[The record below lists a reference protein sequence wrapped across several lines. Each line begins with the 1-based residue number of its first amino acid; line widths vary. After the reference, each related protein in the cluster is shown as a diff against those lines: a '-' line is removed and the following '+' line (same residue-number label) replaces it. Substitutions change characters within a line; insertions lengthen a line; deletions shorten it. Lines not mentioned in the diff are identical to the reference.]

1 MKQRHF
7 ITTLC
12 LLMLFVASAWAQ
24 KNTLEIPDVTVA
36 QGKSISLPVNME
48 NSADI
53 VAVQFT
59 MTTADGVTFSYETA
73 RTTERAD
80 GHSLT
85 MKPIGE
91 NKYMVMIFSS
101 QNRAFIGR
109 TGSIMTVVL
118 NTSSSLKEGDK
129 IPITLS
135 DVVIGEKSGKNLATG
150 FTSGSVNIA
159 KSPDLEVSQ
168 VETKATNLLPYNK
181 ISVNWQVSNIGG
193 LSTEAGWSEQVFA
206 ESADGKFSKLLG
218 TIDYDQKLA
227 AGGTIS
233 RTAEFDTPM
242 ELGISDNARIRV
254 KVRPYSNTGEP
265 SWMLANNEA
274 TTSGTL
280 QTANMLFI
288 NPAAA
293 HIEEANAQNVRL
305 KLIRSGS
312 TAQAETF
319 KLAQTADARIELPA
333 EITIPQGQSAT
344 YFYAKVIANQ
354 KLDNDSIVTVN
365 IDGNNYMTGTT
376 AIKLTDDTKPQ
387 LTLSAK
393 QQDVTEGGKLTLTIT
408 AERQSATDKSI
419 SLSCD
424 LPSRFRIPANIILPA
439 RKTSVDV
446 EVEALEDDIPD
457 VEKVVTFA
465 ASADGYE
472 NGTLLSTLVDD
483 DIPTLQLE
491 LTPTAI
497 SEADGP
503 LSVSAKLSR
512 TDNIDKKVTV
522 KLSDNSEGN
531 LYYARQTI
539 EMAPGVKEVTLNMGP
554 IDNSLVD
561 GERTYQVTAAVFI
574 ASCSCNASVGTSG
587 GVVTVPLTIYD
598 NDGPALSLSASSSLL
613 KEGGEMTLTI
623 SRNTDSKS
631 RLDVNLSSNHDAA
644 IEYPKTVTIAEGE
657 TSATFTVKSKGND
670 TTGDD
675 LTATL
680 IAESEGFA
688 KSSVWFTI
696 SDQTLPDARIM
707 AISSQESKV
716 EAGGKTTL
724 SLSIANQGSYV
735 LPEQTKIGFYFD
747 SAATPADV
755 AYLQD
760 NLAAGESIT
769 MMREITLPS
778 TVGEHKL
785 YAVVNDGQG
794 VKELLYTNN
803 TSDVL
808 NIATVAPI
816 SMETKVAKAIYAP
829 GEKVVIS
836 GKAKGKDIAQKS
848 VEVYIVNGG
857 YRHTITTQTQDDGS
871 FEVSYEPYSG
881 QTGHFAVGACYPS
894 ANLSDEQA
902 SFDIYGIKRTSSD
915 AITCEASLGDV
926 YQGKLNISNP
936 GNLTL
941 TGLKVKVNSKPDNCT
956 VNATP
961 GNTTLKGGENTDIAF
976 SITPSGASEGSDW
989 EKIELSIESA
999 EGAILPATLYYYCR
1013 VKTGKIEASV
1023 ASIKT
1028 TMVKGESRDYPFTIT
1043 NVGKGETGKIS
1054 LALPSWISSVTPME
1068 MPSLAKDESMEI
1080 ILRMTPTDKMQLNV
1094 PVTGNIAINCANG
1107 EGMPLPFY
1115 IEPVST
1121 KEGKLTIDVCDE
1133 NTYYTKEAPHLA
1145 GAKVEIT
1152 HPTTGAVVAKGI
1164 TNEKGL
1170 FSADLTEGY
1179 YAVRVSADKHDSYS
1193 NNLLVDPGTE
1203 TKKVVNLSYEAINID
1218 WKVEET
1224 EIQDEYEIK
1233 TNVKFE
1239 TQVPMPVVVL
1249 SIPSSIPAKD
1259 LRDGESLIFNAV
1271 LTNKGLIAAKDVE
1284 LTLPTDLKTLTFEAL
1299 DHTEAFNL
1307 APQESVIIPVKVTKS
1322 TITAS
1327 ARAAKRQGH
1336 IDNDPCSDQVG
1347 TLYYWDCGLDRKWH
1361 RYGIALQLGSC
1372 KSNDPST
1379 WSGNGDG
1386 TGYGGGIGGGLG
1398 SLYGPGARPSIGGSG
1413 TYTGS
1418 SNQNPLV
1425 QVEDKGCEP
1434 CQNKFM
1440 LQLVDCGLQLIP
1452 VYKKLRTVFDCIKG
1466 IYDVIE
1472 EAKTLTN
1479 KEEVTSRDI
1488 ISLTLSTMSTTAT
1501 CMDIKSE
1508 GAGDKNKTREQKRAK
1523 LVDEIAKALT
1533 DISNS
1538 VEKGNLGWTKS
1549 ISDLAFEL
1557 AKYYGY
1563 DYDDFKELFCPLKL
1577 MEPCDLDSVPAENK
1591 PAALARSLKNS
1602 SEPSYIQEFRQN
1614 LTYGILKQM
1623 VVMGLQKELY
1633 GDVEWLNSDSRELGL
1648 FMTKFESLR
1657 DENDAFQQK
1666 DIDELIASKPENITK
1681 EQVKAFVQ
1689 RWNDTLDNKD
1699 TDNKVN
1705 IKNVFSYGELSQRVD
1720 SVVSSL
1726 GYTGIDECYE
1736 KAYEKCLAQAKEQQ
1750 SSVCSSIT
1758 LQFTQ
1763 KMVMTRQA
1771 FRGTLTV
1778 FNGNEQ
1784 EAMKDVKLTLTV
1796 TDEKGNIA
1804 MEDKFQVNPEKLEGF
1819 NGKLDFTDGWTLDA
1833 KQEGIAT
1840 VLFIPTKK
1848 AAPTVETRYA
1858 FGGTL
1863 SYVDPFT
1870 GLEVTRD
1877 LTPITLTVKPSPSL
1891 DLTYFM
1897 QRDIKGDDPLTKEVE
1912 PSEEAEFSLLIN
1924 NLGYGDATNV
1934 KMSTNQPE
1942 IVDNEKGLK
1951 VKFELMS
1958 SQLNGQEKTL
1968 ALGGSVSTDFGTIPA
1983 HSTSYA
1989 QWWIKSSLLGHF
2001 TDYDVTATHLTSYG
2015 NKDLSLLN
2023 DVTIH
2028 ELIRSIDVT
2037 KGDKTLKGFMTN
2049 DIVDADD
2056 TPDMLY
2062 LSDGEIEKVNVAAS
2076 SSITKTS
2083 DTEYTLTITPSEEGW
2098 NYGNLSDPTYGV
2110 SALKSVTRASD
2121 GKQISLRNFWQTD
2134 RTLRDGKDPLYEN
2147 RIHFADQ
2154 FDGKNAESYIL
2165 TFEATPSLML
2175 EVASIEGAPAEDE
2188 VATQPVNTL
2197 KVMFNK
2203 YIDPATFTSEDIQIN
2218 VQGKE
2223 QDSQLVKISTED
2235 NKNFVLDLTQLNASA
2250 GNGYY
2255 TLTVQTSGITDRE
2268 GFAGKTG
2275 KTASWTMFI
2284 NSQVKLITSVY
2295 PENAGE
2301 VIGRV
2306 AGNEVAYGTTIQLV
2320 AKAKEG
2326 YQFASWSLNGETIST
2341 NDTINQVALG
2351 DLTMVANFEKKT
2363 YQVNIEENCEGGSI
2377 TQTYTGV
2384 YHYGDQLVL
2393 KAEADEDYSFAHW
2406 TVNGKQ
2412 TEDAETL
2419 SLIVDK
2425 DLTVSASFKQE
2436 RYEQN
2441 ITLMR
2446 GWNWIASYLADPISA
2461 SDIASKSS
2469 QIISSSEEIEN
2480 LLPAQTY
2487 KVKASISFISKSKG
2501 RLFEASTT
2509 PVRIN
2514 AGWNWLGYP
2523 LRENQELA
2531 SAISNASE
2539 GDYIVGQTGFAQFY
2553 AGTWEGTLKQLI
2565 TNQGYLYKS
2574 VKQNNLEF
2582 AEATTPSQLSD
2593 EEQQDME
2600 VDIRQY
2606 PSTMNIIG
2614 KLTRKD
2620 ADMTGSDYRLYV
2632 MVGNECRGIS
2642 QLIDGKYYLTIYGE
2656 KDEKLNM
2663 VIENLQTQESILV
2676 QDALTF
2682 KEDVLGSRTSP
2693 YDFNIDTMTG
2703 IENILADGKE
2713 LRIYSIDGYLIDAHA
2728 TVKTLKKLVKGV
2740 YIINGK
2746 KYVVS
2751 E

>member
-59 MTTADGVTFSYETA
+59 MTTADGVTFSTETA

-85 MKPIGE
+85 MRPIGV

-129 IPITLS
+129 IPVTLS
-135 DVVIGEKSGKNLATG
+135 DVIIGEKSGKNLATG
-150 FTSGSVNIA
+150 FTSGSVSIA

-233 RTAEFDTPM
+233 KTAEFDTPM

-293 HIEEANAQNVRL
+293 HIEEASAQNVRL

-387 LTLSAK
+387 LTLSTK

-408 AERQSATDKSI
+408 AERQSATDKAI

-539 EMAPGVKEVTLNMGP
+539 EMAPSVKEVTLNMGP

-574 ASCSCNASVGTSG
+574 ASCSCNANVGTSG

-760 NLAAGESIT
+760 NLAAGESTT
-769 MMREITLPS
+769 MTREITLPA

-894 ANLSDEQA
+894 ANLSEEQA
-902 SFDIYGIKRTSSD
+902 SFDIYGIKRTSND

-961 GNTTLKGGENTDIAF
+961 GTTTLKGGESTDIAF

-999 EGAILPATLYYYCR
+999 EGAVLPATLYYYCR

-1023 ASIKT
+1023 TSIKT

-1068 MPSLAKDESMEI
+1068 MPSLAKDESTEI

-1152 HPTTGAVVAKGI
+1152 HPTTGAVVAEGI

-1170 FSADLTEGY
+1170 FSANLAEGY
-1179 YAVRVSADKHDSYS
+1179 YAVRVSAEKHDSYS

-1239 TQVPMPVVVL
+1239 TQVPVPVVELTVPDR
-1249 SIPSSIPAKD
+1249 IYTEN
-1259 LRDGESLIFNAV
+1259 LRKGESLIFNAT
-1271 LTNKGLIAAKDVE
+1271 LTNKGLIAAKDVH
-1284 LTLPTDLKTLTFEAL
+1284 LLLPENVTSWRFEPIGPGKAN
-1299 DHTEAFNL
+1299 EL
-1307 APQESVIIPVKVTKS
+1307 APGQSKEIPIRVTK
-1322 TITAS
+1322 
-1327 ARAAKRQGH
+1327 
-1336 IDNDPCSDQVG
+1336 DPGDDGDDGPCVVYIG
-1347 TLYYWDCGLDRKWH
+1347 TLYYWECGPDKKWH
-1361 RYGIALQLGSC
+1361 KYYKSIQITIC
-1372 KSNDPST
+1372 KGKTPVVVYPST
-1379 WSGNGDG
+1379 GSG
-1386 TGYGGGIGGGLG
+1386 
-1398 SLYGPGARPSIGGSG
+1398 GGSG
-1413 TYTGS
+1413 PGGGPGGGGGGGYGPS
-1418 SNQNPLV
+1418 SNIPTVTQKVDKSCNPCLNMYIQKITECGVNVGLSLLKNNPL
-1425 QVEDKGCEP
+1425 GCIVGLGF
-1434 CQNKFM
+1434 CARDLNKDFHSWRSWGGCVASAVGCIPGIGPVPA
-1440 LQLVDCGLQLIP
+1440 LVGCL
-1452 VYKKLRTVFDCIKG
+1452 
-1466 IYDVIE
+1466 
-1472 EAKTLTN
+1472 
-1479 KEEVTSRDI
+1479 
-1488 ISLTLSTMSTTAT
+1488 ISLT
-1501 CMDIKSE
+1501 
-1508 GAGDKNKTREQKRAK
+1508 
-1523 LVDEIAKALT
+1523 
-1533 DISNS
+1533 
-1538 VEKGNLGWTKS
+1538 
-1549 ISDLAFEL
+1549 
-1557 AKYYGY
+1557 
-1563 DYDDFKELFCPLKL
+1563 
-1577 MEPCDLDSVPAENK
+1577 EPCEANNASAK
-1591 PAALARSLKNS
+1591 MRAGNS
-1602 SEPSYIQEFRQN
+1602 SNYSEPSYITDFKNKLAIPLQES
-1614 LTYGILKQM
+1614 K
-1623 VVMGLQKELY
+1623 
-1633 GDVEWLNSDSRELGL
+1633 
-1648 FMTKFESLR
+1648 
-1657 DENDAFQQK
+1657 AFQNMLLEYFG
-1666 DIDELIASKPENITK
+1666 DEVWVNETNGEDLQDLMVMLQTSEEEVLTADNYIKYKPQNVTK
-1681 EQVKAFVQ
+1681 EQYYKFIERLNNTALAKTDDGNYIDLSKVAGYVNEINSANEQSVLMGYESTTDMLRKEYALLKG
-1689 RWNDTLDNKD
+1689 RLD
-1699 TDNKVN
+1699 
-1705 IKNVFSYGELSQRVD
+1705 E
-1720 SVVSSL
+1720 SS
-1726 GYTGIDECYE
+1726 
-1736 KAYEKCLAQAKEQQ
+1736 

-1796 TDEKGNIA
+1796 TDENGNIA
-1804 MEDKFQVNPEKLEGF
+1804 MKDKFQVNPEKLEGF

-1833 KQEGIAT
+1833 QKEGVAT

-1877 LTPITLTVKPSPSL
+1877 LTPITLTVKPSPNL

-1934 KMSTNQPE
+1934 KMTTNQPE

-1968 ALGGSVSTDFGTIPA
+1968 ALGGSVFTDFENIPA

-2001 TDYDVTATHLTSYG
+2001 TDYDVTATHLTSYD

-2083 DTEYTLTITPSEEGW
+2083 DTEYSLTITPSEEGW

-2255 TLTVQTSGITDRE
+2255 TLTVQTSGITDSE

-2275 KTASWTMFI
+2275 KTASWTLFV
-2284 NSQVKLITSVY
+2284 NSQVKLLTSVY

-2326 YQFASWSLNGETIST
+2326 YLFASWSLNGETIST
-2341 NDTINQVALG
+2341 NDTISQVALD

-2363 YQVNIEENCEGGSI
+2363 YQVNIAENCEGGSI

-2446 GWNWIASYLADPISA
+2446 GWNWIASYLVDPISA

-2487 KVKASISFISKSKG
+2487 KVKASTSFISKSKG

-2509 PVRIN
+2509 PVGIN

-2600 VDIRQY
+2600 VDIRKY

-2614 KLTRKD
+2614 KLTQKD

-2656 KDEKLNM
+2656 KDEKMNM
-2663 VIENLQTQESILV
+2663 VIENLHTQESILV

-2693 YDFNIDTMTG
+2693 YDFNIDIMTG

>member
-59 MTTADGVTFSYETA
+59 MTTADGVTFSTETA

-85 MKPIGE
+85 MRPIGV

-129 IPITLS
+129 IPVTLS
-135 DVVIGEKSGKNLATG
+135 DVIIGEKSGKNLATG
-150 FTSGSVNIA
+150 FTSGSVSIA

-305 KLIRSGS
+305 MLIRSGS

-387 LTLSAK
+387 LTLSTK

-408 AERQSATDKSI
+408 AERQSATDKAI

-531 LYYARQTI
+531 LYYTRQTI

-574 ASCSCNASVGTSG
+574 ASCSCNANVGTSG
-587 GVVTVPLTIYD
+587 GVVTVPLIIYD

-657 TSATFTVKSKGND
+657 TSTTFTVKSKGND

-707 AISSQESKV
+707 AISSQESQV

-747 SAATPADV
+747 GAATPADV

-760 NLAAGESIT
+760 NLAAGESTT
-769 MMREITLPS
+769 MMREITLPA

-836 GKAKGKDIAQKS
+836 GKAKGKDIAQKN

-894 ANLSDEQA
+894 ANLSEEQA
-902 SFDIYGIKRTSSD
+902 SFDIYGIKRTSND
-915 AITCEASLGDV
+915 AITCEAALGDV

-956 VNATP
+956 VNAIP
-961 GNTTLKGGENTDIAF
+961 GTTTLKGGESTDVAF

-999 EGAILPATLYYYCR
+999 EGAVLPTTLYYYCR

-1023 ASIKT
+1023 ARIKT

-1068 MPSLAKDESMEI
+1068 MPSLAKDESTEI

-1152 HPTTGAVVAKGI
+1152 HPTTGAVVAEGI

-1170 FSADLTEGY
+1170 FSANLAEGY
-1179 YAVRVSADKHDSYS
+1179 YAVRVSAEKHDSYR

-1239 TQVPMPVVVL
+1239 TQVPVPVVELTVPDR
-1249 SIPSSIPAKD
+1249 IYTEN
-1259 LRDGESLIFNAV
+1259 LRKGESLIFNAT
-1271 LTNKGLIAAKDVE
+1271 LTNKGLIAAKDVQ
-1284 LTLPTDLKTLTFEAL
+1284 LLLPENVTSWRFEPIGPGKAN
-1299 DHTEAFNL
+1299 EL
-1307 APQESVIIPVKVTKS
+1307 APGQSKEIPIRVTK
-1322 TITAS
+1322 
-1327 ARAAKRQGH
+1327 
-1336 IDNDPCSDQVG
+1336 DPGDDGDDGPCVVYIG
-1347 TLYYWDCGLDRKWH
+1347 TLYYWECGPDKKWH
-1361 RYGIALQLGSC
+1361 KYYKSIQITIC
-1372 KSNDPST
+1372 KGKTPVVVYPST
-1379 WSGNGDG
+1379 GSG
-1386 TGYGGGIGGGLG
+1386 
-1398 SLYGPGARPSIGGSG
+1398 GGSG
-1413 TYTGS
+1413 PGGGPGGGGGGGYGPS
-1418 SNQNPLV
+1418 SNIPTVTQKVDKSCNPCLNMYIQKITECGVNVGLSLLKNNPL
-1425 QVEDKGCEP
+1425 GCIVGLGF
-1434 CQNKFM
+1434 CARDLNKDFHSWRSWGGCVASAVGCIPGIGPVPA
-1440 LQLVDCGLQLIP
+1440 LVGCL
-1452 VYKKLRTVFDCIKG
+1452 
-1466 IYDVIE
+1466 
-1472 EAKTLTN
+1472 
-1479 KEEVTSRDI
+1479 
-1488 ISLTLSTMSTTAT
+1488 ISLT
-1501 CMDIKSE
+1501 
-1508 GAGDKNKTREQKRAK
+1508 
-1523 LVDEIAKALT
+1523 
-1533 DISNS
+1533 
-1538 VEKGNLGWTKS
+1538 
-1549 ISDLAFEL
+1549 
-1557 AKYYGY
+1557 
-1563 DYDDFKELFCPLKL
+1563 
-1577 MEPCDLDSVPAENK
+1577 EPCEANNASAK
-1591 PAALARSLKNS
+1591 MRAGNS
-1602 SEPSYIQEFRQN
+1602 SNYSEPSYITDFKNKLAIPLQES
-1614 LTYGILKQM
+1614 K
-1623 VVMGLQKELY
+1623 
-1633 GDVEWLNSDSRELGL
+1633 
-1648 FMTKFESLR
+1648 
-1657 DENDAFQQK
+1657 AFQNMLLEYFG
-1666 DIDELIASKPENITK
+1666 DEVWVNETNGEDLQDLMVMLQTSEEEVLTADNYIKYKPQNVTK
-1681 EQVKAFVQ
+1681 EQYYKFIERLNNTALAKTDDGNYIDLSKVAGYVNEINSANEQSVLMGYESTTDMLRKEYALLKG
-1689 RWNDTLDNKD
+1689 RLD
-1699 TDNKVN
+1699 
-1705 IKNVFSYGELSQRVD
+1705 E
-1720 SVVSSL
+1720 SS
-1726 GYTGIDECYE
+1726 
-1736 KAYEKCLAQAKEQQ
+1736 

-1771 FRGTLTV
+1771 FRGTIKV

-1804 MEDKFQVNPEKLEGF
+1804 MSDKFQVNPEKLEGF
-1819 NGKLDFTDGWTLDA
+1819 NGRLDFTDGWTLDA
-1833 KQEGIAT
+1833 QKEGVAT

-1877 LTPITLTVKPSPSL
+1877 LTPITLTVKPSPNL

-1924 NLGYGDATNV
+1924 NLGYGDATHV
-1934 KMSTNQPE
+1934 RMSTNQPE

-1968 ALGGSVSTDFGTIPA
+1968 ALGGSVFTDFENIPA

-2001 TDYDVTATHLTSYG
+2001 TDYDVTATHLTSYD

-2203 YIDPATFTSEDIQIN
+2203 YIDPATFTAEDIQIN

-2255 TLTVQTSGITDRE
+2255 TLTVQTSGITDSE

-2275 KTASWTMFI
+2275 KTASWTLFV
-2284 NSQVKLITSVY
+2284 NSQVKLLTSVY

-2341 NDTINQVALG
+2341 NDTISQVALG

-2363 YQVNIEENCEGGSI
+2363 YQVNIAENCEGGSI

-2487 KVKASISFISKSKG
+2487 KVKASTSFISKSKG

-2509 PVRIN
+2509 PVGIN

-2593 EEQQDME
+2593 EEQQDLE
-2600 VDIRQY
+2600 VDIRKY

-2614 KLTRKD
+2614 KLTQKD

-2656 KDEKLNM
+2656 KDEKMNM
-2663 VIENLQTQESILV
+2663 VIENLHTQESILV

-2693 YDFNIDTMTG
+2693 YDFNIDIMTG

-2728 TVKTLKKLVKGV
+2728 TVKTLRKLVKGV

>member
-59 MTTADGVTFSYETA
+59 MTTADGVTFSTETA

-85 MKPIGE
+85 MRSIGV

-118 NTSSSLKEGDK
+118 NTSSSLKEGEK

-135 DVVIGEKSGKNLATG
+135 DVIIGEKSGKNLATG

-293 HIEEANAQNVRL
+293 HIEEASAQNVRL
-305 KLIRSGS
+305 MLIRSGS

-319 KLAQTADARIELPA
+319 KLAQTADTRIELPA

-393 QQDVTEGGKLTLTIT
+393 QQDVTEGGKLTITIT
-408 AERQSATDKSI
+408 AERQSATDKAI

-439 RKTSVDV
+439 RQTSVDV

-531 LYYARQTI
+531 LYYAHQTI
-539 EMAPGVKEVTLNMGP
+539 EMAPGVKEITLNMGP

-574 ASCSCNASVGTSG
+574 ASCSCNANVGTSG

-598 NDGPALSLSASSSLL
+598 NDGPALCLSASSSLL

-631 RLDVNLSSNHDAA
+631 RLDVSLSSNHDAA

-657 TSATFTVKSKGND
+657 TLATFTVKSKGND

-696 SDQTLPDARIM
+696 SDQTLPDARIT

-760 NLAAGESIT
+760 NLAAGESTT
-769 MMREITLPS
+769 MTREITLPA

-902 SFDIYGIKRTSSD
+902 SFDIYGIKRTSND
-915 AITCEASLGDV
+915 AITCEASLGDI

-941 TGLKVKVNSKPDNCT
+941 TGLKVKVNSKPDNCM

-961 GNTTLKGGENTDIAF
+961 GSTTLKGGENTDIAF

-999 EGAILPATLYYYCR
+999 EGAVLPATLYYYCR

-1068 MPSLAKDESMEI
+1068 MPSLAKDESTEI

-1107 EGMPLPFY
+1107 EGMPLPFC

-1121 KEGKLTIDVCDE
+1121 KEGTLTIDVCDE

-1145 GAKVEIT
+1145 GAKVKIT
-1152 HPTTGAVVAKGI
+1152 HPTTGAVVAEGI

-1170 FSADLTEGY
+1170 FSANLAEGY
-1179 YAVRVSADKHDSYS
+1179 YAVSVSAEKHDSYS

-1239 TQVPMPVVVL
+1239 THVPVPVVELTVPER
-1249 SIPSSIPAKD
+1249 INTED
-1259 LRDGESLIFNAV
+1259 LREGESLIFNAT
-1271 LTNKGLIAAKDVE
+1271 LTNKGLIAAKDVQ
-1284 LTLPTDLKTLTFEAL
+1284 LLLPNDLKSLKFETIGT
-1299 DHTEAFNL
+1299 DEVINL
-1307 APQESVIIPVKVTKS
+1307 APKQSKSISVRVIRVAPIGV
-1322 TITAS
+1322 
-1327 ARAAKRQGH
+1327 
-1336 IDNDPCSDQVG
+1336 DPCVTYIG
-1347 TLYYWDCGLDRKWH
+1347 NLYYWECGPDKKWNK
-1361 RYGIALQLGSC
+1361 YYKSVQITICKNKTTVAVYPSPGS
-1372 KSNDPST
+1372 
-1379 WSGNGDG
+1379 G
-1386 TGYGGGIGGGLG
+1386 
-1398 SLYGPGARPSIGGSG
+1398 GGSG
-1413 TYTGS
+1413 PGGGPGGGGGGGYGPS
-1418 SNQNPLV
+1418 SNIPTVTQKVDKSCNPCLNMYI
-1425 QVEDKGCEP
+1425 QKIAE
-1434 CQNKFM
+1434 
-1440 LQLVDCGLQLIP
+1440 CGLSLITP
-1452 VYKKLRTVFDCIKG
+1452 APLSCALGLSFCARDLDKDSHNWRTWGGC
-1466 IYDVIE
+1466 
-1472 EAKTLTN
+1472 
-1479 KEEVTSRDI
+1479 VTSAVGCI
-1488 ISLTLSTMSTTAT
+1488 PGIGVVPTLVGCLISLT
-1501 CMDIKSE
+1501 
-1508 GAGDKNKTREQKRAK
+1508 
-1523 LVDEIAKALT
+1523 
-1533 DISNS
+1533 
-1538 VEKGNLGWTKS
+1538 
-1549 ISDLAFEL
+1549 
-1557 AKYYGY
+1557 
-1563 DYDDFKELFCPLKL
+1563 
-1577 MEPCDLDSVPAENK
+1577 EPCEAG
-1591 PAALARSLKNS
+1591 NS
-1602 SEPSYIQEFRQN
+1602 SSYSEPSYITDFKNKLAIPLQES
-1614 LTYGILKQM
+1614 K
-1623 VVMGLQKELY
+1623 
-1633 GDVEWLNSDSRELGL
+1633 
-1648 FMTKFESLR
+1648 
-1657 DENDAFQQK
+1657 AFQNMLLEYFG
-1666 DIDELIASKPENITK
+1666 DEVWVNETNGEDLQDLMVMLQTSEEEVLTADNYIKYKPQNVTK
-1681 EQVKAFVQ
+1681 EQYYKFIERLNNTALAKTDDGNYIDLSKVAGYVNEINSANEQSVLMGYESTTDMLRKEYALLKE
-1689 RWNDTLDNKD
+1689 RLD
-1699 TDNKVN
+1699 
-1705 IKNVFSYGELSQRVD
+1705 E
-1720 SVVSSL
+1720 SS
-1726 GYTGIDECYE
+1726 
-1736 KAYEKCLAQAKEQQ
+1736 

-1778 FNGNEQ
+1778 FNGSEQ
-1784 EAMKDVKLTLTV
+1784 EAMKDAKLTLTV

-1804 MEDKFQVNPEKLEGF
+1804 MSDKFQVNLENLKGF
-1819 NGKLDFTDGWTLDA
+1819 TGNKNFTDGWTLDA

-1877 LTPITLTVKPSPSL
+1877 LTPITLTVKPSPNL

-1934 KMSTNQPE
+1934 RMTTNQPE

-1968 ALGGSVSTDFGTIPA
+1968 ALGGSVSTDFGTILA

-2001 TDYDVTATHLTSYG
+2001 TDYDVKATHLTSYD

-2062 LSDGEIEKVNVAAS
+2062 LSDGEIEKVNVAAA

-2235 NKNFVLDLTQLNASA
+2235 NKTFVLDLTQLNASA

-2255 TLTVQTSGITDRE
+2255 TLTVQTSGITDSE

-2284 NSQVKLITSVY
+2284 NSQVKLLTSVY

-2363 YQVNIEENCEGGSI
+2363 YQVNIAENCEGGSI
-2377 TQTYTGV
+2377 TQSYTGV

-2446 GWNWIASYLADPISA
+2446 GWNWISSYLADPISA

-2487 KVKASISFISKSKG
+2487 KVKASTSFISKSKG

-2509 PVRIN
+2509 PVGIN

-2600 VDIRQY
+2600 VDIRKY

-2614 KLTRKD
+2614 KLTQKD

-2693 YDFNIDTMTG
+2693 YDFNIDIMTG

>member
-59 MTTADGVTFSYETA
+59 MTTADGVTFSTETA

-85 MKPIGE
+85 MRPIGV

-135 DVVIGEKSGKNLATG
+135 DVIIGEKSGKNLATG

-387 LTLSAK
+387 LTLSTK

-408 AERQSATDKSI
+408 AERQSATDKAI

-531 LYYARQTI
+531 LYYAHQTI

-574 ASCSCNASVGTSG
+574 ASCSCNANVGTSG

-707 AISSQESKV
+707 AISSQENQV

-760 NLAAGESIT
+760 DLAAGESTT
-769 MMREITLPS
+769 MMREITLPA

-829 GEKVVIS
+829 GEKVAIS

-894 ANLSDEQA
+894 ANLSEEQA
-902 SFDIYGIKRTSSD
+902 SFDIYGIKRTSND

-961 GNTTLKGGENTDIAF
+961 GTTTLKGGESTDIAF

-999 EGAILPATLYYYCR
+999 EGAVLPATLYYYCR

-1023 ASIKT
+1023 ANIKT

-1068 MPSLAKDESMEI
+1068 MPSLAKDESTEI

-1152 HPTTGAVVAKGI
+1152 HPTTGAVVAEGI

-1170 FSADLTEGY
+1170 FSANLAEGY
-1179 YAVRVSADKHDSYS
+1179 YAVRVSAEKHDSYS

-1239 TQVPMPVVVL
+1239 TQVPVPVVELTVPDR
-1249 SIPSSIPAKD
+1249 IYTEN
-1259 LRDGESLIFNAV
+1259 LRKGESLIFNAT
-1271 LTNKGLIAAKDVE
+1271 LTNKGLIAAKDVQ
-1284 LTLPTDLKTLTFEAL
+1284 LLLPENVTSWRFEPIGPGKAN
-1299 DHTEAFNL
+1299 EL
-1307 APQESVIIPVKVTKS
+1307 APGQSKEIPIRVTK
-1322 TITAS
+1322 
-1327 ARAAKRQGH
+1327 
-1336 IDNDPCSDQVG
+1336 DPGDDGDDGPCVVYIG
-1347 TLYYWDCGLDRKWH
+1347 TLYYWECGPDKKWH
-1361 RYGIALQLGSC
+1361 KYYKSIQITIC
-1372 KSNDPST
+1372 KGKTPVVVYPST
-1379 WSGNGDG
+1379 GSG
-1386 TGYGGGIGGGLG
+1386 
-1398 SLYGPGARPSIGGSG
+1398 GGSG
-1413 TYTGS
+1413 PGGGPGGGGGGGYGPS
-1418 SNQNPLV
+1418 SNIPTVTQKVDKSCNPCLNMYIQKITECGVNVGLSLLKNNPL
-1425 QVEDKGCEP
+1425 GCIVGLGF
-1434 CQNKFM
+1434 CARDLNKDFHSWRSWGGCVASAVGCIPGIGPVPA
-1440 LQLVDCGLQLIP
+1440 LVGCL
-1452 VYKKLRTVFDCIKG
+1452 
-1466 IYDVIE
+1466 
-1472 EAKTLTN
+1472 
-1479 KEEVTSRDI
+1479 
-1488 ISLTLSTMSTTAT
+1488 ISLT
-1501 CMDIKSE
+1501 
-1508 GAGDKNKTREQKRAK
+1508 
-1523 LVDEIAKALT
+1523 
-1533 DISNS
+1533 
-1538 VEKGNLGWTKS
+1538 
-1549 ISDLAFEL
+1549 
-1557 AKYYGY
+1557 
-1563 DYDDFKELFCPLKL
+1563 
-1577 MEPCDLDSVPAENK
+1577 EPCEANNASAK
-1591 PAALARSLKNS
+1591 MRAGNS
-1602 SEPSYIQEFRQN
+1602 SNYSEPSYITDFKNKLAIPLQES
-1614 LTYGILKQM
+1614 K
-1623 VVMGLQKELY
+1623 
-1633 GDVEWLNSDSRELGL
+1633 
-1648 FMTKFESLR
+1648 
-1657 DENDAFQQK
+1657 AFQNMLLEYFGDEVWVNETNGEDLQDLMVMLQTSEEEVLTADNYIK
-1666 DIDELIASKPENITK
+1666 YKPQNVTKVQYYKFIERLNNTALAKTDDGNYIDLSKVAGYVNEINSANEQSVLMGYESTTDMLRK
-1681 EQVKAFVQ
+1681 EYALLKG
-1689 RWNDTLDNKD
+1689 RLD
-1699 TDNKVN
+1699 
-1705 IKNVFSYGELSQRVD
+1705 E
-1720 SVVSSL
+1720 SS
-1726 GYTGIDECYE
+1726 
-1736 KAYEKCLAQAKEQQ
+1736 

-1804 MEDKFQVNPEKLEGF
+1804 MSDKFQVNPEKLEGF

-1833 KQEGIAT
+1833 QKEGVAT

-1877 LTPITLTVKPSPSL
+1877 LTPITLTVKPSPNL

-1934 KMSTNQPE
+1934 RMSTNQPE

-1968 ALGGSVSTDFGTIPA
+1968 ALGGSVSTDFGNIPA

-1989 QWWIKSSLLGHF
+1989 QWWLKSSLLGHF
-2001 TDYDVTATHLTSYG
+2001 TDYDVTATHLTSYD

-2235 NKNFVLDLTQLNASA
+2235 NKTFVLDLTQLNANA

-2255 TLTVQTSGITDRE
+2255 TLTVQTSGITDSE

-2275 KTASWTMFI
+2275 KTASWTQFV
-2284 NSQVKLITSVY
+2284 NNQVKLLTSVY

-2326 YQFASWSLNGETIST
+2326 YLFASWSLNGETIST
-2341 NDTINQVALG
+2341 NDTISQVALG

-2363 YQVNIEENCEGGSI
+2363 YQVNIAENCEGGSI

-2487 KVKASISFISKSKG
+2487 KVKASTSFISKSKG

-2509 PVRIN
+2509 PVGIN

-2614 KLTRKD
+2614 KLTQKD

-2693 YDFNIDTMTG
+2693 YDFNIDIMTG

-2728 TVKTLKKLVKGV
+2728 TVKTLRKLVKGV

>member
-24 KNTLEIPDVTVA
+24 KNTLEIPDVIMA
-36 QGKSISLPVNME
+36 QEKSISLPVNME

-59 MTTADGVTFSYETA
+59 ISTDIGVDFSCETA
-73 RTTERAD
+73 RTTERTD
-80 GHSLT
+80 GHSLV
-85 MKPIGE
+85 MKPIGGY
-91 NKYMVMIFSS
+91 KYMVMISSS
-101 QNRAFIGR
+101 QNRPIIGR
-109 TGSIMTVVL
+109 KGSIMTVQL
-118 NTSSSLKEGDK
+118 WTSNTFNLKEGAK

-135 DVVIGEKSGKNLATG
+135 DVVICDKTGKNLATG

-365 IDGNNYMTGTT
+365 IDGNNYIAGTT

-408 AERQSATDKSI
+408 AERQSATDKAI

-574 ASCSCNASVGTSG
+574 ASCSCNANVGTSG

-631 RLDVNLSSNHDAA
+631 RLDVNLSSNYDAA

-760 NLAAGESIT
+760 NLAAGESTT
-769 MMREITLPS
+769 MMREITLPT

-894 ANLSDEQA
+894 ANLSEEQA
-902 SFDIYGIKRTSSD
+902 SFDIYGIKRTSND

-961 GNTTLKGGENTDIAF
+961 GTTTLKGGESTDVAF

-999 EGAILPATLYYYCR
+999 EGAVLPATLYYYCR

-1068 MPSLAKDESMEI
+1068 MPSLAKDESTEI

-1170 FSADLTEGY
+1170 FSADLAEGY
-1179 YAVRVSADKHDSYS
+1179 YAVRVSAEKHDSYS

-1203 TKKVVNLSYEAINID
+1203 TKKVVNLSYTAININ

-1224 EIQDEYEIK
+1224 EVQDEYEIK
-1233 TNVKFE
+1233 TDVKFE
-1239 TQVPMPVVVL
+1239 TQVPVPVVIL
-1249 SIPSSIPAKD
+1249 SVPDRIYTED
-1259 LRDGESLIFNAV
+1259 LRNGESLIFNAT
-1271 LTNKGLIAAKDVE
+1271 LTNKGLITAEDVQ
-1284 LTLPTDLKTLTFEAL
+1284 LLLPTDHQTLKFEAL
-1299 DHTEAFNL
+1299 DHSEAFNL
-1307 APQESVIIPVKVTKS
+1307 APQESVSIPVRVTKVTTAFAAKGKEQVRRAAYKQCFIVIGKISYWKCGPDRKLHEHYVTIQTEVCKTDGPAIVDPVPPVKVLTPPSKPIKIITGGGDYECHQVPPIPNVDKS
-1322 TITAS
+1322 CNPCLNMYIQKIAECGVSVGLSFLKNNPLGCIVGLGFCARDLNKDFHSWRAWGGCVAS
-1327 ARAAKRQGH
+1327 A
-1336 IDNDPCSDQVG
+1336 VG
-1347 TLYYWDCGLDRKWH
+1347 C
-1361 RYGIALQLGSC
+1361 I
-1372 KSNDPST
+1372 P
-1379 WSGNGDG
+1379 
-1386 TGYGGGIGGGLG
+1386 GIG
-1398 SLYGPGARPSIGGSG
+1398 PVPA
-1413 TYTGS
+1413 
-1418 SNQNPLV
+1418 LV
-1425 QVEDKGCEP
+1425 GC
-1434 CQNKFM
+1434 
-1440 LQLVDCGLQLIP
+1440 L
-1452 VYKKLRTVFDCIKG
+1452 
-1466 IYDVIE
+1466 
-1472 EAKTLTN
+1472 
-1479 KEEVTSRDI
+1479 
-1488 ISLTLSTMSTTAT
+1488 ISLT
-1501 CMDIKSE
+1501 
-1508 GAGDKNKTREQKRAK
+1508 
-1523 LVDEIAKALT
+1523 
-1533 DISNS
+1533 
-1538 VEKGNLGWTKS
+1538 
-1549 ISDLAFEL
+1549 
-1557 AKYYGY
+1557 
-1563 DYDDFKELFCPLKL
+1563 
-1577 MEPCDLDSVPAENK
+1577 EPCEANNASAK
-1591 PAALARSLKNS
+1591 MRAGNS
-1602 SEPSYIQEFRQN
+1602 SSYSEPSYITDFKNKLAIPLQES
-1614 LTYGILKQM
+1614 K
-1623 VVMGLQKELY
+1623 
-1633 GDVEWLNSDSRELGL
+1633 
-1648 FMTKFESLR
+1648 
-1657 DENDAFQQK
+1657 AFQNMLLEYFG
-1666 DIDELIASKPENITK
+1666 DEVWVNETNGEALQDLMVMLQTSEEEVLTADNYIKYKPQNVTK
-1681 EQVKAFVQ
+1681 EQYYKFIERLNNTALAKTDDGNYIDLSKVAGYVNEINSANEQSVLMGYESTTDMLRKEYAQ
-1689 RWNDTLDNKD
+1689 LKGRLD
-1699 TDNKVN
+1699 
-1705 IKNVFSYGELSQRVD
+1705 E
-1720 SVVSSL
+1720 SS
-1726 GYTGIDECYE
+1726 
-1736 KAYEKCLAQAKEQQ
+1736 

-1833 KQEGIAT
+1833 QKEGVAT

-1877 LTPITLTVKPSPSL
+1877 LTPITLTVKPSPNL

-1934 KMSTNQPE
+1934 RMSTNQPE

-1968 ALGGSVSTDFGTIPA
+1968 ALGGSVFTDFGNIPA

-2147 RIHFADQ
+2147 RIHFADL

-2255 TLTVQTSGITDRE
+2255 TLTVQTSGITDSE

-2275 KTASWTMFI
+2275 KTASWTLFV
-2284 NSQVKLITSVY
+2284 NSQVKLLTSVY

-2326 YQFASWSLNGETIST
+2326 YQFASWSLNGENIST
-2341 NDTINQVALG
+2341 NDTISQVALS

-2363 YQVNIEENCEGGSI
+2363 YQMNIEENCEGGSI

-2446 GWNWIASYLADPISA
+2446 GWNWITSYLADPISA

-2487 KVKASISFISKSKG
+2487 KVKASTSFISKSKG

-2509 PVRIN
+2509 PVGIN

-2600 VDIRQY
+2600 VDIRKY

-2614 KLTRKD
+2614 KLTQKD
-2620 ADMTGSDYRLYV
+2620 ADITGSNYRLYV

-2693 YDFNIDTMTG
+2693 YDFNIDIMTG

-2728 TVKTLKKLVKGV
+2728 TVKTLRKLVKGV

>member
-12 LLMLFVASAWAQ
+12 LLMLFVTSAWAQ

-59 MTTADGVTFSYETA
+59 MTTADGITFSTETA

-85 MKPIGE
+85 MRPIGV

-129 IPITLS
+129 IPVTLS
-135 DVVIGEKSGKNLATG
+135 DVIIGEKSGKNLATG

-293 HIEEANAQNVRL
+293 HIEEASAQNVRL

-344 YFYAKVIANQ
+344 YFYAKIIANQ
-354 KLDNDSIVTVN
+354 ELDNDSIVTVN

-376 AIKLTDDTKPQ
+376 SIKLTDDTKPQ

-408 AERQSATDKSI
+408 AERQSATDKAI

-574 ASCSCNASVGTSG
+574 ASCSCNANVGTSG

-707 AISSQESKV
+707 AISSQESQV
-716 EAGGKTTL
+716 EAGGKATL

-747 SAATPADV
+747 GAATPADV

-760 NLAAGESIT
+760 NLAAGESTT
-769 MMREITLPS
+769 MMREITLPA

-808 NIATVAPI
+808 NITTVAPI

-836 GKAKGKDIAQKS
+836 GKAKGKDISQKN

-881 QTGHFAVGACYPS
+881 QTGHFTVGACYPS
-894 ANLSDEQA
+894 ANLSEEQA
-902 SFDIYGIKRTSSD
+902 SFDIYGIKRTSND

-961 GNTTLKGGENTDIAF
+961 GTTTLKGGESTDIAF

-989 EKIELSIESA
+989 EKIELCIESA
-999 EGAILPATLYYYCR
+999 EGAVLPATLYYYCR

-1068 MPSLAKDESMEI
+1068 MPSLAKDESTEI

-1107 EGMPLPFY
+1107 EGMPLPFC

-1152 HPTTGAVVAKGI
+1152 HPTTGAVVADGI

-1179 YAVRVSADKHDSYS
+1179 YAVRVSAEKHDSYR

-1239 TQVPMPVVVL
+1239 TQVPVPVVELTVPDR
-1249 SIPSSIPAKD
+1249 IYTEN
-1259 LRDGESLIFNAV
+1259 LRKGESLIFNAT
-1271 LTNKGLIAAKDVE
+1271 LTNKGLIAAKDVQ
-1284 LTLPTDLKTLTFEAL
+1284 LLLPENVTSWRFEPIGPGKAN
-1299 DHTEAFNL
+1299 EL
-1307 APQESVIIPVKVTKS
+1307 APGQSIEIPIRVTK
-1322 TITAS
+1322 
-1327 ARAAKRQGH
+1327 
-1336 IDNDPCSDQVG
+1336 DPGDDGPCVVYIG
-1347 TLYYWDCGLDRKWH
+1347 TLYYWECGPDKKWH
-1361 RYGIALQLGSC
+1361 KYYKSIQITIC
-1372 KSNDPST
+1372 KGKTPVVVYPST
-1379 WSGNGDG
+1379 GSG
-1386 TGYGGGIGGGLG
+1386 
-1398 SLYGPGARPSIGGSG
+1398 GGSG
-1413 TYTGS
+1413 PGGGPGGGGGGGYGPS
-1418 SNQNPLV
+1418 SNIPTVTQKVDKSCNPCLNMYIQKITECGVNVGLSLLKNNPL
-1425 QVEDKGCEP
+1425 GCIVGLGF
-1434 CQNKFM
+1434 CARDLNKDFHSWRSWGGCVASAVGCIPGIGPVPA
-1440 LQLVDCGLQLIP
+1440 LVGCL
-1452 VYKKLRTVFDCIKG
+1452 
-1466 IYDVIE
+1466 
-1472 EAKTLTN
+1472 
-1479 KEEVTSRDI
+1479 
-1488 ISLTLSTMSTTAT
+1488 ISLT
-1501 CMDIKSE
+1501 
-1508 GAGDKNKTREQKRAK
+1508 
-1523 LVDEIAKALT
+1523 
-1533 DISNS
+1533 
-1538 VEKGNLGWTKS
+1538 
-1549 ISDLAFEL
+1549 
-1557 AKYYGY
+1557 
-1563 DYDDFKELFCPLKL
+1563 
-1577 MEPCDLDSVPAENK
+1577 EPCEANNASAK
-1591 PAALARSLKNS
+1591 MRAGNS
-1602 SEPSYIQEFRQN
+1602 SSYSEPSYITDFKNKLAIPLQES
-1614 LTYGILKQM
+1614 K
-1623 VVMGLQKELY
+1623 
-1633 GDVEWLNSDSRELGL
+1633 
-1648 FMTKFESLR
+1648 
-1657 DENDAFQQK
+1657 AFQNMLLEYFG
-1666 DIDELIASKPENITK
+1666 DEVWVNETNGEALQDLMVMLQTSEEEVLTADNYIKYKPQNVTK
-1681 EQVKAFVQ
+1681 EQYYKFIERLNNTALAKTDDGNYIDLSKVAGYVNEINSANEQSVLMGYESTTDMLRKEYALLKG
-1689 RWNDTLDNKD
+1689 RLD
-1699 TDNKVN
+1699 
-1705 IKNVFSYGELSQRVD
+1705 E
-1720 SVVSSL
+1720 SS
-1726 GYTGIDECYE
+1726 
-1736 KAYEKCLAQAKEQQ
+1736 

-1804 MEDKFQVNPEKLEGF
+1804 MKDKFQVNPEKLEGF

-1833 KQEGIAT
+1833 QKEGVAT

-1877 LTPITLTVKPSPSL
+1877 LTPITLTVNPSPNL

-1989 QWWIKSSLLGHF
+1989 QWWLKSSLLGHF
-2001 TDYDVTATHLTSYG
+2001 TDYDVTATHLTSYD

-2147 RIHFADQ
+2147 RIHFADL

-2203 YIDPATFTSEDIQIN
+2203 YIDPATFTAEDIQIN

-2255 TLTVQTSGITDRE
+2255 TLTVQTSGITDSE

-2275 KTASWTMFI
+2275 KTASWTLFV
-2284 NSQVKLITSVY
+2284 NSQVKLLTSVY

-2341 NDTINQVALG
+2341 NDTISQVALS

-2363 YQVNIEENCEGGSI
+2363 YQVNIAENCEGGSI

-2487 KVKASISFISKSKG
+2487 KVKASTSFISKSKG

-2509 PVRIN
+2509 PVGIN

-2600 VDIRQY
+2600 VDIRKY

-2614 KLTRKD
+2614 KLTQKD

-2693 YDFNIDTMTG
+2693 YDFNIDIMTG

>member
-59 MTTADGVTFSYETA
+59 MTTAGGVTFSTETA

-85 MKPIGE
+85 MRPIGV

-135 DVVIGEKSGKNLATG
+135 DVIIGEKSGKNLATG

-218 TIDYDQKLA
+218 TIDCDQKLA
-227 AGGTIS
+227 VGGTIS

-293 HIEEANAQNVRL
+293 HIEEASAQNVRL

-408 AERQSATDKSI
+408 AERQSATDKAI

-439 RKTSVDV
+439 RQTSVDV

-574 ASCSCNASVGTSG
+574 ASCSCNANVGTSG

-707 AISSQESKV
+707 AISSQESQV
-716 EAGGKTTL
+716 EAGGKATL

-760 NLAAGESIT
+760 NLAAGESTT

-816 SMETKVAKAIYAP
+816 SMETKVAKAIYVP

-836 GKAKGKDIAQKS
+836 GKAKGKDIAKKS

-894 ANLSDEQA
+894 ANLSEEQA
-902 SFDIYGIKRTSSD
+902 SFDIYGIKRTSND

-961 GNTTLKGGENTDIAF
+961 GNTTLKGGESTDIAF

-999 EGAILPATLYYYCR
+999 EGAVLPATLYYYCR

-1068 MPSLAKDESMEI
+1068 MPSLAKDESTEI

-1107 EGMPLPFY
+1107 EGMPLPFC

-1152 HPTTGAVVAKGI
+1152 HPTTGAVVAEGI

-1170 FSADLTEGY
+1170 FSANLAEGY
-1179 YAVRVSADKHDSYS
+1179 YAVRVSAEKHDSYS

-1239 TQVPMPVVVL
+1239 TQVPVPVVELTVPDR
-1249 SIPSSIPAKD
+1249 IYTEN
-1259 LRDGESLIFNAV
+1259 LRKGESLIFNAT
-1271 LTNKGLIAAKDVE
+1271 LTNKGLITAKDVQ
-1284 LTLPTDLKTLTFEAL
+1284 LLLPENVTSWRFEPIGPGKAN
-1299 DHTEAFNL
+1299 EL
-1307 APQESVIIPVKVTKS
+1307 APGQSKEIPIRVTK
-1322 TITAS
+1322 
-1327 ARAAKRQGH
+1327 
-1336 IDNDPCSDQVG
+1336 DPGDDGDDGPCVVYIG
-1347 TLYYWDCGLDRKWH
+1347 TLYYWECGPDKKWH
-1361 RYGIALQLGSC
+1361 KYYKSIQITIC
-1372 KSNDPST
+1372 KGKTPVVVYPST
-1379 WSGNGDG
+1379 GSG
-1386 TGYGGGIGGGLG
+1386 
-1398 SLYGPGARPSIGGSG
+1398 GGSG
-1413 TYTGS
+1413 PGGGPGGGGGGGYGPS
-1418 SNQNPLV
+1418 SNIPTVTQKVDKSCNPCLNMYIQKITECGVNVGLSLLKNNPL
-1425 QVEDKGCEP
+1425 GCIVGLGF
-1434 CQNKFM
+1434 CARDLNKDFHSWRSWGGCVASAVGCIPGIGPVPA
-1440 LQLVDCGLQLIP
+1440 LVGCL
-1452 VYKKLRTVFDCIKG
+1452 
-1466 IYDVIE
+1466 
-1472 EAKTLTN
+1472 
-1479 KEEVTSRDI
+1479 
-1488 ISLTLSTMSTTAT
+1488 ISLT
-1501 CMDIKSE
+1501 
-1508 GAGDKNKTREQKRAK
+1508 
-1523 LVDEIAKALT
+1523 
-1533 DISNS
+1533 
-1538 VEKGNLGWTKS
+1538 
-1549 ISDLAFEL
+1549 
-1557 AKYYGY
+1557 
-1563 DYDDFKELFCPLKL
+1563 
-1577 MEPCDLDSVPAENK
+1577 EPCEANNASAK
-1591 PAALARSLKNS
+1591 MRAGNS
-1602 SEPSYIQEFRQN
+1602 SSYSEPSYITDFKNKLAIPLQES
-1614 LTYGILKQM
+1614 K
-1623 VVMGLQKELY
+1623 
-1633 GDVEWLNSDSRELGL
+1633 
-1648 FMTKFESLR
+1648 
-1657 DENDAFQQK
+1657 AFQNMLLEYFG
-1666 DIDELIASKPENITK
+1666 DEVWVNETNGEDLQGLMVMLQTSEEEVLTADNYIKYKPQNVTK
-1681 EQVKAFVQ
+1681 EQYNKFIERLNNTALAKTDDGNYIDLSKVAGYVNEINSANEQSVLMGYESTTDMLRKEYALLKE
-1689 RWNDTLDNKD
+1689 RLD
-1699 TDNKVN
+1699 
-1705 IKNVFSYGELSQRVD
+1705 E
-1720 SVVSSL
+1720 SS
-1726 GYTGIDECYE
+1726 
-1736 KAYEKCLAQAKEQQ
+1736 

-1784 EAMKDVKLTLTV
+1784 EAMKDAKLTLTV

-1804 MEDKFQVNPEKLEGF
+1804 MSDKFQVNLENLEGF
-1819 NGKLDFTDGWTLDA
+1819 AGNKNFTDGWTLDA
-1833 KQEGIAT
+1833 QKEGVAT

-1877 LTPITLTVKPSPSL
+1877 LTPITLTVKPSPNL

-1934 KMSTNQPE
+1934 RMSTNQPE

-2188 VATQPVNTL
+2188 VATKPVNTL

-2255 TLTVQTSGITDRE
+2255 TLTVQTSGITDSE

-2275 KTASWTMFI
+2275 KTASWTLFV
-2284 NSQVKLITSVY
+2284 NSQVKLLTSVY

-2301 VIGRV
+2301 VIGRI

-2341 NDTINQVALG
+2341 NDTISQVALG

-2363 YQVNIEENCEGGSI
+2363 YQVNIAENCEGGSI

-2487 KVKASISFISKSKG
+2487 KVKASTSFISKSKG

-2509 PVRIN
+2509 PVGIN

-2593 EEQQDME
+2593 DEQQDME
-2600 VDIRQY
+2600 VDIRKY

-2614 KLTRKD
+2614 KLTQKD

-2693 YDFNIDTMTG
+2693 YDFNIDIMTG

-2728 TVKTLKKLVKGV
+2728 TVKTLRKLVKGV

>member
-59 MTTADGVTFSYETA
+59 MTTADGVTFSTETA

-85 MKPIGE
+85 MRPIGV

-135 DVVIGEKSGKNLATG
+135 DVIIGEKSGKNLATG

-218 TIDYDQKLA
+218 TIDYNQKLA

-293 HIEEANAQNVRL
+293 HIEEASAQNVRL

-408 AERQSATDKSI
+408 AERQSATDKAI

-574 ASCSCNASVGTSG
+574 ASCSCNANVGTSG

-760 NLAAGESIT
+760 NLAAGESTT
-769 MMREITLPS
+769 MMREITLPA

-816 SMETKVAKAIYAP
+816 SMETKVTKAIYAP

-857 YRHTITTQTQDDGS
+857 YRHTITTQTQDDGC

-881 QTGHFAVGACYPS
+881 QTGHFTVGACYPS
-894 ANLSDEQA
+894 ANLSEEQA
-902 SFDIYGIKRTSSD
+902 SFDIYGIKRTSND

-961 GNTTLKGGENTDIAF
+961 GTTTLKGGESTDVAF

-999 EGAILPATLYYYCR
+999 EGAVLPATLYYYCR

-1023 ASIKT
+1023 TSIKT

-1068 MPSLAKDESMEI
+1068 MPSLAKDESTEI

-1152 HPTTGAVVAKGI
+1152 HPTTGAVVAEGI

-1170 FSADLTEGY
+1170 FSANLAEGY
-1179 YAVRVSADKHDSYS
+1179 YAVRVSAEKHDSYR

-1239 TQVPMPVVVL
+1239 TQVPVPVVELTVPDR
-1249 SIPSSIPAKD
+1249 IYTEN
-1259 LRDGESLIFNAV
+1259 LRKGESLIFNAT
-1271 LTNKGLIAAKDVE
+1271 LTNKGLIAAKDVQ
-1284 LTLPTDLKTLTFEAL
+1284 LLLPENVTSWRFEPIGPGKAN
-1299 DHTEAFNL
+1299 EL
-1307 APQESVIIPVKVTKS
+1307 APGQSIEIPIRVTK
-1322 TITAS
+1322 
-1327 ARAAKRQGH
+1327 
-1336 IDNDPCSDQVG
+1336 DPGDDGPCVVYIG
-1347 TLYYWDCGLDRKWH
+1347 TLYYWECGPDKKWH
-1361 RYGIALQLGSC
+1361 KYYKSIQITIC
-1372 KSNDPST
+1372 KGKTPVVVYPST
-1379 WSGNGDG
+1379 GSG
-1386 TGYGGGIGGGLG
+1386 
-1398 SLYGPGARPSIGGSG
+1398 GGSG
-1413 TYTGS
+1413 PGGGPGGGGGGGYGPS
-1418 SNQNPLV
+1418 SNIPTVTQKVDKSCNPCLNMYIQKITECGVNVGLSLLKNNPL
-1425 QVEDKGCEP
+1425 GCIVGLGF
-1434 CQNKFM
+1434 CARDLNKDFHSWRSWGGCVASAVGCIPGIGPVPA
-1440 LQLVDCGLQLIP
+1440 LVGCL
-1452 VYKKLRTVFDCIKG
+1452 
-1466 IYDVIE
+1466 
-1472 EAKTLTN
+1472 
-1479 KEEVTSRDI
+1479 
-1488 ISLTLSTMSTTAT
+1488 ISLT
-1501 CMDIKSE
+1501 
-1508 GAGDKNKTREQKRAK
+1508 
-1523 LVDEIAKALT
+1523 
-1533 DISNS
+1533 
-1538 VEKGNLGWTKS
+1538 
-1549 ISDLAFEL
+1549 
-1557 AKYYGY
+1557 
-1563 DYDDFKELFCPLKL
+1563 
-1577 MEPCDLDSVPAENK
+1577 EPCEANNASAK
-1591 PAALARSLKNS
+1591 MRAGNS
-1602 SEPSYIQEFRQN
+1602 SSYSEPSYITDFKNKLAIPLQES
-1614 LTYGILKQM
+1614 K
-1623 VVMGLQKELY
+1623 
-1633 GDVEWLNSDSRELGL
+1633 
-1648 FMTKFESLR
+1648 
-1657 DENDAFQQK
+1657 AFQNMLLEYFG
-1666 DIDELIASKPENITK
+1666 DEVWVNETNGEDLQGLMVMLQTSQEEVLTADNYIKYKPQNVTK
-1681 EQVKAFVQ
+1681 EQYYKFIERLNNTALAKTDDGNYIDLSKVAGYVNEINSANEQSVLMGYESTTDMLRKEYALLKG
-1689 RWNDTLDNKD
+1689 RLD
-1699 TDNKVN
+1699 
-1705 IKNVFSYGELSQRVD
+1705 E
-1720 SVVSSL
+1720 SS
-1726 GYTGIDECYE
+1726 
-1736 KAYEKCLAQAKEQQ
+1736 

-1771 FRGTLTV
+1771 FRGTLKV

-1804 MEDKFQVNPEKLEGF
+1804 MKDKFQVNPEKLEGF

-1833 KQEGIAT
+1833 QKEGVAT

-1877 LTPITLTVKPSPSL
+1877 LTPITLTVKPSPNL

-1934 KMSTNQPE
+1934 SMSTNQPE

-2001 TDYDVTATHLTSYG
+2001 TDYDVTATHLTSYD

-2110 SALKSVTRASD
+2110 SALKSVTCASD

-2203 YIDPATFTSEDIQIN
+2203 YIDPATFTAEDIQIN

-2255 TLTVQTSGITDRE
+2255 TLTVQTSGITDSE

-2275 KTASWTMFI
+2275 KTASWTQFV
-2284 NSQVKLITSVY
+2284 NNQVKLLTSVY

-2341 NDTINQVALG
+2341 NDTISQVALG

-2363 YQVNIEENCEGGSI
+2363 YQVNIAENCEGGSI

-2487 KVKASISFISKSKG
+2487 KVKASTSFISKSKG

-2509 PVRIN
+2509 PVGIN

-2600 VDIRQY
+2600 VDIRKY

-2614 KLTRKD
+2614 KLTQKD

-2693 YDFNIDTMTG
+2693 YDFNIDIMTG

>member
-1 MKQRHF
+1 
-7 ITTLC
+7 
-12 LLMLFVASAWAQ
+12 MLFVASAWAQ

-59 MTTADGVTFSYETA
+59 MTTADGVTFSTETA

-85 MKPIGE
+85 MRPIGV

-129 IPITLS
+129 IPVTLS
-135 DVVIGEKSGKNLATG
+135 DVIIGEKSGKNLATG

-168 VETKATNLLPYNK
+168 VETRATNLLPYNK

-293 HIEEANAQNVRL
+293 HIEEASAQNVRL
-305 KLIRSGS
+305 MLIRSGS

-387 LTLSAK
+387 LILSTK

-408 AERQSATDKSI
+408 AERQSATDKAI

-574 ASCSCNASVGTSG
+574 ASCSCNANVGTSG

-623 SRNTDSKS
+623 SRNTDSKG

-760 NLAAGESIT
+760 NLAAGESTT
-769 MMREITLPS
+769 MTREITLPA

-894 ANLSDEQA
+894 ANLSEEQA
-902 SFDIYGIKRTSSD
+902 SFDIYGIKRTSND

-961 GNTTLKGGENTDIAF
+961 GTTTLKGGESTDIAF

-999 EGAILPATLYYYCR
+999 EGAVLPATLYYYCR

-1023 ASIKT
+1023 ANIKT

-1068 MPSLAKDESMEI
+1068 MPSLAKDESTEI

-1107 EGMPLPFY
+1107 EGMPLPFC

-1152 HPTTGAVVAKGI
+1152 HPTTGAVVAEGI

-1170 FSADLTEGY
+1170 FSANLAEGY
-1179 YAVRVSADKHDSYS
+1179 YAVRVSAEKHDSYR

-1239 TQVPMPVVVL
+1239 TQVPVPVVELTVPDR
-1249 SIPSSIPAKD
+1249 IYTED
-1259 LRDGESLIFNAV
+1259 LREGESLIFNAT
-1271 LTNKGLIAAKDVE
+1271 LTNKGLITAKDVQ
-1284 LTLPTDLKTLTFEAL
+1284 LLLPNDLKSLKFETIGT
-1299 DHTEAFNL
+1299 DEAINL
-1307 APQESVIIPVKVTKS
+1307 APKQSKSISVRVIRVAPIGV
-1322 TITAS
+1322 
-1327 ARAAKRQGH
+1327 
-1336 IDNDPCSDQVG
+1336 DPCVTYIG
-1347 TLYYWDCGLDRKWH
+1347 NLYYWECGPDKKWRK
-1361 RYGIALQLGSC
+1361 YYKSVQITICKNKTSVAVYPSPGS
-1372 KSNDPST
+1372 
-1379 WSGNGDG
+1379 G
-1386 TGYGGGIGGGLG
+1386 
-1398 SLYGPGARPSIGGSG
+1398 GGSG
-1413 TYTGS
+1413 PGGGPGGGGGGSYGS
-1418 SNQNPLV
+1418 SSNIPTVTQKVDKSCNPCLNIYI
-1425 QVEDKGCEP
+1425 QKIAE
-1434 CQNKFM
+1434 
-1440 LQLVDCGLQLIP
+1440 CGLSLITP
-1452 VYKKLRTVFDCIKG
+1452 APLSCALGLSFCARDLDKDSHNWRTWGGC
-1466 IYDVIE
+1466 
-1472 EAKTLTN
+1472 
-1479 KEEVTSRDI
+1479 VTSAVGCI
-1488 ISLTLSTMSTTAT
+1488 PGIGVVPTLVGCLISLT
-1501 CMDIKSE
+1501 
-1508 GAGDKNKTREQKRAK
+1508 
-1523 LVDEIAKALT
+1523 
-1533 DISNS
+1533 
-1538 VEKGNLGWTKS
+1538 
-1549 ISDLAFEL
+1549 
-1557 AKYYGY
+1557 
-1563 DYDDFKELFCPLKL
+1563 
-1577 MEPCDLDSVPAENK
+1577 EPCEAG
-1591 PAALARSLKNS
+1591 NS
-1602 SEPSYIQEFRQN
+1602 SSYSEPSYITDFKNKLAIPLQES
-1614 LTYGILKQM
+1614 K
-1623 VVMGLQKELY
+1623 
-1633 GDVEWLNSDSRELGL
+1633 
-1648 FMTKFESLR
+1648 
-1657 DENDAFQQK
+1657 AFQNMLLEYFGDEVWVNETNGEDLQDLMVMLQTSEEEVLTADNYIK
-1666 DIDELIASKPENITK
+1666 YKPQNVTKVQYYKFIERLNNTALAKTDDGNYIDLSKVAGYVNEINSANEQSVLMGYESTTDMLRK
-1681 EQVKAFVQ
+1681 EYALLKG
-1689 RWNDTLDNKD
+1689 RL
-1699 TDNKVN
+1699 
-1705 IKNVFSYGELSQRVD
+1705 EE
-1720 SVVSSL
+1720 SS
-1726 GYTGIDECYE
+1726 
-1736 KAYEKCLAQAKEQQ
+1736 

-1804 MEDKFQVNPEKLEGF
+1804 MKDKFQVNPEKLEGF

-1833 KQEGIAT
+1833 QKEGVAT

-1877 LTPITLTVKPSPSL
+1877 LTPITLTVKPSPNL

-1934 KMSTNQPE
+1934 RMSTNQPE

-1968 ALGGSVSTDFGTIPA
+1968 ALGGSVSTDFGNIPA

-2001 TDYDVTATHLTSYG
+2001 TDYDVTATHLTSYD

-2255 TLTVQTSGITDRE
+2255 TLTVQTSGITDSE

-2275 KTASWTMFI
+2275 KTASWTQFV
-2284 NSQVKLITSVY
+2284 NNQVKLLTSVY

-2326 YQFASWSLNGETIST
+2326 YLFASWSLNGETIST
-2341 NDTINQVALG
+2341 NDTISQVALG

-2363 YQVNIEENCEGGSI
+2363 YQVNIAENCEGGSI

-2446 GWNWIASYLADPISA
+2446 GWNWIASYLVDPISA

-2487 KVKASISFISKSKG
+2487 KVKASTSFISKSKG

-2509 PVRIN
+2509 LVGIN

-2600 VDIRQY
+2600 VDIRKY

-2614 KLTRKD
+2614 KLTQKD

-2656 KDEKLNM
+2656 KDEKMNM
-2663 VIENLQTQESILV
+2663 VIENLHTQESILV

-2693 YDFNIDTMTG
+2693 YDFNIDIMTG

-2728 TVKTLKKLVKGV
+2728 TVKTLRKLVKGV

>member
-12 LLMLFVASAWAQ
+12 LLMLFVTSAWAQ

-59 MTTADGVTFSYETA
+59 MTTADGVTFSTETA

-85 MKPIGE
+85 MRPIGV

-129 IPITLS
+129 IPVTLS
-135 DVVIGEKSGKNLATG
+135 DVIIGEKSGKNLATG

-168 VETKATNLLPYNK
+168 VETRATNLLPYNK

-218 TIDYDQKLA
+218 TIDYNQKLA

-274 TTSGTL
+274 TTSRTL

-365 IDGNNYMTGTT
+365 IDGNNYIAGTT

-387 LTLSAK
+387 LTLSTK

-408 AERQSATDKSI
+408 AERQSATDKAI

-574 ASCSCNASVGTSG
+574 ASCSCNANVGTSG

-688 KSSVWFTI
+688 KSSVWFTV

-747 SAATPADV
+747 GAATPADV

-760 NLAAGESIT
+760 DLAAGESTT

-785 YAVVNDGQG
+785 YAVVNDGQC

-836 GKAKGKDIAQKS
+836 GKAKGKDIAQKN

-894 ANLSDEQA
+894 ANLSEEQA
-902 SFDIYGIKRTSSD
+902 SFDIYGIKRTSND

-961 GNTTLKGGENTDIAF
+961 GTTTLKGGESTDVAF

-999 EGAILPATLYYYCR
+999 EGAVLPTTLYYYCR

-1023 ASIKT
+1023 TSIKT

-1068 MPSLAKDESMEI
+1068 MPSLAKDESTEI

-1107 EGMPLPFY
+1107 EGMPLPFC

-1170 FSADLTEGY
+1170 FSADLPEGY
-1179 YAVRVSADKHDSYS
+1179 YAVRVSAEKHDSYR

-1239 TQVPMPVVVL
+1239 TQVPVPVVELTVPDR
-1249 SIPSSIPAKD
+1249 IYTEN
-1259 LRDGESLIFNAV
+1259 LRKGESLIFNAT
-1271 LTNKGLIAAKDVE
+1271 LTNKGLITAKDVQ
-1284 LTLPTDLKTLTFEAL
+1284 LLLPENVTSWRFEPIGPGKAN
-1299 DHTEAFNL
+1299 EL
-1307 APQESVIIPVKVTKS
+1307 APGQSIEIPIRVTK
-1322 TITAS
+1322 
-1327 ARAAKRQGH
+1327 
-1336 IDNDPCSDQVG
+1336 DPGDDGPCVVYIG
-1347 TLYYWDCGLDRKWH
+1347 TLYYWECGPDKKWH
-1361 RYGIALQLGSC
+1361 KYYKSIQITIC
-1372 KSNDPST
+1372 KGKTPVVVYPST
-1379 WSGNGDG
+1379 GSG
-1386 TGYGGGIGGGLG
+1386 
-1398 SLYGPGARPSIGGSG
+1398 GGSG
-1413 TYTGS
+1413 PGGGPGGGGGGGYGPS
-1418 SNQNPLV
+1418 SNIPTVAQKVDKSCNPCLNMYIQKITECGVNVGLSLLKNNPL
-1425 QVEDKGCEP
+1425 GCIVGLGF
-1434 CQNKFM
+1434 CARDLNKDFHSWRSWGGCVASAVGCIPGIGPVPA
-1440 LQLVDCGLQLIP
+1440 LVGCL
-1452 VYKKLRTVFDCIKG
+1452 
-1466 IYDVIE
+1466 
-1472 EAKTLTN
+1472 
-1479 KEEVTSRDI
+1479 
-1488 ISLTLSTMSTTAT
+1488 ISLT
-1501 CMDIKSE
+1501 
-1508 GAGDKNKTREQKRAK
+1508 
-1523 LVDEIAKALT
+1523 
-1533 DISNS
+1533 
-1538 VEKGNLGWTKS
+1538 
-1549 ISDLAFEL
+1549 
-1557 AKYYGY
+1557 
-1563 DYDDFKELFCPLKL
+1563 
-1577 MEPCDLDSVPAENK
+1577 EPCEANNASAK
-1591 PAALARSLKNS
+1591 MRAGNS
-1602 SEPSYIQEFRQN
+1602 SNYSEPSYITDFKNKLAIPLQES
-1614 LTYGILKQM
+1614 K
-1623 VVMGLQKELY
+1623 
-1633 GDVEWLNSDSRELGL
+1633 
-1648 FMTKFESLR
+1648 
-1657 DENDAFQQK
+1657 AFQNMLLEYFGDEVWVNETNGEDLQDLMVMLQTSEEEVLTADNYIK
-1666 DIDELIASKPENITK
+1666 YKPQNVTKVQYYKFIERLNNTALAKTDDGNYIDLSKVAGYVNEINSANEQSVLMGYESTTDMLRK
-1681 EQVKAFVQ
+1681 EYALLKG
-1689 RWNDTLDNKD
+1689 RL
-1699 TDNKVN
+1699 
-1705 IKNVFSYGELSQRVD
+1705 EE
-1720 SVVSSL
+1720 SS
-1726 GYTGIDECYE
+1726 
-1736 KAYEKCLAQAKEQQ
+1736 

-1804 MEDKFQVNPEKLEGF
+1804 MKDKFQVNPEKLEGF

-1833 KQEGIAT
+1833 QKEGVAT

-1877 LTPITLTVKPSPSL
+1877 LTPITLTVKPSPNL

-1924 NLGYGDATNV
+1924 NQGYGDATNV
-1934 KMSTNQPE
+1934 RMTTNQPE

-2001 TDYDVTATHLTSYG
+2001 TDYDVTATHLTSYD

-2098 NYGNLSDPTYGV
+2098 NYGNLSDPTYGI

-2165 TFEATPSLML
+2165 TFEAIPSLML

-2203 YIDPATFTSEDIQIN
+2203 YIDPATFTAEDIQIN

-2255 TLTVQTSGITDRE
+2255 TLTVQTSGITDSE

-2275 KTASWTMFI
+2275 KTASWTLFV
-2284 NSQVKLITSVY
+2284 NSQVKLLTSVY

-2301 VIGRV
+2301 VIGRI

-2341 NDTINQVALG
+2341 NDTISQVALS

-2363 YQVNIEENCEGGSI
+2363 YQVNIAENCEGGSI

-2487 KVKASISFISKSKG
+2487 KVKASTSFISKSKG

-2509 PVRIN
+2509 PVGIN

-2553 AGTWEGTLKQLI
+2553 AGTWEGTLRQLI

-2600 VDIRQY
+2600 VDIRKY

-2614 KLTRKD
+2614 KLTQKD

-2663 VIENLQTQESILV
+2663 VIENLQTLESILV

-2693 YDFNIDTMTG
+2693 YDFNIDIMTG

>member
-59 MTTADGVTFSYETA
+59 MTTADGVTFSTETA

-85 MKPIGE
+85 MRPIGV

-129 IPITLS
+129 IPVTLS
-135 DVVIGEKSGKNLATG
+135 DVIIGEKSGKNLATG

-218 TIDYDQKLA
+218 TIDYNQKLA

-293 HIEEANAQNVRL
+293 HIEEASAQNVRL
-305 KLIRSGS
+305 MLIRSGS

-393 QQDVTEGGKLTLTIT
+393 QQDVTEGGKLILTIT
-408 AERQSATDKSI
+408 AERQSATDKAI

-439 RKTSVDV
+439 RQTSVDV

-574 ASCSCNASVGTSG
+574 ASCSCNANVGTSG

-707 AISSQESKV
+707 AISSQESQV

-747 SAATPADV
+747 GAATPADV

-760 NLAAGESIT
+760 NLAAGESTT
-769 MMREITLPS
+769 MMREITLPA

-836 GKAKGKDIAQKS
+836 GKAKGKDIAQKN

-857 YRHTITTQTQDDGS
+857 YRHTITTKTQDDGS

-894 ANLSDEQA
+894 ANLSEEQA
-902 SFDIYGIKRTSSD
+902 SFDIYGIKRTSND

-961 GNTTLKGGENTDIAF
+961 GTTTLKGGESTDVAF

-999 EGAILPATLYYYCR
+999 EGAVLPATLYYYCR

-1068 MPSLAKDESMEI
+1068 MPSLAKDESTEI

-1152 HPTTGAVVAKGI
+1152 HPTTGAVVAEGI

-1170 FSADLTEGY
+1170 FSANLAEGY
-1179 YAVRVSADKHDSYS
+1179 YAVRVSAEKHDSYS

-1239 TQVPMPVVVL
+1239 TQVPVPVVELTVPDR
-1249 SIPSSIPAKD
+1249 IYTEN
-1259 LRDGESLIFNAV
+1259 LRKGESLIFNAT
-1271 LTNKGLIAAKDVE
+1271 LTNKGLITAKDVQ
-1284 LTLPTDLKTLTFEAL
+1284 LLLPENVTSWRFEPIGSGKAN
-1299 DHTEAFNL
+1299 EL
-1307 APQESVIIPVKVTKS
+1307 APGQSKEIPIRVTK
-1322 TITAS
+1322 
-1327 ARAAKRQGH
+1327 
-1336 IDNDPCSDQVG
+1336 DPGDDGDDGPCVVYIG
-1347 TLYYWDCGLDRKWH
+1347 TLYYWECGPDKKWH
-1361 RYGIALQLGSC
+1361 KYYKSIQITIC
-1372 KSNDPST
+1372 KGKTPVVVYPST
-1379 WSGNGDG
+1379 GSG
-1386 TGYGGGIGGGLG
+1386 
-1398 SLYGPGARPSIGGSG
+1398 GGSG
-1413 TYTGS
+1413 PGGGPGGGGGGGYGPS
-1418 SNQNPLV
+1418 SNIPTVTQKVDKSCNPCLNMYIQKITECGVNVGLSLLKNNPL
-1425 QVEDKGCEP
+1425 GCIVGLGF
-1434 CQNKFM
+1434 CARDLNKDFHSWRSWGGCVASAVGCIPGIGPVPA
-1440 LQLVDCGLQLIP
+1440 LVGCL
-1452 VYKKLRTVFDCIKG
+1452 
-1466 IYDVIE
+1466 
-1472 EAKTLTN
+1472 
-1479 KEEVTSRDI
+1479 
-1488 ISLTLSTMSTTAT
+1488 ISLT
-1501 CMDIKSE
+1501 
-1508 GAGDKNKTREQKRAK
+1508 
-1523 LVDEIAKALT
+1523 
-1533 DISNS
+1533 
-1538 VEKGNLGWTKS
+1538 
-1549 ISDLAFEL
+1549 
-1557 AKYYGY
+1557 
-1563 DYDDFKELFCPLKL
+1563 
-1577 MEPCDLDSVPAENK
+1577 EPCEANNASAK
-1591 PAALARSLKNS
+1591 MRAGNS
-1602 SEPSYIQEFRQN
+1602 SSYSEPSYITDFKNKLAIPLQES
-1614 LTYGILKQM
+1614 K
-1623 VVMGLQKELY
+1623 
-1633 GDVEWLNSDSRELGL
+1633 
-1648 FMTKFESLR
+1648 
-1657 DENDAFQQK
+1657 AFQNMLLEYFG
-1666 DIDELIASKPENITK
+1666 DEVWVNETNGEALQDLMVMLQTSEEEVLTADNYIKYKPQNVTK
-1681 EQVKAFVQ
+1681 EQYYKFIERLNNTALAKTDDGNYIDLSKVAGYVNEINSANEQSVLMGYESTTDMLRKEYALLKG
-1689 RWNDTLDNKD
+1689 RLD
-1699 TDNKVN
+1699 
-1705 IKNVFSYGELSQRVD
+1705 E
-1720 SVVSSL
+1720 SS
-1726 GYTGIDECYE
+1726 
-1736 KAYEKCLAQAKEQQ
+1736 

-1771 FRGTLTV
+1771 FRGTLKV

-1804 MEDKFQVNPEKLEGF
+1804 MSDKFQVNPEKLEGF

-1833 KQEGIAT
+1833 QKEGIAT

-1877 LTPITLTVKPSPSL
+1877 LTPITLTVKPSPNL

-1934 KMSTNQPE
+1934 KMTTNQPE

-2001 TDYDVTATHLTSYG
+2001 TDYDVTANHLTSYD

-2062 LSDGEIEKVNVAAS
+2062 LSDGEIEKVSVAAS

-2235 NKNFVLDLTQLNASA
+2235 NKTFVLDLTQLNASA

-2255 TLTVQTSGITDRE
+2255 TLTVQTSGITDSE

-2275 KTASWTMFI
+2275 KTASWTLFV
-2284 NSQVKLITSVY
+2284 NSQVKLLTSVY

-2341 NDTINQVALG
+2341 NDTISQVALG

-2363 YQVNIEENCEGGSI
+2363 YQVNIAENCEGGSI

-2446 GWNWIASYLADPISA
+2446 GWNWISSYLADPISA

-2487 KVKASISFISKSKG
+2487 KVKASTSFISKSKG

-2509 PVRIN
+2509 PVGIN

-2600 VDIRQY
+2600 VDIRKY

-2614 KLTRKD
+2614 KLTQKD

-2693 YDFNIDTMTG
+2693 YDFNIDIMTG

>member
-59 MTTADGVTFSYETA
+59 MTTADGVTFSTETA

-85 MKPIGE
+85 MRSIGV

-135 DVVIGEKSGKNLATG
+135 DVIIGEKSGKNLATG

-218 TIDYDQKLA
+218 TIDCDQKLA

-293 HIEEANAQNVRL
+293 HIEEASAQNVRL
-305 KLIRSGS
+305 MLIRSGS

-365 IDGNNYMTGTT
+365 IDGNNYITGTT

-408 AERQSATDKSI
+408 AERQSATDKAI

-439 RKTSVDV
+439 RQTSVDV

-574 ASCSCNASVGTSG
+574 ASCSCNANVGTSG

-716 EAGGKTTL
+716 EAGGKATL

-747 SAATPADV
+747 GAATPADV

-760 NLAAGESIT
+760 NLAAGESTT
-769 MMREITLPS
+769 MTREITLPT

-816 SMETKVAKAIYAP
+816 SMETKVAKAIYVP

-836 GKAKGKDIAQKS
+836 GKAKGKDIAKKS

-894 ANLSDEQA
+894 ANLSEEQA
-902 SFDIYGIKRTSSD
+902 SFDIYGIKRTSND

-961 GNTTLKGGENTDIAF
+961 GNTTLKGGESTDIAF

-1068 MPSLAKDESMEI
+1068 MPSLAKDESTEI

-1107 EGMPLPFY
+1107 EGMPLPFC

-1152 HPTTGAVVAKGI
+1152 HPTTGAVVAEGI
-1164 TNEKGL
+1164 TNEKGI
-1170 FSADLTEGY
+1170 FSADLAEGY
-1179 YAVRVSADKHDSYS
+1179 YAVRVSAEKHDSYS

-1239 TQVPMPVVVL
+1239 TQVPVPVVELTVPDR
-1249 SIPSSIPAKD
+1249 IYTEN
-1259 LRDGESLIFNAV
+1259 LRKGESLIFNAT
-1271 LTNKGLIAAKDVE
+1271 LTNKGLITAKDVQ
-1284 LTLPTDLKTLTFEAL
+1284 LLLPDTVTSWRFEPIGPGKAN
-1299 DHTEAFNL
+1299 EL
-1307 APQESVIIPVKVTKS
+1307 APGQSIEIPIRVIS
-1322 TITAS
+1322 
-1327 ARAAKRQGH
+1327 G
-1336 IDNDPCSDQVG
+1336 DGDDGDDGPCVVYIG
-1347 TLYYWDCGLDRKWH
+1347 TLYYWECGPDKKWH
-1361 RYGIALQLGSC
+1361 KYYKSMQITICKGRVTVAVYPSPGS
-1372 KSNDPST
+1372 
-1379 WSGNGDG
+1379 G
-1386 TGYGGGIGGGLG
+1386 
-1398 SLYGPGARPSIGGSG
+1398 GGSG
-1413 TYTGS
+1413 PGGGPGGGGGGGYGPS
-1418 SNQNPLV
+1418 SNIPTVTQKVDKSCNPCLNMYIQKITECGVNVGLSLLKNNPL
-1425 QVEDKGCEP
+1425 GCIVGLGF
-1434 CQNKFM
+1434 CARDLNKDFHSWRSWGGC
-1440 LQLVDCGLQLIP
+1440 VASAVGCIPGIGTVSTLIGC
-1452 VYKKLRTVFDCIKG
+1452 L
-1466 IYDVIE
+1466 
-1472 EAKTLTN
+1472 
-1479 KEEVTSRDI
+1479 
-1488 ISLTLSTMSTTAT
+1488 ISLT
-1501 CMDIKSE
+1501 
-1508 GAGDKNKTREQKRAK
+1508 
-1523 LVDEIAKALT
+1523 
-1533 DISNS
+1533 
-1538 VEKGNLGWTKS
+1538 
-1549 ISDLAFEL
+1549 
-1557 AKYYGY
+1557 
-1563 DYDDFKELFCPLKL
+1563 
-1577 MEPCDLDSVPAENK
+1577 EPCEANNASAK
-1591 PAALARSLKNS
+1591 MRAGNS
-1602 SEPSYIQEFRQN
+1602 SSYSEPSYITDFKNKLAIPLQES
-1614 LTYGILKQM
+1614 K
-1623 VVMGLQKELY
+1623 
-1633 GDVEWLNSDSRELGL
+1633 
-1648 FMTKFESLR
+1648 
-1657 DENDAFQQK
+1657 AFQNMLLEYFG
-1666 DIDELIASKPENITK
+1666 DEVWVNETNGEDLQGLMVMLQTSEEEVLTADNYIKYKPQNVTK
-1681 EQVKAFVQ
+1681 EQYYKFIERLNNTA
-1689 RWNDTLDNKD
+1689 LAK
-1699 TDNKVN
+1699 TDDGNYIDLSKVAGYVN
-1705 IKNVFSYGELSQRVD
+1705 EINSANEQ
-1720 SVVSSL
+1720 SVLMGYESTTDMLRKEYALLKGRLEESS
-1726 GYTGIDECYE
+1726 
-1736 KAYEKCLAQAKEQQ
+1736 

-1804 MEDKFQVNPEKLEGF
+1804 MSDKFQVNPEKLEGF

-1833 KQEGIAT
+1833 QKEGVAT

-1877 LTPITLTVKPSPSL
+1877 LTPITLTVKPSPNL

-2147 RIHFADQ
+2147 RIHFADL

-2255 TLTVQTSGITDRE
+2255 TLTVQTSGITDSE

-2275 KTASWTMFI
+2275 KTASWTLFV
-2284 NSQVKLITSVY
+2284 NSQVKLLTSVY

-2306 AGNEVAYGTTIQLV
+2306 AGNEVAYGTTVQLV

-2341 NDTINQVALG
+2341 NDTISQVALG

-2363 YQVNIEENCEGGSI
+2363 YQVNIAENCEGGSI

-2480 LLPAQTY
+2480 LLPAHTY
-2487 KVKASISFISKSKG
+2487 KVKASTSFISKSKG

-2509 PVRIN
+2509 PVGIN

-2600 VDIRQY
+2600 VDIRKY

-2614 KLTRKD
+2614 KLTQKD

-2693 YDFNIDTMTG
+2693 YDFNIDIMTG

>member
-59 MTTADGVTFSYETA
+59 MTTADGITFSTETA

-85 MKPIGE
+85 MRPIGV

-129 IPITLS
+129 IPVTLS
-135 DVVIGEKSGKNLATG
+135 DVIISEKSGKNLATG

-293 HIEEANAQNVRL
+293 HIEEASAQNVRL
-305 KLIRSGS
+305 MLIRSGS

-408 AERQSATDKSI
+408 AERQSATDKAI

-439 RKTSVDV
+439 RQTSVDV

-574 ASCSCNASVGTSG
+574 ASCSCNANVGTSG

-613 KEGGEMTLTI
+613 KEGGEMTLTV

-631 RLDVNLSSNHDAA
+631 RLNVSLSSNHDAA

-716 EAGGKTTL
+716 EAGGKATL

-760 NLAAGESIT
+760 NLAAGESTT
-769 MMREITLPS
+769 MMREITLPA

-836 GKAKGKDIAQKS
+836 GKAKGKDIAKKN

-894 ANLSDEQA
+894 ANLSEEQA
-902 SFDIYGIKRTSSD
+902 SFDIYGIKRTSND

-961 GNTTLKGGENTDIAF
+961 GTTTLKGGENTDIAF

-999 EGAILPATLYYYCR
+999 EGAVLPATLYYYCR

-1023 ASIKT
+1023 ARIKT

-1068 MPSLAKDESMEI
+1068 MPSLAKDESTEI

-1152 HPTTGAVVAKGI
+1152 HPTTGAVVAEGI

-1170 FSADLTEGY
+1170 FSANLAEGY
-1179 YAVRVSADKHDSYS
+1179 YAVRVSAEKHDSYS

-1322 TITAS
+1322 TKTAS
-1327 ARAAKRQGH
+1327 ARAAKRLGN

-1361 RYGIALQLGSC
+1361 KYGIALQLGSC

-1425 QVEDKGCEP
+1425 KVEDKGCEP
-1434 CQNKFM
+1434 CQNGVLIAGLKCAGHFVGEAVET
-1440 LQLVDCGLQLIP
+1440 LQTLLGLDDNIDTNNKYKDKKDKDLDEILDKCENYSDLLLDIASSFDGCVNGKHDIDQVLDCYETASKAIDAVFDGLVETAFGPYVKPELIKK
-1452 VYKKLRTVFDCIKG
+1452 YKKLGKQILKYKKLLDRVAECARDFAHACDHIKNDESAKARMTGKSTKTVTEKAIEGMGKYAEYVEGFVTLNNVLFGSEPAWDEMSLEEMSG
-1466 IYDVIE
+1466 ILNLDYHTISFE
-1472 EAKTLTN
+1472 EALKYKPKDVSETLFRKFFDKQKKWAN
-1479 KEEVTSRDI
+1479 KDYSNITEEESGNI
-1488 ISLTLSTMSTTAT
+1488 TTAVSNIHNAFKYFE
-1501 CMDIKSE
+1501 DE
-1508 GAGDKNKTREQKRAK
+1508 GYLN
-1523 LVDEIAKALT
+1523 
-1533 DISNS
+1533 
-1538 VEKGNLGWTKS
+1538 
-1549 ISDLAFEL
+1549 
-1557 AKYYGY
+1557 
-1563 DYDDFKELFCPLKL
+1563 
-1577 MEPCDLDSVPAENK
+1577 PCDFLNTTFKD
-1591 PAALARSLKNS
+1591 ALILANTS
-1602 SEPSYIQEFRQN
+1602 S
-1614 LTYGILKQM
+1614 
-1623 VVMGLQKELY
+1623 
-1633 GDVEWLNSDSRELGL
+1633 
-1648 FMTKFESLR
+1648 
-1657 DENDAFQQK
+1657 
-1666 DIDELIASKPENITK
+1666 
-1681 EQVKAFVQ
+1681 
-1689 RWNDTLDNKD
+1689 
-1699 TDNKVN
+1699 
-1705 IKNVFSYGELSQRVD
+1705 
-1720 SVVSSL
+1720 
-1726 GYTGIDECYE
+1726 
-1736 KAYEKCLAQAKEQQ
+1736 

-1804 MEDKFQVNPEKLEGF
+1804 MKDKFQVNPEKLEGF

-1833 KQEGIAT
+1833 QKEGVAT

-1877 LTPITLTVKPSPSL
+1877 LTPITLTVKPSPNL

-1934 KMSTNQPE
+1934 RMSTNQPE

-1968 ALGGSVSTDFGTIPA
+1968 ALGGSVSTDFGNIPA

-2147 RIHFADQ
+2147 RIHFADL
-2154 FDGKNAESYIL
+2154 FDSKNAESYIL

-2255 TLTVQTSGITDRE
+2255 TLTVQTSGITDSE

-2275 KTASWTMFI
+2275 KTASWTQFV
-2284 NSQVKLITSVY
+2284 NNQVKLLTSVY

-2326 YQFASWSLNGETIST
+2326 YQFASWSLNGEIIST
-2341 NDTINQVALG
+2341 NDTISQVALS

-2363 YQVNIEENCEGGSI
+2363 YQVNIAENCEGGSI

-2487 KVKASISFISKSKG
+2487 KVKASTSFISKSKG

-2509 PVRIN
+2509 PVGIN

-2553 AGTWEGTLKQLI
+2553 AGTWEGTLRQLI

-2582 AEATTPSQLSD
+2582 AEATTPSQFSD

-2600 VDIRQY
+2600 VDIRKY

-2614 KLTRKD
+2614 KLTQKD

-2693 YDFNIDTMTG
+2693 YDFNIDIMTG

>member
-59 MTTADGVTFSYETA
+59 MTTADGITFSTETA

-85 MKPIGE
+85 MRPIGV

-129 IPITLS
+129 IPVTLS
-135 DVVIGEKSGKNLATG
+135 DVIISEKSGKNLATG

-293 HIEEANAQNVRL
+293 HIEEASAQNVRL
-305 KLIRSGS
+305 MLIRSGS

-408 AERQSATDKSI
+408 AERQSATDKAI

-457 VEKVVTFA
+457 VEKVGTFA

-574 ASCSCNASVGTSG
+574 ASCSCNANVGTSG

-631 RLDVNLSSNHDAA
+631 RLNVSLSSNHDAA

-716 EAGGKTTL
+716 EAGGKATL

-760 NLAAGESIT
+760 NLAAGESTT
-769 MMREITLPS
+769 MMREITLPA

-836 GKAKGKDIAQKS
+836 GKAKGKDIAKKS

-894 ANLSDEQA
+894 ANLSEEQA
-902 SFDIYGIKRTSSD
+902 SFDIYGIKRTSND

-961 GNTTLKGGENTDIAF
+961 GTTTLKGGENTDIAF

-999 EGAILPATLYYYCR
+999 EGAVLPATLYYYCR

-1023 ASIKT
+1023 ARIKT

-1068 MPSLAKDESMEI
+1068 MPSLAKDESTEI

-1152 HPTTGAVVAKGI
+1152 HPTTGAVVAEGI

-1170 FSADLTEGY
+1170 FSANLAEGY
-1179 YAVRVSADKHDSYS
+1179 YAVRVSAEKHDSYR

-1322 TITAS
+1322 TKTAS
-1327 ARAAKRQGH
+1327 ARAAKRLGN

-1361 RYGIALQLGSC
+1361 KYGIALQLGSC

-1425 QVEDKGCEP
+1425 KVEDKGCEP
-1434 CQNKFM
+1434 CQNGVLIAGLKCAGHFVGEAVET
-1440 LQLVDCGLQLIP
+1440 LQTLLGLDDNIDTNNKDKDKKDKDLDEILDKCENYSDLLLDIASSFDGCVNGKHDIDQVLDCYETASKAIDAVFDGLVETAFGPYVKPELIKK
-1452 VYKKLRTVFDCIKG
+1452 YKKLGKQILKYKKLLDRVAECARDFAHACDHIKNDESAKARMTGKSTKTVTEKAIEGMGKYAEYVEGFVTLNNVLFGSEPAWDEMSLEEMSG
-1466 IYDVIE
+1466 ILNLDYHTISFE
-1472 EAKTLTN
+1472 EALKYKPKDVSETLFRKFFDKQKKWAN
-1479 KEEVTSRDI
+1479 KDYSNITEEESGNI
-1488 ISLTLSTMSTTAT
+1488 TTAVSNIHNAFKYFE
-1501 CMDIKSE
+1501 DE
-1508 GAGDKNKTREQKRAK
+1508 GYLN
-1523 LVDEIAKALT
+1523 
-1533 DISNS
+1533 
-1538 VEKGNLGWTKS
+1538 
-1549 ISDLAFEL
+1549 
-1557 AKYYGY
+1557 
-1563 DYDDFKELFCPLKL
+1563 
-1577 MEPCDLDSVPAENK
+1577 PCDFLNTTFKD
-1591 PAALARSLKNS
+1591 ALILANTS
-1602 SEPSYIQEFRQN
+1602 S
-1614 LTYGILKQM
+1614 
-1623 VVMGLQKELY
+1623 
-1633 GDVEWLNSDSRELGL
+1633 
-1648 FMTKFESLR
+1648 
-1657 DENDAFQQK
+1657 
-1666 DIDELIASKPENITK
+1666 
-1681 EQVKAFVQ
+1681 
-1689 RWNDTLDNKD
+1689 
-1699 TDNKVN
+1699 
-1705 IKNVFSYGELSQRVD
+1705 
-1720 SVVSSL
+1720 
-1726 GYTGIDECYE
+1726 
-1736 KAYEKCLAQAKEQQ
+1736 

-1771 FRGTLTV
+1771 FRGTLKV

-1804 MEDKFQVNPEKLEGF
+1804 MKDKFQVNPEKLEGF

-1833 KQEGIAT
+1833 QKEGVAT

-1848 AAPTVETRYA
+1848 AAPTMETRYA

-1877 LTPITLTVKPSPSL
+1877 LTPITLTVNPSPNL

-1934 KMSTNQPE
+1934 RMSTNQPE

-1968 ALGGSVSTDFGTIPA
+1968 ALGGSVSTDFGNIPA

-1989 QWWIKSSLLGHF
+1989 QWWLKSSLLGHF

-2255 TLTVQTSGITDRE
+2255 TLTVQTSGITDSE

-2275 KTASWTMFI
+2275 KTASWTQFV
-2284 NSQVKLITSVY
+2284 NNQVKLLTSVY

-2326 YQFASWSLNGETIST
+2326 YQFASWSLNGEIIST
-2341 NDTINQVALG
+2341 NDTISQVALS

-2363 YQVNIEENCEGGSI
+2363 YQVNIAENCEGGSI

-2487 KVKASISFISKSKG
+2487 KVKASTSFISKSKG

-2509 PVRIN
+2509 PVGIN

-2582 AEATTPSQLSD
+2582 AEATTPSQFSD

-2600 VDIRQY
+2600 VDIRKY

-2614 KLTRKD
+2614 KLTQKD

-2693 YDFNIDTMTG
+2693 YDFNIDIMTG

>member
-59 MTTADGVTFSYETA
+59 MTTADGVTFSTETA

-85 MKPIGE
+85 MRPIGV

-129 IPITLS
+129 IPVTLS
-135 DVVIGEKSGKNLATG
+135 DVIIGEKSGKNLATG
-150 FTSGSVNIA
+150 FTSGSVSIA

-218 TIDYDQKLA
+218 TIDYNQKLA

-408 AERQSATDKSI
+408 AERQPATDKAI

-574 ASCSCNASVGTSG
+574 ASCSCNANVGTSG

-760 NLAAGESIT
+760 NLAAGESTT
-769 MMREITLPS
+769 MTREITLPA

-894 ANLSDEQA
+894 ANLSEEQA
-902 SFDIYGIKRTSSD
+902 SFDIYGIRRTSND

-961 GNTTLKGGENTDIAF
+961 GTTMLKGGESTDVAF

-999 EGAILPATLYYYCR
+999 EGAVLPATLYYYCR

-1023 ASIKT
+1023 TSIKT

-1068 MPSLAKDESMEI
+1068 MPSLAKDESTEI

-1152 HPTTGAVVAKGI
+1152 HPTTGAVVAEGI

-1170 FSADLTEGY
+1170 FSANLAEGY
-1179 YAVRVSADKHDSYS
+1179 YAVRVSAEKHDSYR

-1239 TQVPMPVVVL
+1239 TQVPVPVVELTVPDR
-1249 SIPSSIPAKD
+1249 IYTEN
-1259 LRDGESLIFNAV
+1259 LRKGESLIFNAT
-1271 LTNKGLIAAKDVE
+1271 LTNKGLIAAKDVQ
-1284 LTLPTDLKTLTFEAL
+1284 LLLPENVTSWRFEPIGPGKAN
-1299 DHTEAFNL
+1299 EL
-1307 APQESVIIPVKVTKS
+1307 APGQSKEIPIRVTK
-1322 TITAS
+1322 
-1327 ARAAKRQGH
+1327 
-1336 IDNDPCSDQVG
+1336 DPGDDGDDGPCVVYIG
-1347 TLYYWDCGLDRKWH
+1347 TLYYWECGPDKKWH
-1361 RYGIALQLGSC
+1361 KYYKSIQITIC
-1372 KSNDPST
+1372 KGKTPVVVYPST
-1379 WSGNGDG
+1379 GSG
-1386 TGYGGGIGGGLG
+1386 
-1398 SLYGPGARPSIGGSG
+1398 GGSG
-1413 TYTGS
+1413 PGGGPGGGGGGGYGPS
-1418 SNQNPLV
+1418 SNIPTVTQKVDKSCNPCLNMYIQKITECGVNVGLSLLKNNPL
-1425 QVEDKGCEP
+1425 GCIVGLGF
-1434 CQNKFM
+1434 CARDLNKDFHSWRSWGGCVASAVGCIPGIGPVPA
-1440 LQLVDCGLQLIP
+1440 LVGCL
-1452 VYKKLRTVFDCIKG
+1452 
-1466 IYDVIE
+1466 
-1472 EAKTLTN
+1472 
-1479 KEEVTSRDI
+1479 
-1488 ISLTLSTMSTTAT
+1488 ISLT
-1501 CMDIKSE
+1501 
-1508 GAGDKNKTREQKRAK
+1508 
-1523 LVDEIAKALT
+1523 
-1533 DISNS
+1533 
-1538 VEKGNLGWTKS
+1538 
-1549 ISDLAFEL
+1549 
-1557 AKYYGY
+1557 
-1563 DYDDFKELFCPLKL
+1563 
-1577 MEPCDLDSVPAENK
+1577 EPCEANNASAK
-1591 PAALARSLKNS
+1591 MRAGNS
-1602 SEPSYIQEFRQN
+1602 SNYSEPSYITDFKNKLAIPLQES
-1614 LTYGILKQM
+1614 K
-1623 VVMGLQKELY
+1623 
-1633 GDVEWLNSDSRELGL
+1633 
-1648 FMTKFESLR
+1648 
-1657 DENDAFQQK
+1657 AFQNMLLEYFG
-1666 DIDELIASKPENITK
+1666 DEVWVNETNGEDLQDLMVMLQTSEEEVLTADNYIKYKPQNVTK
-1681 EQVKAFVQ
+1681 EQYYKFIERLNNTA
-1689 RWNDTLDNKD
+1689 LAK
-1699 TDNKVN
+1699 TDDGNYIDLSKVAGYVN
-1705 IKNVFSYGELSQRVD
+1705 EINSANEQ
-1720 SVVSSL
+1720 SVLMGYESTTDMLRKEYALLKGRLEESS
-1726 GYTGIDECYE
+1726 
-1736 KAYEKCLAQAKEQQ
+1736 

-1804 MEDKFQVNPEKLEGF
+1804 MSDKFQVNPEKLEGF
-1819 NGKLDFTDGWTLDA
+1819 NGRLDFTDGWTLDA
-1833 KQEGIAT
+1833 QKEGVAT

-1877 LTPITLTVKPSPSL
+1877 LTPITLTVKPSPNL

-1934 KMSTNQPE
+1934 SMSTNQPE

-1968 ALGGSVSTDFGTIPA
+1968 ALGGSVSTDFGNIPA

-2001 TDYDVTATHLTSYG
+2001 TDYDVTATHLTSYD

-2175 EVASIEGAPAEDE
+2175 EVASIEGAPVEDE

-2255 TLTVQTSGITDRE
+2255 TLTVQTSGITDSE

-2275 KTASWTMFI
+2275 KTASWTLFV
-2284 NSQVKLITSVY
+2284 NSQVKLLTSVY

-2341 NDTINQVALG
+2341 NDTISQVALG

-2363 YQVNIEENCEGGSI
+2363 YQVNIAENCEGGSI

-2487 KVKASISFISKSKG
+2487 KVKASTSFISKSKG

-2509 PVRIN
+2509 PVGIN

-2600 VDIRQY
+2600 VDIRKY

-2614 KLTRKD
+2614 KLTQKD

-2693 YDFNIDTMTG
+2693 YDFNIDIMTG

>member
-59 MTTADGVTFSYETA
+59 MTTADGVTFSTETA

-85 MKPIGE
+85 MRPIGV

-101 QNRAFIGR
+101 QNRPFIGR

-118 NTSSSLKEGDK
+118 NTSSSLKEGEK
-129 IPITLS
+129 IPVTLS
-135 DVVIGEKSGKNLATG
+135 DVIIGEKSGKNLATG

-280 QTANMLFI
+280 PTANMLFI

-293 HIEEANAQNVRL
+293 HIEEASAQNVRL
-305 KLIRSGS
+305 MLIRSGS

-344 YFYAKVIANQ
+344 YFYANVIANQ

-408 AERQSATDKSI
+408 AERQSATDKTI

-439 RKTSVDV
+439 QQTSVDV

-574 ASCSCNASVGTSG
+574 ASCSCNANVGTSG

-696 SDQTLPDARIM
+696 SDQTLPDARIT

-760 NLAAGESIT
+760 NLAAGESTT
-769 MMREITLPS
+769 MTREITLPT

-894 ANLSDEQA
+894 ANLSEEQA
-902 SFDIYGIKRTSSD
+902 SFDIYGIKRTSND

-989 EKIELSIESA
+989 EKIELCIESA

-1068 MPSLAKDESMEI
+1068 MPSLAKDESTEI

-1107 EGMPLPFY
+1107 EGMPLPFC

-1145 GAKVEIT
+1145 GAKVKIT
-1152 HPTTGAVVAKGI
+1152 HPTTGAVVAEGI

-1170 FSADLTEGY
+1170 FSANLAEGY
-1179 YAVRVSADKHDSYS
+1179 YAVSVSAEKHDSYS

-1239 TQVPMPVVVL
+1239 TQVPVPVVELTVPDR
-1249 SIPSSIPAKD
+1249 IYTEN
-1259 LRDGESLIFNAV
+1259 LRKGESLIFNAT
-1271 LTNKGLIAAKDVE
+1271 LTNKGLIAAKDVQ
-1284 LTLPTDLKTLTFEAL
+1284 LLLPNDLKSLKFETIGT
-1299 DHTEAFNL
+1299 DEVINL
-1307 APQESVIIPVKVTKS
+1307 APKQSKSISVRVIRVAPIGV
-1322 TITAS
+1322 
-1327 ARAAKRQGH
+1327 
-1336 IDNDPCSDQVG
+1336 DPCVTYIG
-1347 TLYYWDCGLDRKWH
+1347 NLYYWECGPDKKWRK
-1361 RYGIALQLGSC
+1361 YYKSVQITICKNKTSVAVYPSPGS
-1372 KSNDPST
+1372 
-1379 WSGNGDG
+1379 G
-1386 TGYGGGIGGGLG
+1386 
-1398 SLYGPGARPSIGGSG
+1398 GGSG
-1413 TYTGS
+1413 PGGGPGGGGGGGYGPS
-1418 SNQNPLV
+1418 SNIPTVTQKVDKSCNPCLNMYI
-1425 QVEDKGCEP
+1425 QKIAE
-1434 CQNKFM
+1434 
-1440 LQLVDCGLQLIP
+1440 CGLSIGASAVKSSIP
-1452 VYKKLRTVFDCIKG
+1452 IGCIVGFGFSARDYFKG
-1466 IYDVIE
+1466 DRSWRMWGGSIASAIGCIPGIGPVPS
-1472 EAKTLTN
+1472 
-1479 KEEVTSRDI
+1479 VVGCF
-1488 ISLTLSTMSTTAT
+1488 ISLT
-1501 CMDIKSE
+1501 
-1508 GAGDKNKTREQKRAK
+1508 
-1523 LVDEIAKALT
+1523 
-1533 DISNS
+1533 
-1538 VEKGNLGWTKS
+1538 
-1549 ISDLAFEL
+1549 
-1557 AKYYGY
+1557 
-1563 DYDDFKELFCPLKL
+1563 
-1577 MEPCDLDSVPAENK
+1577 EPCEAG
-1591 PAALARSLKNS
+1591 NS
-1602 SEPSYIQEFRQN
+1602 SSYSEPSYITDFKNKLAIPLQES
-1614 LTYGILKQM
+1614 K
-1623 VVMGLQKELY
+1623 
-1633 GDVEWLNSDSRELGL
+1633 
-1648 FMTKFESLR
+1648 
-1657 DENDAFQQK
+1657 AFQNILLEYFGDEVWVNETNGEDLQDLMVMLQTSEEEVLTADNYIK
-1666 DIDELIASKPENITK
+1666 YKPQNVTKVQYYKFIERLNNTALAKTDDGNYIDLSKVAGYVNEINSANEQSVLMGYESTTDMLRK
-1681 EQVKAFVQ
+1681 EYALLKG
-1689 RWNDTLDNKD
+1689 RLD
-1699 TDNKVN
+1699 
-1705 IKNVFSYGELSQRVD
+1705 E
-1720 SVVSSL
+1720 SS
-1726 GYTGIDECYE
+1726 
-1736 KAYEKCLAQAKEQQ
+1736 

-1784 EAMKDVKLTLTV
+1784 EAMKDAKLTLTV

-1804 MEDKFQVNPEKLEGF
+1804 MSDKFQVNLENLKGF
-1819 NGKLDFTDGWTLDA
+1819 TGNKNFTDGWTLDA

-1877 LTPITLTVKPSPSL
+1877 LTPITLTVKPSPNL

-1934 KMSTNQPE
+1934 RMSTNQPE

-1968 ALGGSVSTDFGTIPA
+1968 ALGGSVFTDFGTIPA

-2001 TDYDVTATHLTSYG
+2001 TDYDVKATHLTSYD

-2175 EVASIEGAPAEDE
+2175 EVASIEGTPAEDE

-2235 NKNFVLDLTQLNASA
+2235 NKTFVLDLTQLNASA

-2275 KTASWTMFI
+2275 KTASWTQFV
-2284 NSQVKLITSVY
+2284 NSQVKLLTSVY

-2341 NDTINQVALG
+2341 NDTISQVALG

-2363 YQVNIEENCEGGSI
+2363 YQVNIAENCEGGSI

-2487 KVKASISFISKSKG
+2487 KVKASTSFISKSKG

-2509 PVRIN
+2509 PVGIN

-2693 YDFNIDTMTG
+2693 YDFNIDIMTG

>member
-59 MTTADGVTFSYETA
+59 MTTADGVTFSTETA

-85 MKPIGE
+85 MRPIGV

-101 QNRAFIGR
+101 QNRPFIGR

-129 IPITLS
+129 IPVTLS
-135 DVVIGEKSGKNLATG
+135 DVIIGEKSGKNLATG

-159 KSPDLEVSQ
+159 KSPDLKVSQ

-218 TIDYDQKLA
+218 TIDYNQKLA

-280 QTANMLFI
+280 QTANMLFV

-408 AERQSATDKSI
+408 AERQSATDKAI

-439 RKTSVDV
+439 QKTSVDV

-491 LTPTAI
+491 LTPTTI

-574 ASCSCNASVGTSG
+574 ASCSCNANVGTSG

-760 NLAAGESIT
+760 NLAAGESTT
-769 MMREITLPS
+769 MMREITLPA

-785 YAVVNDGQG
+785 YAVVNDGLG

-894 ANLSDEQA
+894 ANLSEEQA
-902 SFDIYGIKRTSSD
+902 SFDIYGIKRTSND

-961 GNTTLKGGENTDIAF
+961 GNTTLKGGESTDVAF

-999 EGAILPATLYYYCR
+999 EGAVLPATLYYYCR

-1023 ASIKT
+1023 TSIKT

-1068 MPSLAKDESMEI
+1068 MPSLAKDESTEI

-1107 EGMPLPFY
+1107 EGMPLPFC

-1145 GAKVEIT
+1145 GAKVKIT
-1152 HPTTGAVVAKGI
+1152 HPTTGAVVAEGT

-1170 FSADLTEGY
+1170 FSANLAEGY
-1179 YAVRVSADKHDSYS
+1179 YAVRVSAEKHDSYS

-1239 TQVPMPVVVL
+1239 THVPVPVVELTVPDR
-1249 SIPSSIPAKD
+1249 INTED
-1259 LRDGESLIFNAV
+1259 LRKGESLIFNAT
-1271 LTNKGLIAAKDVE
+1271 LTNKGLIAAKDVQ
-1284 LTLPTDLKTLTFEAL
+1284 LLLPENVTSWRFEPIGPGKAN
-1299 DHTEAFNL
+1299 EL
-1307 APQESVIIPVKVTKS
+1307 APGQSKEIPIRVTK
-1322 TITAS
+1322 
-1327 ARAAKRQGH
+1327 
-1336 IDNDPCSDQVG
+1336 DPGDDGDDGPCVVYIG
-1347 TLYYWDCGLDRKWH
+1347 TLYYWECGPDKKWH
-1361 RYGIALQLGSC
+1361 KYYKSIQITIC
-1372 KSNDPST
+1372 KGKTPVVVYPST
-1379 WSGNGDG
+1379 GSG
-1386 TGYGGGIGGGLG
+1386 
-1398 SLYGPGARPSIGGSG
+1398 GGSG
-1413 TYTGS
+1413 PGGGPGGGGGGSYGPS
-1418 SNQNPLV
+1418 SNIPTVTQKVDKSCNPCLNMYIQKITECGVNVGLSLLKNNPL
-1425 QVEDKGCEP
+1425 GCIVGLGF
-1434 CQNKFM
+1434 CARDLNKDFHSWRSWGGCVASAVGCIPGIGPVPA
-1440 LQLVDCGLQLIP
+1440 LVGCL
-1452 VYKKLRTVFDCIKG
+1452 
-1466 IYDVIE
+1466 
-1472 EAKTLTN
+1472 
-1479 KEEVTSRDI
+1479 
-1488 ISLTLSTMSTTAT
+1488 ISLT
-1501 CMDIKSE
+1501 
-1508 GAGDKNKTREQKRAK
+1508 
-1523 LVDEIAKALT
+1523 
-1533 DISNS
+1533 
-1538 VEKGNLGWTKS
+1538 
-1549 ISDLAFEL
+1549 
-1557 AKYYGY
+1557 
-1563 DYDDFKELFCPLKL
+1563 
-1577 MEPCDLDSVPAENK
+1577 EPCEANNASAK
-1591 PAALARSLKNS
+1591 MRAGNS
-1602 SEPSYIQEFRQN
+1602 SSYSEPSYITDFKNKLAIPLQESKAFQN
-1614 LTYGILKQM
+1614 LLLEYFGDEVWVNETNGEDLQDLM
-1623 VVMGLQKELY
+1623 VMLQTSEEEVLTADNYIKY
-1633 GDVEWLNSDSRELGL
+1633 
-1648 FMTKFESLR
+1648 
-1657 DENDAFQQK
+1657 
-1666 DIDELIASKPENITK
+1666 KPQNVTK
-1681 EQVKAFVQ
+1681 EQYYKFIERLNNTALAKT
-1689 RWNDTLDNKD
+1689 NDGNYIDLSKVAGYVNEINSANEQSVLMGYEST
-1699 TDNKVN
+1699 TDMLRKEYALL
-1705 IKNVFSYGELSQRVD
+1705 KGRLEE
-1720 SVVSSL
+1720 SS
-1726 GYTGIDECYE
+1726 
-1736 KAYEKCLAQAKEQQ
+1736 

-1804 MEDKFQVNPEKLEGF
+1804 MSDKFQVNLENLKEFAG
-1819 NGKLDFTDGWTLDA
+1819 NKNFTDGWTLDA
-1833 KQEGIAT
+1833 QKEGVAT

-1863 SYVDPFT
+1863 SYIDPFT

-1877 LTPITLTVKPSPSL
+1877 LTPITLTVKPSPNL

-1934 KMSTNQPE
+1934 RMTTNQPE

-1989 QWWIKSSLLGHF
+1989 QWWMKSSLLGHF
-2001 TDYDVTATHLTSYG
+2001 TDYDVTATHLTSYD

-2175 EVASIEGAPAEDE
+2175 EVASIEGDPAEDE

-2203 YIDPATFTSEDIQIN
+2203 YIDPATFTAEDIQIN

-2255 TLTVQTSGITDRE
+2255 TLTVQTSGITDSE

-2341 NDTINQVALG
+2341 NDTISQVALG

-2425 DLTVSASFKQE
+2425 NLTVSASFKQE

-2487 KVKASISFISKSKG
+2487 KVKASTSFISKSKG

-2509 PVRIN
+2509 PVGIN
-2514 AGWNWLGYP
+2514 TGWNWLGYP

-2600 VDIRQY
+2600 VDIRKY

-2614 KLTRKD
+2614 KLTQKD

-2693 YDFNIDTMTG
+2693 YDFNIDIMTG

>member
-59 MTTADGVTFSYETA
+59 MTTADGVTFSTETA

-85 MKPIGE
+85 MRPIGV

-129 IPITLS
+129 IPVTLS
-135 DVVIGEKSGKNLATG
+135 DVIIGEKSGKNLATG

-305 KLIRSGS
+305 MLIRSGS

-387 LTLSAK
+387 LTLSTK

-408 AERQSATDKSI
+408 AERQSATDKAI

-574 ASCSCNASVGTSG
+574 ASCSCNANVGTSG

-747 SAATPADV
+747 GAATPADV

-760 NLAAGESIT
+760 NLAAGESTT
-769 MMREITLPS
+769 MMREITLPA

-836 GKAKGKDIAQKS
+836 GKAKGKDIAQKN

-894 ANLSDEQA
+894 ANLSEEQA
-902 SFDIYGIKRTSSD
+902 SFDIYGIKRTSND

-961 GNTTLKGGENTDIAF
+961 GNTTLKGGESTDIAF

-999 EGAILPATLYYYCR
+999 EGAVLPATLYYYCR

-1023 ASIKT
+1023 TSIKT

-1068 MPSLAKDESMEI
+1068 MPSLAKDESTEI

-1152 HPTTGAVVAKGI
+1152 HPTTGAVVAEGI

-1170 FSADLTEGY
+1170 FSANLAEGY
-1179 YAVRVSADKHDSYS
+1179 YAVRVSAEKHDSYS

-1239 TQVPMPVVVL
+1239 TQVPVPVVELTVPDR
-1249 SIPSSIPAKD
+1249 IYTEN
-1259 LRDGESLIFNAV
+1259 LRKGESLIFNAT
-1271 LTNKGLIAAKDVE
+1271 LTNKGLIAAKDVQ
-1284 LTLPTDLKTLTFEAL
+1284 LLLPENVTSWRFEPIGPGKAN
-1299 DHTEAFNL
+1299 EL
-1307 APQESVIIPVKVTKS
+1307 APGQSKEIPIRVTK
-1322 TITAS
+1322 
-1327 ARAAKRQGH
+1327 
-1336 IDNDPCSDQVG
+1336 DPGDDGDDGPCVVYIG
-1347 TLYYWDCGLDRKWH
+1347 TLYYWECGPDKKWH
-1361 RYGIALQLGSC
+1361 KYYKSIQITIC
-1372 KSNDPST
+1372 KGKTPVVVYPST
-1379 WSGNGDG
+1379 GSG
-1386 TGYGGGIGGGLG
+1386 
-1398 SLYGPGARPSIGGSG
+1398 GGSG
-1413 TYTGS
+1413 PGGGPGGGGGGGYGPS
-1418 SNQNPLV
+1418 SNIPTVTQKVDKSCNPCLNMYIQKITECGVNVGLSLLKNNPL
-1425 QVEDKGCEP
+1425 GCIVGLGF
-1434 CQNKFM
+1434 CARDLNKDFHSWRSWGGCVASAVGCIPGIGPVPA
-1440 LQLVDCGLQLIP
+1440 LVGCL
-1452 VYKKLRTVFDCIKG
+1452 
-1466 IYDVIE
+1466 
-1472 EAKTLTN
+1472 
-1479 KEEVTSRDI
+1479 
-1488 ISLTLSTMSTTAT
+1488 ISLT
-1501 CMDIKSE
+1501 
-1508 GAGDKNKTREQKRAK
+1508 
-1523 LVDEIAKALT
+1523 
-1533 DISNS
+1533 
-1538 VEKGNLGWTKS
+1538 
-1549 ISDLAFEL
+1549 
-1557 AKYYGY
+1557 
-1563 DYDDFKELFCPLKL
+1563 
-1577 MEPCDLDSVPAENK
+1577 EPCEANNASAK
-1591 PAALARSLKNS
+1591 MRAGNS
-1602 SEPSYIQEFRQN
+1602 SNYSEPSYITDFKNKLAIPLQES
-1614 LTYGILKQM
+1614 K
-1623 VVMGLQKELY
+1623 
-1633 GDVEWLNSDSRELGL
+1633 
-1648 FMTKFESLR
+1648 
-1657 DENDAFQQK
+1657 AFQNMLLEYFG
-1666 DIDELIASKPENITK
+1666 DEVWVNETNGEDLQDLMVMLQTSEEEVLTADNYIKYKPQNVTK
-1681 EQVKAFVQ
+1681 EQYYKFIERLNNTA
-1689 RWNDTLDNKD
+1689 LAK
-1699 TDNKVN
+1699 TDDGNYIDLSKVAGYVN
-1705 IKNVFSYGELSQRVD
+1705 EINSANEQ
-1720 SVVSSL
+1720 SVLMGYESTTDMLRKEYALLKGRLEESS
-1726 GYTGIDECYE
+1726 
-1736 KAYEKCLAQAKEQQ
+1736 

-1804 MEDKFQVNPEKLEGF
+1804 MKDKFQVNPEKLEGF
-1819 NGKLDFTDGWTLDA
+1819 NGKLDFTYGWTLDA
-1833 KQEGIAT
+1833 QKEGVAT

-1877 LTPITLTVKPSPSL
+1877 LTPITLTVKPSPNL

-1934 KMSTNQPE
+1934 KMTTNQPE

-1968 ALGGSVSTDFGTIPA
+1968 ALGGSVSTDFGNIPA

-2147 RIHFADQ
+2147 RIHFADL

-2203 YIDPATFTSEDIQIN
+2203 YIDPATFTAEDIQIN

-2255 TLTVQTSGITDRE
+2255 TLTVQTSGITDSE

-2275 KTASWTMFI
+2275 KTASWTLFV
-2284 NSQVKLITSVY
+2284 NSQVKLLTSVY

-2341 NDTINQVALG
+2341 NDTISQVALG

-2363 YQVNIEENCEGGSI
+2363 YQVNIAENCEGGSI

-2487 KVKASISFISKSKG
+2487 KVKASTSFISKSKG

-2509 PVRIN
+2509 PVGIN

-2553 AGTWEGTLKQLI
+2553 AGTWEGTLRQLI

-2600 VDIRQY
+2600 VDIRKY

-2614 KLTRKD
+2614 KLTQKD

-2656 KDEKLNM
+2656 KDEKMNM
-2663 VIENLQTQESILV
+2663 VIENLHTQESILV

-2693 YDFNIDTMTG
+2693 YDFNIDIMTG

>member
-85 MKPIGE
+85 MRPIGV

-101 QNRAFIGR
+101 QNRPFIGR

-118 NTSSSLKEGDK
+118 NTSSSLKEGEK
-129 IPITLS
+129 IPVTLS
-135 DVVIGEKSGKNLATG
+135 DVIIGEKSGKNLATG

-293 HIEEANAQNVRL
+293 HIEEASAQNVRL
-305 KLIRSGS
+305 MLIRSGS

-354 KLDNDSIVTVN
+354 KLDNDSVITVN
-365 IDGNNYMTGTT
+365 IDGNNYITGTT

-408 AERQSATDKSI
+408 AERQSATDKAI

-472 NGTLLSTLVDD
+472 NGTLLTTLVDD

-598 NDGPALSLSASSSLL
+598 NDGPALSLNASSSLL

-631 RLDVNLSSNHDAA
+631 RLDVSLSSNHDAA

-760 NLAAGESIT
+760 NLAAGESTT
-769 MMREITLPS
+769 MMREITLPT

-816 SMETKVAKAIYAP
+816 SMETKVAKTIYAP

-894 ANLSDEQA
+894 ANLSEEQA
-902 SFDIYGIKRTSSD
+902 SFDIYGIKRTSND
-915 AITCEASLGDV
+915 AITCEASLGDI

-961 GNTTLKGGENTDIAF
+961 GNTTLKGGESTDIAF

-1023 ASIKT
+1023 ASINT

-1068 MPSLAKDESMEI
+1068 MPSLAKDESTEI

-1107 EGMPLPFY
+1107 EGMPLPFC

-1121 KEGKLTIDVCDE
+1121 KEGTLTIDVCDE

-1152 HPTTGAVVAKGI
+1152 HPTTGAVVAEGI

-1170 FSADLTEGY
+1170 FSADLPEGY
-1179 YAVRVSADKHDSYS
+1179 YAVRVSAEKHDSYS

-1239 TQVPMPVVVL
+1239 THVPVPVVELTVPER
-1249 SIPSSIPAKD
+1249 INTED
-1259 LRDGESLIFNAV
+1259 LREGESLIFNAI
-1271 LTNKGLIAAKDVE
+1271 LTNKGLIAAKDVQ
-1284 LTLPTDLKTLTFEAL
+1284 LLLPNDLKSLKFETIGT
-1299 DHTEAFNL
+1299 DEAIDL
-1307 APQESVIIPVKVTKS
+1307 APKQSKSISVRVIRVAPIGV
-1322 TITAS
+1322 
-1327 ARAAKRQGH
+1327 
-1336 IDNDPCSDQVG
+1336 DPCVTYIG
-1347 TLYYWDCGLDRKWH
+1347 NLYYWECGPDKKWNK
-1361 RYGIALQLGSC
+1361 YYKSVQITICKNKTTVAVYPSPGS
-1372 KSNDPST
+1372 
-1379 WSGNGDG
+1379 G
-1386 TGYGGGIGGGLG
+1386 
-1398 SLYGPGARPSIGGSG
+1398 GGSG
-1413 TYTGS
+1413 PGGGPGGGGGGGYGS
-1418 SNQNPLV
+1418 SSNIPTVTQKVDKSCNPCLNMYI
-1425 QVEDKGCEP
+1425 QKIAE
-1434 CQNKFM
+1434 
-1440 LQLVDCGLQLIP
+1440 CGLSLITP
-1452 VYKKLRTVFDCIKG
+1452 APLSCALGLSFCARDLDKDSHNWRTWGGC
-1466 IYDVIE
+1466 
-1472 EAKTLTN
+1472 
-1479 KEEVTSRDI
+1479 VTSAI
-1488 ISLTLSTMSTTAT
+1488 GCIPGIGVVPTLVGCLISLT
-1501 CMDIKSE
+1501 
-1508 GAGDKNKTREQKRAK
+1508 
-1523 LVDEIAKALT
+1523 
-1533 DISNS
+1533 
-1538 VEKGNLGWTKS
+1538 
-1549 ISDLAFEL
+1549 
-1557 AKYYGY
+1557 
-1563 DYDDFKELFCPLKL
+1563 
-1577 MEPCDLDSVPAENK
+1577 EPCEAG
-1591 PAALARSLKNS
+1591 NS
-1602 SEPSYIQEFRQN
+1602 SSYSEPSYITDFKNKLAIPLQES
-1614 LTYGILKQM
+1614 K
-1623 VVMGLQKELY
+1623 
-1633 GDVEWLNSDSRELGL
+1633 
-1648 FMTKFESLR
+1648 
-1657 DENDAFQQK
+1657 AFQNMLLEYFG
-1666 DIDELIASKPENITK
+1666 DEVWVNETNGEDLQDLMVMLQTSEEEVLTADNYIKYKPQNVTK
-1681 EQVKAFVQ
+1681 EQYNKFIERLNNTALAK
-1689 RWNDTLDNKD
+1689 NDDGNYIDLSKVAGYVNEINSANEQSVLMGYEST
-1699 TDNKVN
+1699 TDMLRKEYALL
-1705 IKNVFSYGELSQRVD
+1705 KERLEE
-1720 SVVSSL
+1720 SS
-1726 GYTGIDECYE
+1726 
-1736 KAYEKCLAQAKEQQ
+1736 

-1778 FNGNEQ
+1778 FNGSEQ
-1784 EAMKDVKLTLTV
+1784 EAMKDAKLTLTV

-1804 MEDKFQVNPEKLEGF
+1804 MSDKFQVNLENLKGF
-1819 NGKLDFTDGWTLDA
+1819 AGNKNFTDGWTLDA

-1877 LTPITLTVKPSPSL
+1877 LTPITLTVKPSPNL

-1934 KMSTNQPE
+1934 RMTTNQPE

-2001 TDYDVTATHLTSYG
+2001 TDYDVKATHLTSYD

-2154 FDGKNAESYIL
+2154 FEGKNAESYIL

-2235 NKNFVLDLTQLNASA
+2235 NKTFVLDLTQLNASA

-2255 TLTVQTSGITDRE
+2255 TLTVQTSGITDSE

-2412 TEDAETL
+2412 TEDAEAL

-2487 KVKASISFISKSKG
+2487 KVKASTSFISKSKG

-2509 PVRIN
+2509 PVGIN

-2553 AGTWEGTLKQLI
+2553 AGTWEGTLRQLI
-2565 TNQGYLYKS
+2565 ANQGYLYKS

-2614 KLTRKD
+2614 KLTQKD

-2656 KDEKLNM
+2656 KDEKLNL
-2663 VIENLQTQESILV
+2663 VIENQQTQESILV

-2693 YDFNIDTMTG
+2693 YDFNIDIMTG

>member
-59 MTTADGVTFSYETA
+59 MTTADGVTFSTETA

-85 MKPIGE
+85 MRPIGV

-129 IPITLS
+129 IPVTLS
-135 DVVIGEKSGKNLATG
+135 DVIIGEKSGKNLATG

-393 QQDVTEGGKLTLTIT
+393 QQDVTEGGKLTITIT
-408 AERQSATDKSI
+408 AERQSATDKAI

-574 ASCSCNASVGTSG
+574 ASCSCNANVGTSG

-760 NLAAGESIT
+760 NLAAGESTT
-769 MMREITLPS
+769 MMREITLPA

-894 ANLSDEQA
+894 ANLSEEQA
-902 SFDIYGIKRTSSD
+902 SFDIYGIKRTSND

-961 GNTTLKGGENTDIAF
+961 GNTTLKGGESTDVAF

-1068 MPSLAKDESMEI
+1068 MPSLAKDESTEI

-1107 EGMPLPFY
+1107 EGMPLPFC

-1152 HPTTGAVVAKGI
+1152 HPTTGAVVAEGI

-1170 FSADLTEGY
+1170 FSANLAEGY
-1179 YAVRVSADKHDSYS
+1179 YAVRVSAEKHDSYS

-1327 ARAAKRQGH
+1327 ARATKLQGN

-1361 RYGIALQLGSC
+1361 KYGIVLQLGSC

-1425 QVEDKGCEP
+1425 KVEDKGCEP
-1434 CQNKFM
+1434 CQNGVLIAGLKCAGHFVGEAVET
-1440 LQLVDCGLQLIP
+1440 LQTLLGLDDNIDTNSKDKDKKDKDLDEILDKCENYSDLLLDIASSFDGCVNGKHDIDQVLDCYETASKAIDAVFDGLVETAFGPYVKPELIKK
-1452 VYKKLRTVFDCIKG
+1452 YKKLGKQILKYKKLLDRVAECARDFAHACDHIKNDESAKARMTGKSTKTVTEKAIEGMGKYAEYVEGFVTLNNVLFGSEPAWDEMSLEEMSG
-1466 IYDVIE
+1466 ILNLDYHTISFE
-1472 EAKTLTN
+1472 EALKYKPKDVSETLFRKFFDKQKKWAN
-1479 KEEVTSRDI
+1479 KDYSNITEEESGNI
-1488 ISLTLSTMSTTAT
+1488 TTAVSNIHNAFKYFE
-1501 CMDIKSE
+1501 DE
-1508 GAGDKNKTREQKRAK
+1508 GYLN
-1523 LVDEIAKALT
+1523 
-1533 DISNS
+1533 
-1538 VEKGNLGWTKS
+1538 
-1549 ISDLAFEL
+1549 
-1557 AKYYGY
+1557 
-1563 DYDDFKELFCPLKL
+1563 
-1577 MEPCDLDSVPAENK
+1577 PCDFLNTTFKDAII
-1591 PAALARSLKNS
+1591 LANTS
-1602 SEPSYIQEFRQN
+1602 S
-1614 LTYGILKQM
+1614 
-1623 VVMGLQKELY
+1623 
-1633 GDVEWLNSDSRELGL
+1633 
-1648 FMTKFESLR
+1648 
-1657 DENDAFQQK
+1657 
-1666 DIDELIASKPENITK
+1666 
-1681 EQVKAFVQ
+1681 
-1689 RWNDTLDNKD
+1689 
-1699 TDNKVN
+1699 
-1705 IKNVFSYGELSQRVD
+1705 
-1720 SVVSSL
+1720 
-1726 GYTGIDECYE
+1726 
-1736 KAYEKCLAQAKEQQ
+1736 

-1771 FRGTLTV
+1771 FRGTLKV

-1804 MEDKFQVNPEKLEGF
+1804 MSDKFQVNPEKLEGF

-1833 KQEGIAT
+1833 QKEGVAT

-1877 LTPITLTVKPSPSL
+1877 LTPITLTVKPSPNL

-1924 NLGYGDATNV
+1924 NLGYGDATHV
-1934 KMSTNQPE
+1934 MMTTNQPE

-1968 ALGGSVSTDFGTIPA
+1968 ALGGSVSTDFGNIPA

-2110 SALKSVTRASD
+2110 SALKSVTRTSD

-2147 RIHFADQ
+2147 RIHFADL

-2188 VATQPVNTL
+2188 VATKPVNTL

-2255 TLTVQTSGITDRE
+2255 TLTVQTSGITDSE

-2275 KTASWTMFI
+2275 KTASWTLFV
-2284 NSQVKLITSVY
+2284 NSQVKLLTSVY

-2341 NDTINQVALG
+2341 NDTISQVALG

-2363 YQVNIEENCEGGSI
+2363 YQVNIAENCEGGSI
-2377 TQTYTGV
+2377 NQSYTGV

-2487 KVKASISFISKSKG
+2487 KVKASTSFISKSKG

-2509 PVRIN
+2509 PVGIN

-2582 AEATTPSQLSD
+2582 TEATTPSQLSD
-2593 EEQQDME
+2593 DEQQDLE
-2600 VDIRQY
+2600 VDIRKY

-2614 KLTRKD
+2614 KLTQKD

-2693 YDFNIDTMTG
+2693 YDFNIDIMTG

-2728 TVKTLKKLVKGV
+2728 TVKTLRKLVKGV

>member
-59 MTTADGVTFSYETA
+59 MTTADGVTFSTETA

-85 MKPIGE
+85 MRPIGV

-101 QNRAFIGR
+101 QNRPFIGR

-129 IPITLS
+129 IPVTLS
-135 DVVIGEKSGKNLATG
+135 DVIIGEKSGKNLATG

-293 HIEEANAQNVRL
+293 HIEEASAQNVRL
-305 KLIRSGS
+305 MLIRSGS

-408 AERQSATDKSI
+408 AERQSATDKTI

-424 LPSRFRIPANIILPA
+424 LPSRFRIPADIILPA

-472 NGTLLSTLVDD
+472 NGTLLTTLVDD

-760 NLAAGESIT
+760 NLAAGESTT

-894 ANLSDEQA
+894 ANLSEEQA

-999 EGAILPATLYYYCR
+999 EGAVLPATLYYYCR

-1068 MPSLAKDESMEI
+1068 MPSLAKDESTEI

-1107 EGMPLPFY
+1107 EGMPLPFC

-1121 KEGKLTIDVCDE
+1121 KEGTLTIDVCDE

-1145 GAKVEIT
+1145 GAKVKIT
-1152 HPTTGAVVAKGI
+1152 HPTTGAVVAEGI

-1170 FSADLTEGY
+1170 FSANLAEGY
-1179 YAVRVSADKHDSYS
+1179 YAVSVSAEKHDSYS

-1239 TQVPMPVVVL
+1239 TQVPVPVVELTVPDR
-1249 SIPSSIPAKD
+1249 INTED
-1259 LRDGESLIFNAV
+1259 LRKGESLIFNAT
-1271 LTNKGLIAAKDVE
+1271 LTNKGLIAAKDVQ
-1284 LTLPTDLKTLTFEAL
+1284 LLLPENVTSWRFEPIDPDKAN
-1299 DHTEAFNL
+1299 EL
-1307 APQESVIIPVKVTKS
+1307 APGQSKEIPIRLTK
-1322 TITAS
+1322 
-1327 ARAAKRQGH
+1327 
-1336 IDNDPCSDQVG
+1336 DPGDDGDDGPCVVYIG
-1347 TLYYWDCGLDRKWH
+1347 TLYYWECGPDKKWH
-1361 RYGIALQLGSC
+1361 KYYKSIQITIC
-1372 KSNDPST
+1372 KGRTPVVVYPST
-1379 WSGNGDG
+1379 GSG
-1386 TGYGGGIGGGLG
+1386 
-1398 SLYGPGARPSIGGSG
+1398 GGSG
-1413 TYTGS
+1413 PGGGPGGGGGGGYGPS
-1418 SNQNPLV
+1418 SNIPTVTQKVDKSCNPCLNMYLQKITECGVNVGLSLLKNNPL
-1425 QVEDKGCEP
+1425 GCIVGLGF
-1434 CQNKFM
+1434 CARDLNKDFHSWRSWGGCVASAVGCIPGIGPVPA
-1440 LQLVDCGLQLIP
+1440 LVGCL
-1452 VYKKLRTVFDCIKG
+1452 
-1466 IYDVIE
+1466 
-1472 EAKTLTN
+1472 
-1479 KEEVTSRDI
+1479 
-1488 ISLTLSTMSTTAT
+1488 ISLT
-1501 CMDIKSE
+1501 
-1508 GAGDKNKTREQKRAK
+1508 
-1523 LVDEIAKALT
+1523 
-1533 DISNS
+1533 
-1538 VEKGNLGWTKS
+1538 
-1549 ISDLAFEL
+1549 
-1557 AKYYGY
+1557 
-1563 DYDDFKELFCPLKL
+1563 
-1577 MEPCDLDSVPAENK
+1577 EPCEANNASAK
-1591 PAALARSLKNS
+1591 MRAGNS
-1602 SEPSYIQEFRQN
+1602 SSYSEPSYITDFKNKLAIPLQES
-1614 LTYGILKQM
+1614 K
-1623 VVMGLQKELY
+1623 
-1633 GDVEWLNSDSRELGL
+1633 
-1648 FMTKFESLR
+1648 
-1657 DENDAFQQK
+1657 AFQNMLLEYFGDEVWVNETNGEDLQDLMVMLQTSEEEVLTADNYIK
-1666 DIDELIASKPENITK
+1666 YKPQNVTKVQYYKFIERLNNTALAKTDDGNYIDLSKVAGYVNEINSANEQSVLMGYESTTDMLRK
-1681 EQVKAFVQ
+1681 EYALLKG
-1689 RWNDTLDNKD
+1689 RLD
-1699 TDNKVN
+1699 
-1705 IKNVFSYGELSQRVD
+1705 E
-1720 SVVSSL
+1720 SS
-1726 GYTGIDECYE
+1726 
-1736 KAYEKCLAQAKEQQ
+1736 

-1778 FNGNEQ
+1778 FNGSEQ

-1804 MEDKFQVNPEKLEGF
+1804 MSDKFEVKPEKIKGFTGFEGF
-1819 NGKLDFTDGWTLDA
+1819 DGKIDLTKGWTLDA
-1833 KQEGIAT
+1833 KQEGVAT

-1877 LTPITLTVKPSPSL
+1877 LTPITLTVKPSPNL

-1934 KMSTNQPE
+1934 KMTTNQPE

-2001 TDYDVTATHLTSYG
+2001 TDYDVTATHLTSYD

-2147 RIHFADQ
+2147 RIHFADL

-2175 EVASIEGAPAEDE
+2175 EVASIEGTPAEDE

-2203 YIDPATFTSEDIQIN
+2203 YINPATFTSEDIQIN

-2255 TLTVQTSGITDRE
+2255 TLTVQTSGITDSE

-2275 KTASWTMFI
+2275 KTASWTLFV
-2284 NSQVKLITSVY
+2284 NSQVKLLTSVY

-2301 VIGRV
+2301 VIGRI

-2341 NDTINQVALG
+2341 NDTISQVALG

-2363 YQVNIEENCEGGSI
+2363 YQVNIAENCEGGSI

-2412 TEDAETL
+2412 TEDAENL

-2487 KVKASISFISKSKG
+2487 KVKASTSFISKSKG

-2509 PVRIN
+2509 PVGIN

-2553 AGTWEGTLKQLI
+2553 AGTWEGTLRQLI

-2593 EEQQDME
+2593 DEQQDME

-2656 KDEKLNM
+2656 KDEKLSM
-2663 VIENLQTQESILV
+2663 VIENQQTQESILV

-2693 YDFNIDTMTG
+2693 YDFNIDIMTG

>member
-24 KNTLEIPDVTVA
+24 KNTLEVPDVTVA

-48 NSADI
+48 NSTDI

-59 MTTADGVTFSYETA
+59 MTTADGVTFSTETA

-85 MKPIGE
+85 MRSIGV

-129 IPITLS
+129 IPVTLS
-135 DVVIGEKSGKNLATG
+135 DVIIGEKSGKNLATG

-206 ESADGKFSKLLG
+206 ESVDGKFSKLLG

-293 HIEEANAQNVRL
+293 HIEEASAQNVRL
-305 KLIRSGS
+305 MLIRSGS

-408 AERQSATDKSI
+408 AERQSATDKAI

-439 RKTSVDV
+439 RQTSVDV

-574 ASCSCNASVGTSG
+574 ASCSCNANVGTSG

-760 NLAAGESIT
+760 NLAAGESTT

-881 QTGHFAVGACYPS
+881 QTGHFTVGACYPS
-894 ANLSDEQA
+894 ANLSEEQA
-902 SFDIYGIKRTSSD
+902 SFDIYGIKRTSND

-961 GNTTLKGGENTDIAF
+961 GNTTLKGGESTDIAF

-1068 MPSLAKDESMEI
+1068 MPSLAKDESTEI

-1107 EGMPLPFY
+1107 EGMPLPFC

-1152 HPTTGAVVAKGI
+1152 HPTTGAVVADGI

-1170 FSADLTEGY
+1170 FSANLAEGY
-1179 YAVRVSADKHDSYS
+1179 YAVRVSAEKHDSYS

-1239 TQVPMPVVVL
+1239 TQVPVPVVELTVPDR
-1249 SIPSSIPAKD
+1249 IYTEN
-1259 LRDGESLIFNAV
+1259 LRKGESLIFNAT
-1271 LTNKGLIAAKDVE
+1271 LTNKGLITAKDVQ
-1284 LTLPTDLKTLTFEAL
+1284 LLLPDTVTSWRFEPIGPGKAN
-1299 DHTEAFNL
+1299 EL
-1307 APQESVIIPVKVTKS
+1307 APGQSIEIPIRVIS
-1322 TITAS
+1322 
-1327 ARAAKRQGH
+1327 G
-1336 IDNDPCSDQVG
+1336 DGDDGDDGPCVVYIG
-1347 TLYYWDCGLDRKWH
+1347 TLYYWECGPDKKWH
-1361 RYGIALQLGSC
+1361 KYYKSMQITICKGKVTVAVYPSPGS
-1372 KSNDPST
+1372 
-1379 WSGNGDG
+1379 G
-1386 TGYGGGIGGGLG
+1386 
-1398 SLYGPGARPSIGGSG
+1398 GGSG
-1413 TYTGS
+1413 PGGGPGGGGGGGYGPS
-1418 SNQNPLV
+1418 SNIPTVTQKVDKSCNPCLNMYIQKITECGVNVGLSLLKNNPL
-1425 QVEDKGCEP
+1425 GCIVGLGF
-1434 CQNKFM
+1434 CARDLNKDFHSWRSWGGCVASAVGCIPGIGPVPA
-1440 LQLVDCGLQLIP
+1440 LVGCL
-1452 VYKKLRTVFDCIKG
+1452 
-1466 IYDVIE
+1466 
-1472 EAKTLTN
+1472 
-1479 KEEVTSRDI
+1479 
-1488 ISLTLSTMSTTAT
+1488 ISLT
-1501 CMDIKSE
+1501 
-1508 GAGDKNKTREQKRAK
+1508 
-1523 LVDEIAKALT
+1523 
-1533 DISNS
+1533 
-1538 VEKGNLGWTKS
+1538 
-1549 ISDLAFEL
+1549 
-1557 AKYYGY
+1557 
-1563 DYDDFKELFCPLKL
+1563 
-1577 MEPCDLDSVPAENK
+1577 EPCEANNAPAK
-1591 PAALARSLKNS
+1591 MRAGNS
-1602 SEPSYIQEFRQN
+1602 SSYSEPSYITDFKNKLAIPLQES
-1614 LTYGILKQM
+1614 K
-1623 VVMGLQKELY
+1623 
-1633 GDVEWLNSDSRELGL
+1633 
-1648 FMTKFESLR
+1648 
-1657 DENDAFQQK
+1657 AFQNMLLEYFG
-1666 DIDELIASKPENITK
+1666 DEVWVNETNGEDLQGLMVMLQTSEEEVLTADNYIKYKPQNVTK
-1681 EQVKAFVQ
+1681 EQYYKFIERLNNTALAKTDDGNYIDLSKVAGYVNEINSANEQSVLMGYESTTDMLRKEYALLKG
-1689 RWNDTLDNKD
+1689 RLD
-1699 TDNKVN
+1699 
-1705 IKNVFSYGELSQRVD
+1705 E
-1720 SVVSSL
+1720 SS
-1726 GYTGIDECYE
+1726 
-1736 KAYEKCLAQAKEQQ
+1736 

-1804 MEDKFQVNPEKLEGF
+1804 MSDKFQVNPEKLEGF

-1833 KQEGIAT
+1833 QKEGVAT

-1877 LTPITLTVKPSPSL
+1877 LTPITLTVKPSPNL

-1934 KMSTNQPE
+1934 RMSTNQPE

-1968 ALGGSVSTDFGTIPA
+1968 ALGGSVFTDFGTIPA

-2203 YIDPATFTSEDIQIN
+2203 YIDPATFTSEDIQIH

-2255 TLTVQTSGITDRE
+2255 TLTVQTSGITDSE

-2275 KTASWTMFI
+2275 KTASWTQFI
-2284 NSQVKLITSVY
+2284 NSQVKLLTSVY

-2326 YQFASWSLNGETIST
+2326 YQFASWTLNGETIST
-2341 NDTINQVALG
+2341 NDTISQVALG

-2363 YQVNIEENCEGGSI
+2363 YQVNIAENCEGGSI

-2480 LLPAQTY
+2480 LLPAHTY
-2487 KVKASISFISKSKG
+2487 KVKASTSFISKSKG

-2509 PVRIN
+2509 PVGIN

-2593 EEQQDME
+2593 DEQQDME
-2600 VDIRQY
+2600 VDIRKY

-2614 KLTRKD
+2614 KLTQKD

-2693 YDFNIDTMTG
+2693 YDFNIDIMTG

>member
-59 MTTADGVTFSYETA
+59 MTTADGITFSTETA

-85 MKPIGE
+85 MRPIGV

-135 DVVIGEKSGKNLATG
+135 DVIIGEKSGKNLATG

-293 HIEEANAQNVRL
+293 HIEEASAQNVRL
-305 KLIRSGS
+305 MLIRSGS

-408 AERQSATDKSI
+408 AERQSATDKAI

-574 ASCSCNASVGTSG
+574 ASCSCNANVGTSG

-631 RLDVNLSSNHDAA
+631 RLNVSLSSNHDAA

-696 SDQTLPDARIM
+696 SDQTLPDARIL

-716 EAGGKTTL
+716 EAGGKATL

-760 NLAAGESIT
+760 NLAAGESTT
-769 MMREITLPS
+769 MMREITLPA

-836 GKAKGKDIAQKS
+836 GKAKGKDIAKKS

-894 ANLSDEQA
+894 ANLSEEQA
-902 SFDIYGIKRTSSD
+902 SFDIYGIKRTSND

-961 GNTTLKGGENTDIAF
+961 GTTTLKGGENTDIAF

-999 EGAILPATLYYYCR
+999 EGAVLPATLYYYCR

-1023 ASIKT
+1023 ARIKT

-1068 MPSLAKDESMEI
+1068 MPSLAKDESTEI

-1152 HPTTGAVVAKGI
+1152 HPTTGAVVAEGI

-1170 FSADLTEGY
+1170 FSANLAEGY
-1179 YAVRVSADKHDSYS
+1179 YAVRVSAEKHDSYR

-1322 TITAS
+1322 TKTAS
-1327 ARAAKRQGH
+1327 ARAAKRLGN

-1361 RYGIALQLGSC
+1361 KYGIALQLGSC

-1425 QVEDKGCEP
+1425 KVEDKGCEP
-1434 CQNKFM
+1434 CQNGVLIAGLKCAGHFVGEAVET
-1440 LQLVDCGLQLIP
+1440 LQTLLGLDDNIDTNNKDKDKKDKDLDEILDKCENYSDLLLDIASSFDGCVNGKHDIDQVLDCYETASKAIDAVFDGLVETAFGPYVKPELIKK
-1452 VYKKLRTVFDCIKG
+1452 YKKLGKQILKYKKLLDRVAECARDFAHACDHIKNDESAKARMTGKSTKTVTEKAIEGMGKYAEYVEGFVTLNNVLFGSEPAWDEMSLEEMSG
-1466 IYDVIE
+1466 ILNLDYHTISFE
-1472 EAKTLTN
+1472 EALKYKPKDVSETLFRKFFDKQKKWAN
-1479 KEEVTSRDI
+1479 KDYSNITEEESGNI
-1488 ISLTLSTMSTTAT
+1488 TTAVSNIHNAFKYFE
-1501 CMDIKSE
+1501 DE
-1508 GAGDKNKTREQKRAK
+1508 GYLN
-1523 LVDEIAKALT
+1523 
-1533 DISNS
+1533 
-1538 VEKGNLGWTKS
+1538 
-1549 ISDLAFEL
+1549 
-1557 AKYYGY
+1557 
-1563 DYDDFKELFCPLKL
+1563 
-1577 MEPCDLDSVPAENK
+1577 PCDFLNTTFKD
-1591 PAALARSLKNS
+1591 ALILANTS
-1602 SEPSYIQEFRQN
+1602 S
-1614 LTYGILKQM
+1614 
-1623 VVMGLQKELY
+1623 
-1633 GDVEWLNSDSRELGL
+1633 
-1648 FMTKFESLR
+1648 
-1657 DENDAFQQK
+1657 
-1666 DIDELIASKPENITK
+1666 
-1681 EQVKAFVQ
+1681 
-1689 RWNDTLDNKD
+1689 
-1699 TDNKVN
+1699 
-1705 IKNVFSYGELSQRVD
+1705 
-1720 SVVSSL
+1720 
-1726 GYTGIDECYE
+1726 
-1736 KAYEKCLAQAKEQQ
+1736 

-1804 MEDKFQVNPEKLEGF
+1804 MKDKFQVNPEKLEGF

-1833 KQEGIAT
+1833 QKEGVAT

-1848 AAPTVETRYA
+1848 AAPTMETRYA

-1877 LTPITLTVKPSPSL
+1877 LTPITLTVKPSPNL

-1934 KMSTNQPE
+1934 RMSTNQPE

-1968 ALGGSVSTDFGTIPA
+1968 ALGGSVSTDFGNIPA

-1989 QWWIKSSLLGHF
+1989 QWWLKSSLLGHF

-2255 TLTVQTSGITDRE
+2255 TLTVQTSGITDSE

-2275 KTASWTMFI
+2275 KTASWTQFV
-2284 NSQVKLITSVY
+2284 NNQVKLLTSVY

-2326 YQFASWSLNGETIST
+2326 YQFASWSLNGEIIST
-2341 NDTINQVALG
+2341 NDTISQVALS

-2363 YQVNIEENCEGGSI
+2363 YQVNIAENCEGGSI

-2487 KVKASISFISKSKG
+2487 KVKASTSFISKSKG

-2509 PVRIN
+2509 PVGIN

-2593 EEQQDME
+2593 DEQQDME
-2600 VDIRQY
+2600 VDIRKY

-2614 KLTRKD
+2614 KLTQKD

-2693 YDFNIDTMTG
+2693 YDFNIDIMTG

>member
-59 MTTADGVTFSYETA
+59 MTTADGVTFSTETA

-85 MKPIGE
+85 MRPIGV

-101 QNRAFIGR
+101 QNRPFIGR

-129 IPITLS
+129 IPVTLS
-135 DVVIGEKSGKNLATG
+135 DVIIGEKSGKNLATG

-293 HIEEANAQNVRL
+293 HIEEASAQNVRL
-305 KLIRSGS
+305 MLIRSGS

-408 AERQSATDKSI
+408 AERQSATDKTI

-424 LPSRFRIPANIILPA
+424 LPSRFRIPADIILPA

-472 NGTLLSTLVDD
+472 NGTLLTTLVDD

-760 NLAAGESIT
+760 NLAAGESTT

-894 ANLSDEQA
+894 ANLSEEQA

-999 EGAILPATLYYYCR
+999 EGAVLPATLYYYCR

-1068 MPSLAKDESMEI
+1068 MPSLAKDESTEI

-1107 EGMPLPFY
+1107 EGMPLPFC

-1121 KEGKLTIDVCDE
+1121 KEGTLTIDVCDE

-1145 GAKVEIT
+1145 GAKVKIT
-1152 HPTTGAVVAKGI
+1152 HPTTGAVVAEGI

-1170 FSADLTEGY
+1170 FSANLAEGY
-1179 YAVRVSADKHDSYS
+1179 YAVSVSAEKHDSYS

-1239 TQVPMPVVVL
+1239 TQVPVPVVELTVPDR
-1249 SIPSSIPAKD
+1249 INTED
-1259 LRDGESLIFNAV
+1259 LRKGESLIFNAT
-1271 LTNKGLIAAKDVE
+1271 LTNKGLIAAKDVQ
-1284 LTLPTDLKTLTFEAL
+1284 LLLPENVTSWRFEPIDPDKAN
-1299 DHTEAFNL
+1299 EL
-1307 APQESVIIPVKVTKS
+1307 APGQSKEIPIRLTK
-1322 TITAS
+1322 
-1327 ARAAKRQGH
+1327 
-1336 IDNDPCSDQVG
+1336 DPGDDGDDGPCVVYIG
-1347 TLYYWDCGLDRKWH
+1347 TLYYWECGPDKKWH
-1361 RYGIALQLGSC
+1361 KYYKSIQITIC
-1372 KSNDPST
+1372 KGRTPVVVYPST
-1379 WSGNGDG
+1379 GSG
-1386 TGYGGGIGGGLG
+1386 
-1398 SLYGPGARPSIGGSG
+1398 GGSG
-1413 TYTGS
+1413 PGGGPGGGGGGGYGPS
-1418 SNQNPLV
+1418 SNIPTVTQKVDKSCNPCLNMYLQKITECGVNVGLSLLKNNPL
-1425 QVEDKGCEP
+1425 GCIVGLGF
-1434 CQNKFM
+1434 CARDLNKDFHSWRSWGGCVASAVGCIPGIGPVPA
-1440 LQLVDCGLQLIP
+1440 LVGCL
-1452 VYKKLRTVFDCIKG
+1452 
-1466 IYDVIE
+1466 
-1472 EAKTLTN
+1472 
-1479 KEEVTSRDI
+1479 
-1488 ISLTLSTMSTTAT
+1488 ISLT
-1501 CMDIKSE
+1501 
-1508 GAGDKNKTREQKRAK
+1508 
-1523 LVDEIAKALT
+1523 
-1533 DISNS
+1533 
-1538 VEKGNLGWTKS
+1538 
-1549 ISDLAFEL
+1549 
-1557 AKYYGY
+1557 
-1563 DYDDFKELFCPLKL
+1563 
-1577 MEPCDLDSVPAENK
+1577 EPCEANNASAK
-1591 PAALARSLKNS
+1591 MRAGNS
-1602 SEPSYIQEFRQN
+1602 SSYSEPSYITDFKNKLAIPLQES
-1614 LTYGILKQM
+1614 K
-1623 VVMGLQKELY
+1623 
-1633 GDVEWLNSDSRELGL
+1633 
-1648 FMTKFESLR
+1648 
-1657 DENDAFQQK
+1657 AFQNMLLEYFGDEVWVNETNGEDLQDLMVMLQTSEEEVLTADNYIK
-1666 DIDELIASKPENITK
+1666 YKPQNVTKVQYYKFIERLNNTALAKTDDGNYIDLSKVAGYVNEINSANEQSVLMGYESTTDMLRK
-1681 EQVKAFVQ
+1681 EYALLKG
-1689 RWNDTLDNKD
+1689 RLD
-1699 TDNKVN
+1699 
-1705 IKNVFSYGELSQRVD
+1705 E
-1720 SVVSSL
+1720 SS
-1726 GYTGIDECYE
+1726 
-1736 KAYEKCLAQAKEQQ
+1736 

-1778 FNGNEQ
+1778 FNGSEQ

-1804 MEDKFQVNPEKLEGF
+1804 MSDKFEVKPEKIKGFTGFEGF
-1819 NGKLDFTDGWTLDA
+1819 DGKIDLTKGWTLDA
-1833 KQEGIAT
+1833 KQEGVAT

-1877 LTPITLTVKPSPSL
+1877 LTPITLTVKPSPNL

-1934 KMSTNQPE
+1934 KMTTNQPE

-2001 TDYDVTATHLTSYG
+2001 TDYDVTATHLTSYD

-2175 EVASIEGAPAEDE
+2175 EVASIEGTPAEDE

-2203 YIDPATFTSEDIQIN
+2203 YINPATFTSEDIQIN

-2255 TLTVQTSGITDRE
+2255 TLTVQTSGITDSE

-2275 KTASWTMFI
+2275 KTASWTLFV
-2284 NSQVKLITSVY
+2284 NSQVKLLTSVY

-2301 VIGRV
+2301 VIGRI

-2341 NDTINQVALG
+2341 NDTISQVALG

-2363 YQVNIEENCEGGSI
+2363 YQVNIAENCEGGSI

-2412 TEDAETL
+2412 TEDAENL

-2487 KVKASISFISKSKG
+2487 KVKASTSFISKSKG

-2620 ADMTGSDYRLYV
+2620 ADMTGSDNRLYV

-2656 KDEKLNM
+2656 KDEKLSM
-2663 VIENLQTQESILV
+2663 VIENQQTQESILV

>member
-206 ESADGKFSKLLG
+206 ESVDGKFSKLLG

-387 LTLSAK
+387 LTLSTK

-408 AERQSATDKSI
+408 AERQSATDKAI

-497 SEADGP
+497 SEAYGP

-539 EMAPGVKEVTLNMGP
+539 EMDPGVKEVTLNMGP

-613 KEGGEMTLTI
+613 KEGGEMTLTV

-644 IEYPKTVTIAEGE
+644 IEFPKTVTIAEGE

-707 AISSQESKV
+707 AISSQENKI

-724 SLSIANQGSYV
+724 SLNIANQGSYV

-747 SAATPADV
+747 NAATPADV

-760 NLAAGESIT
+760 NLAAGESTT

-785 YAVVNDGQG
+785 YAVVNDGQD

-894 ANLSDEQA
+894 ANLSEEQA
-902 SFDIYGIKRTSSD
+902 SFDIYGIKRTSND

-961 GNTTLKGGENTDIAF
+961 GITTLKGGESTDVAF

-1023 ASIKT
+1023 ASINT

-1068 MPSLAKDESMEI
+1068 MPSLAKDESTEI

-1107 EGMPLPFY
+1107 EGMPLPFC

-1133 NTYYTKEAPHLA
+1133 NTYYTKEAPHLT
-1145 GAKVEIT
+1145 GAKVKIT
-1152 HPTTGAVVAKGI
+1152 HPTTGAVVAEGI

-1179 YAVRVSADKHDSYS
+1179 YAVSVSAEKHDSYS

-1239 TQVPMPVVVL
+1239 TQVPVPVVELKVPHR
-1249 SIPSSIPAKD
+1249 IYTEN
-1259 LRDGESLIFNAV
+1259 LRKGESLIFNAT
-1271 LTNKGLIAAKDVE
+1271 LTNKGLITAKDVQ
-1284 LTLPTDLKTLTFEAL
+1284 LLLPDTVTSWRFEPIDPGKAN
-1299 DHTEAFNL
+1299 EL
-1307 APQESVIIPVKVTKS
+1307 APGQSIEIPIRVS
-1322 TITAS
+1322 E
-1327 ARAAKRQGH
+1327 GPG
-1336 IDNDPCSDQVG
+1336 DDGPCVVYIG
-1347 TLYYWDCGLDRKWH
+1347 TLYYWECGPDKKWH
-1361 RYGIALQLGSC
+1361 KYYKSMQITIC
-1372 KSNDPST
+1372 KGRVTVVEYPST
-1379 WSGNGDG
+1379 GSG
-1386 TGYGGGIGGGLG
+1386 
-1398 SLYGPGARPSIGGSG
+1398 GGSG
-1413 TYTGS
+1413 PGGGPGGGGGGYGPS
-1418 SNQNPLV
+1418 SNIPTVTQKVDKSCNPCLNMYSQKITECGVNVGLSLLKNNPL
-1425 QVEDKGCEP
+1425 GCIVGLGF
-1434 CQNKFM
+1434 CARDLNKDFHSWRSWGGCVASAVGCIPGIGPVPT
-1440 LQLVDCGLQLIP
+1440 LVGCL
-1452 VYKKLRTVFDCIKG
+1452 
-1466 IYDVIE
+1466 
-1472 EAKTLTN
+1472 
-1479 KEEVTSRDI
+1479 
-1488 ISLTLSTMSTTAT
+1488 ISLT
-1501 CMDIKSE
+1501 
-1508 GAGDKNKTREQKRAK
+1508 
-1523 LVDEIAKALT
+1523 
-1533 DISNS
+1533 
-1538 VEKGNLGWTKS
+1538 
-1549 ISDLAFEL
+1549 
-1557 AKYYGY
+1557 
-1563 DYDDFKELFCPLKL
+1563 
-1577 MEPCDLDSVPAENK
+1577 EPCKLNNASAK
-1591 PAALARSLKNS
+1591 MRAGNS
-1602 SEPSYIQEFRQN
+1602 SSYSEPSYITDFKNKLAIPLQES
-1614 LTYGILKQM
+1614 K
-1623 VVMGLQKELY
+1623 
-1633 GDVEWLNSDSRELGL
+1633 
-1648 FMTKFESLR
+1648 
-1657 DENDAFQQK
+1657 AFQN
-1666 DIDELIASKPENITK
+1666 ILLEYFGDEVWVNETNGEDLQDLMVMLQTSEEEVLTADNYIKYKPQNVTK
-1681 EQVKAFVQ
+1681 EQYNKFIERLNNTALANTDDGNYIDLSKVAGYVNEINSANEQSVLMGYESTTDMLRKEYALLKG
-1689 RWNDTLDNKD
+1689 RLD
-1699 TDNKVN
+1699 
-1705 IKNVFSYGELSQRVD
+1705 E
-1720 SVVSSL
+1720 SS
-1726 GYTGIDECYE
+1726 
-1736 KAYEKCLAQAKEQQ
+1736 

-1833 KQEGIAT
+1833 QKEGVAT

-1877 LTPITLTVKPSPSL
+1877 LTPITLTVKPSPNL

-1934 KMSTNQPE
+1934 KMTTNQPE

-2001 TDYDVTATHLTSYG
+2001 TDYDVTATHLTSYD

-2235 NKNFVLDLTQLNASA
+2235 NKTFVLDLTQLNASA

-2284 NSQVKLITSVY
+2284 NSQVKLLTSVY

-2326 YQFASWSLNGETIST
+2326 YQFASWSQNGETIST

-2461 SDIASKSS
+2461 SDIASKCS

-2487 KVKASISFISKSKG
+2487 KVKASTSFISKSKG

-2509 PVRIN
+2509 PVGIN

-2593 EEQQDME
+2593 DEQQDME
-2600 VDIRQY
+2600 VDIRKY

-2614 KLTRKD
+2614 KLTQKD
-2620 ADMTGSDYRLYV
+2620 ADITGSNYRLYV

-2693 YDFNIDTMTG
+2693 YDFNIDIMTG

-2728 TVKTLKKLVKGV
+2728 TVKTLRKLVKGV

>member
-59 MTTADGVTFSYETA
+59 MTTADGVTFSTETA

-85 MKPIGE
+85 MRPIGV

-129 IPITLS
+129 IPVTLS
-135 DVVIGEKSGKNLATG
+135 DVIIGEKSGKNLATG
-150 FTSGSVNIA
+150 FTSGSVSIA

-218 TIDYDQKLA
+218 TIDYNQKLA

-408 AERQSATDKSI
+408 AERQSATDKAI

-472 NGTLLSTLVDD
+472 NGTLLTTLVDD

-574 ASCSCNASVGTSG
+574 ASCSCNANVGTSG

-716 EAGGKTTL
+716 EAGGKATL

-747 SAATPADV
+747 GAATPADV

-760 NLAAGESIT
+760 NLAAGESTT
-769 MMREITLPS
+769 MMREITLPA

-808 NIATVAPI
+808 NISTVAPI

-894 ANLSDEQA
+894 ANLSEEQA
-902 SFDIYGIKRTSSD
+902 SFDIYGIKRTSND

-961 GNTTLKGGENTDIAF
+961 GTTTLKGGESTDIAF

-1068 MPSLAKDESMEI
+1068 MPSLAKDESTEI
-1080 ILRMTPTDKMQLNV
+1080 ILRMTPTDKMQINV

-1107 EGMPLPFY
+1107 EGMPLPFC

-1152 HPTTGAVVAKGI
+1152 HPTTGAVVAEGI

-1170 FSADLTEGY
+1170 FSADLAEGY
-1179 YAVRVSADKHDSYS
+1179 YAVRVSAEKHDSYS

-1239 TQVPMPVVVL
+1239 TQVPVPVVELTVPDR
-1249 SIPSSIPAKD
+1249 IYTEN
-1259 LRDGESLIFNAV
+1259 LRKGESLTFNAT
-1271 LTNKGLIAAKDVE
+1271 LTNKGLITAKDVQ
-1284 LTLPTDLKTLTFEAL
+1284 LLLPDTVTSWRFEPIGPGKAN
-1299 DHTEAFNL
+1299 EL
-1307 APQESVIIPVKVTKS
+1307 APGQSIEIPIRVS
-1322 TITAS
+1322 E
-1327 ARAAKRQGH
+1327 GPG
-1336 IDNDPCSDQVG
+1336 DDGPCVVYIG
-1347 TLYYWDCGLDRKWH
+1347 TLYYWECGPDKKWH
-1361 RYGIALQLGSC
+1361 KYYKSMQITIC
-1372 KSNDPST
+1372 KGRVTVVEYPST
-1379 WSGNGDG
+1379 GSG
-1386 TGYGGGIGGGLG
+1386 
-1398 SLYGPGARPSIGGSG
+1398 GGSG
-1413 TYTGS
+1413 PGGGPGGGGGGS
-1418 SNQNPLV
+1418 YGPSSDIPTVTQKVDKSCNPCLNMYIQKITECGVNVGLSLLKNNPL
-1425 QVEDKGCEP
+1425 GCIVGLGF
-1434 CQNKFM
+1434 CARDLNKDFHSWRSWGGCVASAVGCIPGIGPVPA
-1440 LQLVDCGLQLIP
+1440 LVGCL
-1452 VYKKLRTVFDCIKG
+1452 
-1466 IYDVIE
+1466 
-1472 EAKTLTN
+1472 
-1479 KEEVTSRDI
+1479 
-1488 ISLTLSTMSTTAT
+1488 ISLT
-1501 CMDIKSE
+1501 
-1508 GAGDKNKTREQKRAK
+1508 
-1523 LVDEIAKALT
+1523 
-1533 DISNS
+1533 
-1538 VEKGNLGWTKS
+1538 
-1549 ISDLAFEL
+1549 
-1557 AKYYGY
+1557 
-1563 DYDDFKELFCPLKL
+1563 
-1577 MEPCDLDSVPAENK
+1577 EPCEANNASAK
-1591 PAALARSLKNS
+1591 MRAGNS
-1602 SEPSYIQEFRQN
+1602 SNYSEPSYITDFKNKLAIPLQES
-1614 LTYGILKQM
+1614 K
-1623 VVMGLQKELY
+1623 
-1633 GDVEWLNSDSRELGL
+1633 
-1648 FMTKFESLR
+1648 
-1657 DENDAFQQK
+1657 AFQNMLLEYFG
-1666 DIDELIASKPENITK
+1666 DEVWVNETNGEDLQDLMVMLQTSEEEVLTADNYIKYKPQNVTK
-1681 EQVKAFVQ
+1681 EQYYKFIERLNNTA
-1689 RWNDTLDNKD
+1689 LAK
-1699 TDNKVN
+1699 TDDGNYIDLSKVAGYVN
-1705 IKNVFSYGELSQRVD
+1705 EINSANEQ
-1720 SVVSSL
+1720 SVLMGYESTTDMLRKEYALLKGRLEESS
-1726 GYTGIDECYE
+1726 
-1736 KAYEKCLAQAKEQQ
+1736 

-1804 MEDKFQVNPEKLEGF
+1804 MSDKFQVNLENLEGF
-1819 NGKLDFTDGWTLDA
+1819 AGNKNFTDGWTLDA
-1833 KQEGIAT
+1833 QKEGVAT

-1877 LTPITLTVKPSPSL
+1877 LTPITLTVKPSPNL

-1934 KMSTNQPE
+1934 RMSTNQPE

-1968 ALGGSVSTDFGTIPA
+1968 ALGGSVSTDFGNIPA

-2235 NKNFVLDLTQLNASA
+2235 NKTFVLDLTQLNASA

-2255 TLTVQTSGITDRE
+2255 TLTVQTSGITDSE

-2275 KTASWTMFI
+2275 KTASWTLFV
-2284 NSQVKLITSVY
+2284 NRQVKLLTSVY

-2341 NDTINQVALG
+2341 NDTISQVALS

-2363 YQVNIEENCEGGSI
+2363 YQVNIAENCEGGSI

-2487 KVKASISFISKSKG
+2487 KVKASTSFISKSKG

-2509 PVRIN
+2509 PVGIN

-2600 VDIRQY
+2600 VDIRKY

-2614 KLTRKD
+2614 KLTQKD

-2663 VIENLQTQESILV
+2663 VIENQQTQESILV

-2693 YDFNIDTMTG
+2693 YDFNIDIMTG

>member
-59 MTTADGVTFSYETA
+59 MTMADGVTFSTETA

-85 MKPIGE
+85 MRPIGV

-129 IPITLS
+129 IPVTLS
-135 DVVIGEKSGKNLATG
+135 DVIIGEKSGKNLATG

-365 IDGNNYMTGTT
+365 IDGNNYIAGTT

-408 AERQSATDKSI
+408 AERQSATDKAI

-574 ASCSCNASVGTSG
+574 ASCSCNANVGTSG

-707 AISSQESKV
+707 AISSQESQV

-747 SAATPADV
+747 GAATPADV

-760 NLAAGESIT
+760 NLAAGESTT

-816 SMETKVAKAIYAP
+816 SMETKVAKAIYSP

-894 ANLSDEQA
+894 ANLSEEQA
-902 SFDIYGIKRTSSD
+902 SFDIYGIKRTSND

-941 TGLKVKVNSKPDNCT
+941 TDLKVKVNSKPDNCT

-961 GNTTLKGGENTDIAF
+961 GTTTLKGGESTDVAF

-999 EGAILPATLYYYCR
+999 EGAVLPATLYYYCR

-1023 ASIKT
+1023 ARIKT

-1068 MPSLAKDESMEI
+1068 MPSLAKDESTEI
-1080 ILRMTPTDKMQLNV
+1080 ILRMTPTDKMRLNV

-1152 HPTTGAVVAKGI
+1152 HPTTGAVVAEGI

-1170 FSADLTEGY
+1170 FSANLAEGY
-1179 YAVRVSADKHDSYS
+1179 YAVRVSAEKHDSYR

-1239 TQVPMPVVVL
+1239 TQVPVPVVELTVPDR
-1249 SIPSSIPAKD
+1249 IYTEN
-1259 LRDGESLIFNAV
+1259 LRKGESLIFNAT
-1271 LTNKGLIAAKDVE
+1271 LTNKGLIAAKDVQ
-1284 LTLPTDLKTLTFEAL
+1284 LLLPENVTSWRFEPIGPGKAN
-1299 DHTEAFNL
+1299 EL
-1307 APQESVIIPVKVTKS
+1307 APGQSKEIPIRVTK
-1322 TITAS
+1322 
-1327 ARAAKRQGH
+1327 
-1336 IDNDPCSDQVG
+1336 DPGDDGDDGPCVVYIG
-1347 TLYYWDCGLDRKWH
+1347 TLYYWECGPDKKWH
-1361 RYGIALQLGSC
+1361 KYYKSIQITIC
-1372 KSNDPST
+1372 KGKTPVVVYPST
-1379 WSGNGDG
+1379 GSG
-1386 TGYGGGIGGGLG
+1386 
-1398 SLYGPGARPSIGGSG
+1398 GGSG
-1413 TYTGS
+1413 PGGGPGGGGGGGYGPS
-1418 SNQNPLV
+1418 SNIPTVTQKVDKSCNPCLNMYIQKITECGVNVGLSLLKNNPL
-1425 QVEDKGCEP
+1425 GCIVGLGF
-1434 CQNKFM
+1434 CARDLNKDFHSWRSWGGCVASAVGCIPGIGPVPA
-1440 LQLVDCGLQLIP
+1440 LVGCL
-1452 VYKKLRTVFDCIKG
+1452 
-1466 IYDVIE
+1466 
-1472 EAKTLTN
+1472 
-1479 KEEVTSRDI
+1479 
-1488 ISLTLSTMSTTAT
+1488 ISLT
-1501 CMDIKSE
+1501 
-1508 GAGDKNKTREQKRAK
+1508 
-1523 LVDEIAKALT
+1523 
-1533 DISNS
+1533 
-1538 VEKGNLGWTKS
+1538 
-1549 ISDLAFEL
+1549 
-1557 AKYYGY
+1557 
-1563 DYDDFKELFCPLKL
+1563 
-1577 MEPCDLDSVPAENK
+1577 EPCEANNASAK
-1591 PAALARSLKNS
+1591 MRAGNS
-1602 SEPSYIQEFRQN
+1602 SNYSEPSYITDFKNKLAIPLQES
-1614 LTYGILKQM
+1614 K
-1623 VVMGLQKELY
+1623 
-1633 GDVEWLNSDSRELGL
+1633 
-1648 FMTKFESLR
+1648 
-1657 DENDAFQQK
+1657 AFQNMLLEYFG
-1666 DIDELIASKPENITK
+1666 DEVWVNETNGEDLQDLMVMLQTSEEEVLTADNYIKYKPQNVTK
-1681 EQVKAFVQ
+1681 EQYYKFIERLNNTA
-1689 RWNDTLDNKD
+1689 LAK
-1699 TDNKVN
+1699 TDDGNYIDLSKVAGYVN
-1705 IKNVFSYGELSQRVD
+1705 EINSANEQ
-1720 SVVSSL
+1720 SVLMGYESTTDMLRKEYALLKGRLEESS
-1726 GYTGIDECYE
+1726 
-1736 KAYEKCLAQAKEQQ
+1736 

-1771 FRGTLTV
+1771 FRGTLKV

-1804 MEDKFQVNPEKLEGF
+1804 MSDKFQVNPEKLEGF

-1833 KQEGIAT
+1833 QKEGIAT

-1877 LTPITLTVKPSPSL
+1877 LTPITLTVKPSPNL

-1934 KMSTNQPE
+1934 RMSTNQPE

-1968 ALGGSVSTDFGTIPA
+1968 ALGGSVSTDFGNIPA

-2062 LSDGEIEKVNVAAS
+2062 LSDGEIEKVSVAAS

-2147 RIHFADQ
+2147 RIHFADL

-2203 YIDPATFTSEDIQIN
+2203 YIDPATFTAEDIQIN

-2255 TLTVQTSGITDRE
+2255 TLTVQTSGITDSE

-2275 KTASWTMFI
+2275 KTASWTLFV
-2284 NSQVKLITSVY
+2284 NSQVKLLTSVY

-2301 VIGRV
+2301 VIGRI

-2341 NDTINQVALG
+2341 NDTISQVALG

-2363 YQVNIEENCEGGSI
+2363 YQVNIAENCEGGSI

-2487 KVKASISFISKSKG
+2487 KVKASTSFISKSKG

-2509 PVRIN
+2509 PVGIN

-2600 VDIRQY
+2600 VDIRKY

-2614 KLTRKD
+2614 KLTQKD

-2693 YDFNIDTMTG
+2693 YDFNIDIMTG

>member
-59 MTTADGVTFSYETA
+59 MTTADGVTFSTETA

-85 MKPIGE
+85 MRPIGV

-135 DVVIGEKSGKNLATG
+135 DVIIGEKSGKNLATG
-150 FTSGSVNIA
+150 FTSGSVSIA

-218 TIDYDQKLA
+218 TIDYNQKLA

-365 IDGNNYMTGTT
+365 IDGNNYIAGTT

-408 AERQSATDKSI
+408 AERQSATDKAI

-522 KLSDNSEGN
+522 KLNDNSEGN

-574 ASCSCNASVGTSG
+574 ASCSCNANVGTSG

-760 NLAAGESIT
+760 NLAAGESTT
-769 MMREITLPS
+769 MTREITLPA

-894 ANLSDEQA
+894 ANLSEEQA
-902 SFDIYGIKRTSSD
+902 SFDIYGIKRTSND

-961 GNTTLKGGENTDIAF
+961 GTTTLKGGESTDIAF

-999 EGAILPATLYYYCR
+999 EGAVLPATLYYYCR

-1023 ASIKT
+1023 TSIKT

-1068 MPSLAKDESMEI
+1068 MPSLAKDESTEI

-1152 HPTTGAVVAKGI
+1152 HPTTGAVVAEGI

-1170 FSADLTEGY
+1170 FSANLAEGY
-1179 YAVRVSADKHDSYS
+1179 YAVRVSAEKHDSYS

-1239 TQVPMPVVVL
+1239 TQVPVPVVELTVPDR
-1249 SIPSSIPAKD
+1249 IYTEN
-1259 LRDGESLIFNAV
+1259 LRKGESLIFNAT
-1271 LTNKGLIAAKDVE
+1271 LTNKGLIAAKDVQ
-1284 LTLPTDLKTLTFEAL
+1284 LLLPNDLKSLKFETIGT
-1299 DHTEAFNL
+1299 DEAINL
-1307 APQESVIIPVKVTKS
+1307 APKQSKSISVRVIRVAPIGV
-1322 TITAS
+1322 
-1327 ARAAKRQGH
+1327 
-1336 IDNDPCSDQVG
+1336 DPCVTYIG
-1347 TLYYWDCGLDRKWH
+1347 NLYYWECGPDKKWRK
-1361 RYGIALQLGSC
+1361 YYKSVQITICKNKTSVAVYPSPGS
-1372 KSNDPST
+1372 
-1379 WSGNGDG
+1379 G
-1386 TGYGGGIGGGLG
+1386 
-1398 SLYGPGARPSIGGSG
+1398 GGSG
-1413 TYTGS
+1413 PGGGPGGGGGGSYGS
-1418 SNQNPLV
+1418 SSNIPTVTQKVDKSCNPCLNIYI
-1425 QVEDKGCEP
+1425 QKIAE
-1434 CQNKFM
+1434 
-1440 LQLVDCGLQLIP
+1440 CGLSLITP
-1452 VYKKLRTVFDCIKG
+1452 APLSCALGLSFCARDLDKDSHNWRTWGGC
-1466 IYDVIE
+1466 
-1472 EAKTLTN
+1472 
-1479 KEEVTSRDI
+1479 VTSAVGCI
-1488 ISLTLSTMSTTAT
+1488 PGIGVVPTLVGCLISLT
-1501 CMDIKSE
+1501 
-1508 GAGDKNKTREQKRAK
+1508 
-1523 LVDEIAKALT
+1523 
-1533 DISNS
+1533 
-1538 VEKGNLGWTKS
+1538 
-1549 ISDLAFEL
+1549 
-1557 AKYYGY
+1557 
-1563 DYDDFKELFCPLKL
+1563 
-1577 MEPCDLDSVPAENK
+1577 EPCEAG
-1591 PAALARSLKNS
+1591 NS
-1602 SEPSYIQEFRQN
+1602 SSYSEPSYITDFKNKLAIPLQES
-1614 LTYGILKQM
+1614 K
-1623 VVMGLQKELY
+1623 
-1633 GDVEWLNSDSRELGL
+1633 
-1648 FMTKFESLR
+1648 
-1657 DENDAFQQK
+1657 AFQNMLLEYFG
-1666 DIDELIASKPENITK
+1666 DEVWVNETNGEDLQDLMVMLQTSEEEVLTADNYIKYKPQNVTK
-1681 EQVKAFVQ
+1681 EQYYKFIERLNNTALAKTDDGNYIDLSKVAGYVNEINSANEQSVLMGYESTTDMLRKEYALLKG
-1689 RWNDTLDNKD
+1689 RLD
-1699 TDNKVN
+1699 
-1705 IKNVFSYGELSQRVD
+1705 E
-1720 SVVSSL
+1720 SS
-1726 GYTGIDECYE
+1726 
-1736 KAYEKCLAQAKEQQ
+1736 

-1804 MEDKFQVNPEKLEGF
+1804 MKDKFQVNPEKLEGF

-1833 KQEGIAT
+1833 QKEGVAT

-1877 LTPITLTVKPSPSL
+1877 LTPITLTVKPSPNL

-1934 KMSTNQPE
+1934 RMSTNQPE

-1968 ALGGSVSTDFGTIPA
+1968 ALGGSVSTDFGNIPA

-2037 KGDKTLKGFMTN
+2037 KGDKILKGFMTN

-2255 TLTVQTSGITDRE
+2255 TLTVQTSGITDSE

-2275 KTASWTMFI
+2275 KTASWTLFV
-2284 NSQVKLITSVY
+2284 NSQVKLLTSVY

-2341 NDTINQVALG
+2341 NDTISQVALG

-2363 YQVNIEENCEGGSI
+2363 YQVNIAENCEGGSI

-2487 KVKASISFISKSKG
+2487 KVKASTSFISKSKG

-2509 PVRIN
+2509 PVGIN

-2565 TNQGYLYKS
+2565 TNHGYLYKS

-2593 EEQQDME
+2593 EQQQDME

-2614 KLTRKD
+2614 KLTQKD

-2693 YDFNIDTMTG
+2693 YDFNIDIMTG

>member
-59 MTTADGVTFSYETA
+59 MTTADGVTFSTETA

-85 MKPIGE
+85 MRSIGV

-129 IPITLS
+129 IPVTLS
-135 DVVIGEKSGKNLATG
+135 DVIIGEKSGKNLATG

-305 KLIRSGS
+305 MLIRSGS

-319 KLAQTADARIELPA
+319 KLTQTADARIELPA

-408 AERQSATDKSI
+408 AERQSATDKAI

-439 RKTSVDV
+439 RQTSVDV

-574 ASCSCNASVGTSG
+574 ASCSCNANVGTSG

-760 NLAAGESIT
+760 NLAAGESTT

-816 SMETKVAKAIYAP
+816 SMETKVAKVIYAP

-836 GKAKGKDIAQKS
+836 GKAKGKDIAKKS

-894 ANLSDEQA
+894 ANLSEEQA
-902 SFDIYGIKRTSSD
+902 SFDIYGIKRTSND

-936 GNLTL
+936 GKLTL

-999 EGAILPATLYYYCR
+999 EGAVLPATLYYYCR

-1068 MPSLAKDESMEI
+1068 MPSLAKDESTEI

-1152 HPTTGAVVAKGI
+1152 HPTTGAVVAEGI

-1170 FSADLTEGY
+1170 FSANLAEGY
-1179 YAVRVSADKHDSYS
+1179 YAVRVSAEKHDSYS

-1239 TQVPMPVVVL
+1239 TQVPVPVVELTVPDR
-1249 SIPSSIPAKD
+1249 IYTEN
-1259 LRDGESLIFNAV
+1259 LRKGESLIFNAT
-1271 LTNKGLIAAKDVE
+1271 LTNKGLITAKDVQ
-1284 LTLPTDLKTLTFEAL
+1284 LLLPDTVTSWRFEPIGPGKAN
-1299 DHTEAFNL
+1299 EL
-1307 APQESVIIPVKVTKS
+1307 APGQSIEIPIRVS
-1322 TITAS
+1322 E
-1327 ARAAKRQGH
+1327 GPG
-1336 IDNDPCSDQVG
+1336 DDGPCVVYIG
-1347 TLYYWDCGLDRKWH
+1347 TLYYWECGPDKKWH
-1361 RYGIALQLGSC
+1361 KYYKSMQITIC
-1372 KSNDPST
+1372 KGRVTVVEYPST
-1379 WSGNGDG
+1379 GSG
-1386 TGYGGGIGGGLG
+1386 
-1398 SLYGPGARPSIGGSG
+1398 GGSG
-1413 TYTGS
+1413 PGGGPGGGGGGS
-1418 SNQNPLV
+1418 YGPSSDIPTVTQKVDKSCNPCLNMYIQKITECGVNVGLSLLKNNPL
-1425 QVEDKGCEP
+1425 GCIVGLGF
-1434 CQNKFM
+1434 CARDLNKDFHSWRSWGGCVASAVGCIPGIGPVPT
-1440 LQLVDCGLQLIP
+1440 LVGCL
-1452 VYKKLRTVFDCIKG
+1452 
-1466 IYDVIE
+1466 
-1472 EAKTLTN
+1472 
-1479 KEEVTSRDI
+1479 
-1488 ISLTLSTMSTTAT
+1488 ISLT
-1501 CMDIKSE
+1501 
-1508 GAGDKNKTREQKRAK
+1508 
-1523 LVDEIAKALT
+1523 
-1533 DISNS
+1533 
-1538 VEKGNLGWTKS
+1538 
-1549 ISDLAFEL
+1549 
-1557 AKYYGY
+1557 
-1563 DYDDFKELFCPLKL
+1563 
-1577 MEPCDLDSVPAENK
+1577 EPCEANNASAK
-1591 PAALARSLKNS
+1591 MRAGNS
-1602 SEPSYIQEFRQN
+1602 SSYSEPSYITDFKNKLAIPLQES
-1614 LTYGILKQM
+1614 K
-1623 VVMGLQKELY
+1623 
-1633 GDVEWLNSDSRELGL
+1633 
-1648 FMTKFESLR
+1648 
-1657 DENDAFQQK
+1657 AFQNMLLEYFG
-1666 DIDELIASKPENITK
+1666 DEVWVNETNGEDLQDLMVMLQTSEEEVLTADNYIKYKPQNVTK
-1681 EQVKAFVQ
+1681 EQYYKFIERLNNTA
-1689 RWNDTLDNKD
+1689 LAK
-1699 TDNKVN
+1699 TDDGNYIDLSKVAGYVN
-1705 IKNVFSYGELSQRVD
+1705 EINSANEQ
-1720 SVVSSL
+1720 SVLMGYESTTDMLRKEYALLKGRLEESS
-1726 GYTGIDECYE
+1726 
-1736 KAYEKCLAQAKEQQ
+1736 

-1804 MEDKFQVNPEKLEGF
+1804 MSDKFQVNPEKLEGF

-1833 KQEGIAT
+1833 QKEGVAT

-1877 LTPITLTVKPSPSL
+1877 LTPITLTVKPSPNL

-1968 ALGGSVSTDFGTIPA
+1968 ALGGSVFTDFGTIPA

-2255 TLTVQTSGITDRE
+2255 TLTVQTSGITDSE

-2275 KTASWTMFI
+2275 KTASWTLFV
-2284 NSQVKLITSVY
+2284 NSQVKLLTSVY

-2306 AGNEVAYGTTIQLV
+2306 AGNEVAYGTTVQLV

-2341 NDTINQVALG
+2341 NDTISQVALG

-2363 YQVNIEENCEGGSI
+2363 YQVNIAENCEGGSI
-2377 TQTYTGV
+2377 TQSYTGV

-2480 LLPAQTY
+2480 LLPAHTY
-2487 KVKASISFISKSKG
+2487 KVKASTSFISKSKG

-2509 PVRIN
+2509 PVGIN

-2600 VDIRQY
+2600 VDIRKY

-2614 KLTRKD
+2614 KLTQKD

-2693 YDFNIDTMTG
+2693 YDFNIDIMTG

>member
-85 MKPIGE
+85 MRPIGV

-101 QNRAFIGR
+101 QNRPFIGR

-129 IPITLS
+129 IPVTLS
-135 DVVIGEKSGKNLATG
+135 DVIIGEKSGKNLATG

-293 HIEEANAQNVRL
+293 HIEEASAQNVRL
-305 KLIRSGS
+305 MLIRSGS

-365 IDGNNYMTGTT
+365 IDGNNYITGTT

-439 RKTSVDV
+439 RQTSVDV

-472 NGTLLSTLVDD
+472 NGTLLTTLVDD

-760 NLAAGESIT
+760 NLAAGESTT
-769 MMREITLPS
+769 MTREITLPA

-915 AITCEASLGDV
+915 AITCEASLGDI

-999 EGAILPATLYYYCR
+999 EGAILPTTLYYYCR

-1068 MPSLAKDESMEI
+1068 MPSLAKDESTEI

-1107 EGMPLPFY
+1107 EGMPLPFC

-1121 KEGKLTIDVCDE
+1121 KEGTLTIDVCDE

-1145 GAKVEIT
+1145 GAKVKIT
-1152 HPTTGAVVAKGI
+1152 HPTTGAVVAEG
-1164 TNEKGL
+1164 TTDEKGL
-1170 FSADLTEGY
+1170 FSANLAEGY
-1179 YAVRVSADKHDSYS
+1179 YAVSVSAEKHDSYS

-1239 TQVPMPVVVL
+1239 TQVPVPVVELTVPDR
-1249 SIPSSIPAKD
+1249 INTED
-1259 LRDGESLIFNAV
+1259 LRKGESLIFNAT
-1271 LTNKGLIAAKDVE
+1271 LTNKGLIAAKDVQ
-1284 LTLPTDLKTLTFEAL
+1284 LLLPENVTSWRFEPI
-1299 DHTEAFNL
+1299 DPGEANEL
-1307 APQESVIIPVKVTKS
+1307 APGQSKQIPIRVTK
-1322 TITAS
+1322 
-1327 ARAAKRQGH
+1327 
-1336 IDNDPCSDQVG
+1336 DPGDDGDDGPCVVYIG
-1347 TLYYWDCGLDRKWH
+1347 TLYYWECGPDKKWH
-1361 RYGIALQLGSC
+1361 KYYKSIQITIC
-1372 KSNDPST
+1372 KGKTPVVVYPST
-1379 WSGNGDG
+1379 GSG
-1386 TGYGGGIGGGLG
+1386 
-1398 SLYGPGARPSIGGSG
+1398 GGSG
-1413 TYTGS
+1413 PGGGPGGGGGGSYGPS
-1418 SNQNPLV
+1418 SNIPTVTQKVDKSCNPCLNMYLQKITECGVNVGLSLLKNNPL
-1425 QVEDKGCEP
+1425 GCIVGLGF
-1434 CQNKFM
+1434 CARDLNKDFHSWRSWGGCVASAVGCIPGIGPVPA
-1440 LQLVDCGLQLIP
+1440 LVGCL
-1452 VYKKLRTVFDCIKG
+1452 
-1466 IYDVIE
+1466 
-1472 EAKTLTN
+1472 
-1479 KEEVTSRDI
+1479 
-1488 ISLTLSTMSTTAT
+1488 ISLT
-1501 CMDIKSE
+1501 
-1508 GAGDKNKTREQKRAK
+1508 
-1523 LVDEIAKALT
+1523 
-1533 DISNS
+1533 
-1538 VEKGNLGWTKS
+1538 
-1549 ISDLAFEL
+1549 
-1557 AKYYGY
+1557 
-1563 DYDDFKELFCPLKL
+1563 
-1577 MEPCDLDSVPAENK
+1577 EPCEANNASAK
-1591 PAALARSLKNS
+1591 MRAGNS
-1602 SEPSYIQEFRQN
+1602 SSYSEPSYITDFKNKLAIPLQES
-1614 LTYGILKQM
+1614 K
-1623 VVMGLQKELY
+1623 
-1633 GDVEWLNSDSRELGL
+1633 
-1648 FMTKFESLR
+1648 
-1657 DENDAFQQK
+1657 AFQNMLLEYFG
-1666 DIDELIASKPENITK
+1666 DEVWVNETNGEDLQDLMVMLQTSEEEVLTADNYIKYKPQNVTK
-1681 EQVKAFVQ
+1681 EQYNKFIERLNNTALAKTDDGNYIDLSKVAGYVNEINSANEQSVLMGYESTTDMLRKEYALLKG
-1689 RWNDTLDNKD
+1689 RLD
-1699 TDNKVN
+1699 
-1705 IKNVFSYGELSQRVD
+1705 E
-1720 SVVSSL
+1720 SS
-1726 GYTGIDECYE
+1726 
-1736 KAYEKCLAQAKEQQ
+1736 

-1784 EAMKDVKLTLTV
+1784 EAMKDAKLTLTV

-1804 MEDKFQVNPEKLEGF
+1804 MSDKFQVNLENLKGF
-1819 NGKLDFTDGWTLDA
+1819 AGNKNFTDGWTLDA

-1877 LTPITLTVKPSPSL
+1877 LTPITLTVKPSPNL

-1934 KMSTNQPE
+1934 RMTTNQPE

-2001 TDYDVTATHLTSYG
+2001 TDYDVTATHLTSYD

-2110 SALKSVTRASD
+2110 SALKSVTRVSD

-2203 YIDPATFTSEDIQIN
+2203 YIDPATFTCEDIQIN

-2235 NKNFVLDLTQLNASA
+2235 NKTFVLDLTQLNASA

-2255 TLTVQTSGITDRE
+2255 TLTVQTSGITDSE

-2275 KTASWTMFI
+2275 KTASWTMFM

-2419 SLIVDK
+2419 SLIVDN

-2487 KVKASISFISKSKG
+2487 KVKASTSFISKSKG

-2509 PVRIN
+2509 PVGIN

-2565 TNQGYLYKS
+2565 ANQGYLYKS

-2593 EEQQDME
+2593 EQQQDME

-2614 KLTRKD
+2614 KLTQKD
-2620 ADMTGSDYRLYV
+2620 TDMTGSDYRLYV

-2656 KDEKLNM
+2656 KDEKLNL
-2663 VIENLQTQESILV
+2663 VIENQLTQESILV

-2693 YDFNIDTMTG
+2693 YDFNIDIMTG

>member
-59 MTTADGVTFSYETA
+59 MTTADGITFSTETA

-85 MKPIGE
+85 MRPIGV

-101 QNRAFIGR
+101 QNRPFIGR

-118 NTSSSLKEGDK
+118 NTSSSLKEGEK

-135 DVVIGEKSGKNLATG
+135 DVIIGEKSGKNLATG

-293 HIEEANAQNVRL
+293 HIEEASAQNVRL
-305 KLIRSGS
+305 MLIRSGS

-319 KLAQTADARIELPA
+319 RLAQTADARIELPA

-365 IDGNNYMTGTT
+365 IDGNNYITGTT

-408 AERQSATDKSI
+408 AERQSATDKAI

-472 NGTLLSTLVDD
+472 NGTLLTTLVDD

-631 RLDVNLSSNHDAA
+631 RLDVSLSSNHDAA

-675 LTATL
+675 LTATI

-760 NLAAGESIT
+760 NLAAGESTT
-769 MMREITLPS
+769 MTREITLPA

-857 YRHTITTQTQDDGS
+857 YRHTITTQTQGDGS

-894 ANLSDEQA
+894 ANLSEEQA
-902 SFDIYGIKRTSSD
+902 SFDIYGIKRTSND

-961 GNTTLKGGENTDIAF
+961 GITTLKGGESTDVAF

-1023 ASIKT
+1023 ASINT

-1068 MPSLAKDESMEI
+1068 MPSLAKDESTEI

-1152 HPTTGAVVAKGI
+1152 HPTTGAVVAEGI

-1170 FSADLTEGY
+1170 FSANLAEGY
-1179 YAVRVSADKHDSYS
+1179 YAVRVSAEKHDSYS

-1239 TQVPMPVVVL
+1239 TQVPVPVVELTVPDR
-1249 SIPSSIPAKD
+1249 IYTEN
-1259 LRDGESLIFNAV
+1259 LRKGESLIFNAT
-1271 LTNKGLIAAKDVE
+1271 LTNKGLITAKDVQ
-1284 LTLPTDLKTLTFEAL
+1284 LLLPDTVTSWRFEPIGPGKAN
-1299 DHTEAFNL
+1299 EL
-1307 APQESVIIPVKVTKS
+1307 APGQSIEIPIRVS
-1322 TITAS
+1322 E
-1327 ARAAKRQGH
+1327 GPG
-1336 IDNDPCSDQVG
+1336 DDGPCVVYIG
-1347 TLYYWDCGLDRKWH
+1347 TLYYWECGPDKKWH
-1361 RYGIALQLGSC
+1361 KYYKSMQITIC
-1372 KSNDPST
+1372 KGRVTVVEYPST
-1379 WSGNGDG
+1379 GSG
-1386 TGYGGGIGGGLG
+1386 
-1398 SLYGPGARPSIGGSG
+1398 GGSG
-1413 TYTGS
+1413 PGGGPGGGGGGS
-1418 SNQNPLV
+1418 YGPSSDIPTVTQKVDKSCNPCLNMYIQKITECGVNVGLSLLKNNPL
-1425 QVEDKGCEP
+1425 GCIVGLGF
-1434 CQNKFM
+1434 CARDLNKDFHSWRSWGGCVASAVGCIPGIGPVPT
-1440 LQLVDCGLQLIP
+1440 LVGCL
-1452 VYKKLRTVFDCIKG
+1452 
-1466 IYDVIE
+1466 
-1472 EAKTLTN
+1472 
-1479 KEEVTSRDI
+1479 
-1488 ISLTLSTMSTTAT
+1488 ISLT
-1501 CMDIKSE
+1501 
-1508 GAGDKNKTREQKRAK
+1508 
-1523 LVDEIAKALT
+1523 
-1533 DISNS
+1533 
-1538 VEKGNLGWTKS
+1538 
-1549 ISDLAFEL
+1549 
-1557 AKYYGY
+1557 
-1563 DYDDFKELFCPLKL
+1563 
-1577 MEPCDLDSVPAENK
+1577 EPCEANNASAK
-1591 PAALARSLKNS
+1591 MRAGNS
-1602 SEPSYIQEFRQN
+1602 SSYSEPSYITDFKNKLAIPLQES
-1614 LTYGILKQM
+1614 K
-1623 VVMGLQKELY
+1623 
-1633 GDVEWLNSDSRELGL
+1633 
-1648 FMTKFESLR
+1648 
-1657 DENDAFQQK
+1657 AFQNMLLEYFG
-1666 DIDELIASKPENITK
+1666 DEVWVNETNGEDLQDLMVMLQTSEEEVLTADNYIKYKPQNVTK
-1681 EQVKAFVQ
+1681 EQYYKFIERLNNTA
-1689 RWNDTLDNKD
+1689 LAK
-1699 TDNKVN
+1699 TDDGNYIDLSKVAGYVN
-1705 IKNVFSYGELSQRVD
+1705 EINSANEQ
-1720 SVVSSL
+1720 SVLMGYESTTDMLRKEYALLKGRLEESS
-1726 GYTGIDECYE
+1726 
-1736 KAYEKCLAQAKEQQ
+1736 

-1804 MEDKFQVNPEKLEGF
+1804 MSDKFQVNPEKLEGF

-1833 KQEGIAT
+1833 QKEGVAT

-1877 LTPITLTVKPSPSL
+1877 LTPITLTVKPSPNL

-1968 ALGGSVSTDFGTIPA
+1968 ALGGSVFTDFGTIPA

-2255 TLTVQTSGITDRE
+2255 TLTVQTSGITDSE

-2275 KTASWTMFI
+2275 KTASWTLFV
-2284 NSQVKLITSVY
+2284 NSQVKLLTSVY

-2306 AGNEVAYGTTIQLV
+2306 AGNEVAYGTTVQLV

-2341 NDTINQVALG
+2341 NDTISQVALG

-2363 YQVNIEENCEGGSI
+2363 YQVNIAENCEGGSI
-2377 TQTYTGV
+2377 TQSYTGV

-2406 TVNGKQ
+2406 NVNGKQ

-2446 GWNWIASYLADPISA
+2446 GWNWISSYLADPISA

-2480 LLPAQTY
+2480 LLPAHTY
-2487 KVKASISFISKSKG
+2487 KVKASTSFISKSKG

-2509 PVRIN
+2509 PVGIN

-2593 EEQQDME
+2593 DEQQDME
-2600 VDIRQY
+2600 VDIRKY

-2614 KLTRKD
+2614 KLTQKD

-2693 YDFNIDTMTG
+2693 YDFNIDIMTG

-2728 TVKTLKKLVKGV
+2728 TVKTLRKLVKGV

>member
-59 MTTADGVTFSYETA
+59 MTTADGVTFSSETA

-85 MKPIGE
+85 MRPIGV

-101 QNRAFIGR
+101 QNRPFIGR
-109 TGSIMTVVL
+109 TGSLMTVVL
-118 NTSSSLKEGDK
+118 NTSSSLKEGEK
-129 IPITLS
+129 IPVTLS
-135 DVVIGEKSGKNLATG
+135 DVIIGEKSGKNLATG

-193 LSTEAGWSEQVFA
+193 LSTESGWSEQVFA

-280 QTANMLFI
+280 PTANMLFI

-293 HIEEANAQNVRL
+293 HIEEASAQNVRL
-305 KLIRSGS
+305 MLIRSGS

-408 AERQSATDKSI
+408 AERQSATDKAI

-439 RKTSVDV
+439 RQTSVDV

-472 NGTLLSTLVDD
+472 NGTLLTTLVDD

-587 GVVTVPLTIYD
+587 GVVTVPLIIYD

-760 NLAAGESIT
+760 NLAAGESTT
-769 MMREITLPS
+769 MTREITLPA

-836 GKAKGKDIAQKS
+836 GKAKGKDIAKKS

-894 ANLSDEQA
+894 ANLSEEQA
-902 SFDIYGIKRTSSD
+902 SFDIYGIKRTSND
-915 AITCEASLGDV
+915 AITCEASLGDI

-961 GNTTLKGGENTDIAF
+961 GSTTLKGGESTDIAF

-999 EGAILPATLYYYCR
+999 EGAVLPATLYYYCR

-1068 MPSLAKDESMEI
+1068 MPSLAKDESTEI

-1107 EGMPLPFY
+1107 EGMPLPFC

-1121 KEGKLTIDVCDE
+1121 KEGTLTIDVCDE

-1145 GAKVEIT
+1145 GAKVKIT
-1152 HPTTGAVVAKGI
+1152 HPTTGAVVAEGT

-1170 FSADLTEGY
+1170 FSANLAEGY
-1179 YAVRVSADKHDSYS
+1179 YAVRVSAEKHDSYS

-1239 TQVPMPVVVL
+1239 TQVPVPVVELTVPDR
-1249 SIPSSIPAKD
+1249 IYTEN
-1259 LRDGESLIFNAV
+1259 LRKGESLIFNAT
-1271 LTNKGLIAAKDVE
+1271 LTNKGLIAAKDVQ
-1284 LTLPTDLKTLTFEAL
+1284 LLLPENVTSWRFEPI
-1299 DHTEAFNL
+1299 DPGEANEL
-1307 APQESVIIPVKVTKS
+1307 APGQSKQIPIRVTK
-1322 TITAS
+1322 
-1327 ARAAKRQGH
+1327 
-1336 IDNDPCSDQVG
+1336 DPGDDGDDGPCVVYIG
-1347 TLYYWDCGLDRKWH
+1347 TLYYWECGPDKKWH
-1361 RYGIALQLGSC
+1361 KYYKSIQITIC
-1372 KSNDPST
+1372 KGKTPVVVYPST
-1379 WSGNGDG
+1379 GSG
-1386 TGYGGGIGGGLG
+1386 
-1398 SLYGPGARPSIGGSG
+1398 GGSG
-1413 TYTGS
+1413 PGGGPGGGGGGSYGPS
-1418 SNQNPLV
+1418 SNIPTVTQKVDKSCNPCLNMYIQKITECGVNVGLSLLKNNPL
-1425 QVEDKGCEP
+1425 GCIVGLGF
-1434 CQNKFM
+1434 CARDLNKDFHSWRSWGGCVASAVGCIPGIGPVPA
-1440 LQLVDCGLQLIP
+1440 LVGCL
-1452 VYKKLRTVFDCIKG
+1452 
-1466 IYDVIE
+1466 
-1472 EAKTLTN
+1472 
-1479 KEEVTSRDI
+1479 
-1488 ISLTLSTMSTTAT
+1488 ISLT
-1501 CMDIKSE
+1501 
-1508 GAGDKNKTREQKRAK
+1508 
-1523 LVDEIAKALT
+1523 
-1533 DISNS
+1533 
-1538 VEKGNLGWTKS
+1538 
-1549 ISDLAFEL
+1549 
-1557 AKYYGY
+1557 
-1563 DYDDFKELFCPLKL
+1563 
-1577 MEPCDLDSVPAENK
+1577 EPCDANNASAK
-1591 PAALARSLKNS
+1591 MRAGNS
-1602 SEPSYIQEFRQN
+1602 SSYSEPSYITDFKNKLAIPLQES
-1614 LTYGILKQM
+1614 K
-1623 VVMGLQKELY
+1623 
-1633 GDVEWLNSDSRELGL
+1633 
-1648 FMTKFESLR
+1648 
-1657 DENDAFQQK
+1657 AFQNMLLEYFG
-1666 DIDELIASKPENITK
+1666 DEVWVNETNGEDLQGLMVMLQTSEEEVLTADNYIKYKPQNVTK
-1681 EQVKAFVQ
+1681 EQY
-1689 RWNDTLDNKD
+1689 NKFIERLNNTALAK
-1699 TDNKVN
+1699 TDDGNYIDLSKVAGYVN
-1705 IKNVFSYGELSQRVD
+1705 EINSANEQ
-1720 SVVSSL
+1720 SVLMGYESTTDMLRKEYALLKGRLEESS
-1726 GYTGIDECYE
+1726 
-1736 KAYEKCLAQAKEQQ
+1736 

-1804 MEDKFQVNPEKLEGF
+1804 MSDKFQVNPEKLEGF

-1833 KQEGIAT
+1833 QKEGVAT

-1877 LTPITLTVKPSPSL
+1877 LTPITLTVKPSPNL

-1934 KMSTNQPE
+1934 MMTTNQPE

-2255 TLTVQTSGITDRE
+2255 TLTVQTSGITDSE

-2275 KTASWTMFI
+2275 KTASWTLFV
-2284 NSQVKLITSVY
+2284 NSQVKLLTSVY

-2341 NDTINQVALG
+2341 NDTISQVALG

-2363 YQVNIEENCEGGSI
+2363 YQVNIAENCEGGSI

-2446 GWNWIASYLADPISA
+2446 GWNWISSYLADPISA

-2480 LLPAQTY
+2480 LLPAHTY
-2487 KVKASISFISKSKG
+2487 KVKASTSFISKSKG

-2509 PVRIN
+2509 PVGIN

-2600 VDIRQY
+2600 VDIRKY

-2614 KLTRKD
+2614 KLTQKD

-2693 YDFNIDTMTG
+2693 YDFNIDIMTG

>member
-59 MTTADGVTFSYETA
+59 MTTADGVTFSTETA

-85 MKPIGE
+85 MRSIGV

-129 IPITLS
+129 IPVTLS

-305 KLIRSGS
+305 MLIRSGS

-333 EITIPQGQSAT
+333 EITIPLGQSAT

-408 AERQSATDKSI
+408 AERQSATDKAI

-574 ASCSCNASVGTSG
+574 ASCSCNANVGTSG

-747 SAATPADV
+747 GAATPADV

-760 NLAAGESIT
+760 NLAAGESTT
-769 MMREITLPS
+769 MMREITLPA

-816 SMETKVAKAIYAP
+816 SMETKVAKAIYSP

-894 ANLSDEQA
+894 ANLSEEQA
-902 SFDIYGIKRTSSD
+902 SFDIYGIKRTSND

-941 TGLKVKVNSKPDNCT
+941 TDLKVKVNSKPDNCT

-961 GNTTLKGGENTDIAF
+961 GTTTLKGGESTDVAF

-999 EGAILPATLYYYCR
+999 EGAVLPATLYYYCR

-1023 ASIKT
+1023 ARIKT

-1068 MPSLAKDESMEI
+1068 MPSLAKDESTEI

-1107 EGMPLPFY
+1107 EGMPLPFC

-1152 HPTTGAVVAKGI
+1152 HPTTGAVVAEGI
-1164 TNEKGL
+1164 TNEKGI
-1170 FSADLTEGY
+1170 FSANLAEGY
-1179 YAVRVSADKHDSYS
+1179 YAVRVSAEKHDSYS

-1224 EIQDEYEIK
+1224 EIQNEYEIK

-1239 TQVPMPVVVL
+1239 TQVPVPVVELTVPDR
-1249 SIPSSIPAKD
+1249 IYTEN
-1259 LRDGESLIFNAV
+1259 LRKGESLIFNAT
-1271 LTNKGLIAAKDVE
+1271 LTNKGLIAAKDVQ
-1284 LTLPTDLKTLTFEAL
+1284 LLLPENVTSWRFEPIGPGKAN
-1299 DHTEAFNL
+1299 EL
-1307 APQESVIIPVKVTKS
+1307 APGQSIEIPIRVTK
-1322 TITAS
+1322 
-1327 ARAAKRQGH
+1327 
-1336 IDNDPCSDQVG
+1336 DPGDDGPCVVYIG
-1347 TLYYWDCGLDRKWH
+1347 TLYYWECGPDKKWH
-1361 RYGIALQLGSC
+1361 KYYKSIQITIC
-1372 KSNDPST
+1372 KGKTPVVVYPST
-1379 WSGNGDG
+1379 GSG
-1386 TGYGGGIGGGLG
+1386 
-1398 SLYGPGARPSIGGSG
+1398 GGSG
-1413 TYTGS
+1413 PGGGPGGGGGGGYGPS
-1418 SNQNPLV
+1418 SNIPTVTQKVDKSCNPCLNMYIQKITECGVNVGLSLLKNNPL
-1425 QVEDKGCEP
+1425 GCIVGLGF
-1434 CQNKFM
+1434 CARDLNKDFHSWRAWGGCVASAVGCIPGIGPVPA
-1440 LQLVDCGLQLIP
+1440 LVGCL
-1452 VYKKLRTVFDCIKG
+1452 
-1466 IYDVIE
+1466 
-1472 EAKTLTN
+1472 
-1479 KEEVTSRDI
+1479 
-1488 ISLTLSTMSTTAT
+1488 ISLT
-1501 CMDIKSE
+1501 
-1508 GAGDKNKTREQKRAK
+1508 
-1523 LVDEIAKALT
+1523 
-1533 DISNS
+1533 
-1538 VEKGNLGWTKS
+1538 
-1549 ISDLAFEL
+1549 
-1557 AKYYGY
+1557 
-1563 DYDDFKELFCPLKL
+1563 
-1577 MEPCDLDSVPAENK
+1577 EPCEANNASAK
-1591 PAALARSLKNS
+1591 MRAGNS
-1602 SEPSYIQEFRQN
+1602 SSYSEPSYITDFKNKLAIPLQES
-1614 LTYGILKQM
+1614 K
-1623 VVMGLQKELY
+1623 
-1633 GDVEWLNSDSRELGL
+1633 
-1648 FMTKFESLR
+1648 
-1657 DENDAFQQK
+1657 AFQNMLLEYFG
-1666 DIDELIASKPENITK
+1666 DEVWVNETNGEALQDLMVMLQTSEEEVLTADNYIKYKPQNVTK
-1681 EQVKAFVQ
+1681 EQYYKFIERLNNTA
-1689 RWNDTLDNKD
+1689 LAK
-1699 TDNKVN
+1699 TDDGNYIDLSKVAGYVN
-1705 IKNVFSYGELSQRVD
+1705 EINSANEQ
-1720 SVVSSL
+1720 SVL
-1726 GYTGIDECYE
+1726 MGYESTTDMLRKEYALLKGRIDESS
-1736 KAYEKCLAQAKEQQ
+1736 

-1771 FRGTLTV
+1771 FRGTLKV

-1804 MEDKFQVNPEKLEGF
+1804 MSDKFQVNPEKLEGF

-1833 KQEGIAT
+1833 QKEGIAT

-1877 LTPITLTVKPSPSL
+1877 LTPITLTVKPSPNL

-1934 KMSTNQPE
+1934 RMSTNQPE

-1968 ALGGSVSTDFGTIPA
+1968 ALGGSVSTDFGNIPA

-2062 LSDGEIEKVNVAAS
+2062 LSDGEIEKVSVAAS

-2203 YIDPATFTSEDIQIN
+2203 YIDPATFTAEDIQIN

-2255 TLTVQTSGITDRE
+2255 TLTVQTSGITDSE

-2275 KTASWTMFI
+2275 KTASWTQFV
-2284 NSQVKLITSVY
+2284 NNQVKLLTSVY

-2301 VIGRV
+2301 VIGRI

-2341 NDTINQVALG
+2341 NDTISQVALG

-2363 YQVNIEENCEGGSI
+2363 YQVNIAENCEGGSI

-2393 KAEADEDYSFAHW
+2393 KAEANEDYSFAHW

-2487 KVKASISFISKSKG
+2487 KVKASTSFISKSKG

-2509 PVRIN
+2509 PVGIN

-2600 VDIRQY
+2600 VDIRKY

-2614 KLTRKD
+2614 KLTQKD
-2620 ADMTGSDYRLYV
+2620 VDMTGSDYRLYV

-2693 YDFNIDTMTG
+2693 YDFNIDIMTG

>member
-59 MTTADGVTFSYETA
+59 MTTADGITFSTETA

-85 MKPIGE
+85 MRPIGV

-129 IPITLS
+129 IPVTLS
-135 DVVIGEKSGKNLATG
+135 DVIISEKSGKNLATG

-293 HIEEANAQNVRL
+293 HIEEASAQNVRL
-305 KLIRSGS
+305 MLIRSGS

-408 AERQSATDKSI
+408 AERQSATDKAI

-574 ASCSCNASVGTSG
+574 ASCSCNANVGTSG

-631 RLDVNLSSNHDAA
+631 RLNVSLSSNHDAA

-716 EAGGKTTL
+716 EAGGKATL

-760 NLAAGESIT
+760 NLAAGESTT
-769 MMREITLPS
+769 MMREITLPA

-836 GKAKGKDIAQKS
+836 GKAKGKDIAKKN

-894 ANLSDEQA
+894 ANLSEEQA
-902 SFDIYGIKRTSSD
+902 SFDIYGIKRTSND

-961 GNTTLKGGENTDIAF
+961 GTTTLKGGENTDIAF

-999 EGAILPATLYYYCR
+999 EGAVLPATLYYYCR

-1023 ASIKT
+1023 ARIKT

-1068 MPSLAKDESMEI
+1068 MPSLAKDESTEI

-1152 HPTTGAVVAKGI
+1152 HPTTGAVVAEGI

-1170 FSADLTEGY
+1170 FSANLAEGY
-1179 YAVRVSADKHDSYS
+1179 YAVRVSAEKHDSYR

-1322 TITAS
+1322 TKTAS
-1327 ARAAKRQGH
+1327 ARAAKRLGN

-1361 RYGIALQLGSC
+1361 KYGIALQLGSC

-1425 QVEDKGCEP
+1425 KVEDKGCEP
-1434 CQNKFM
+1434 CQNGVLIAGLKCAGHFVGEAVET
-1440 LQLVDCGLQLIP
+1440 LQTLLGLDDNIDTNNKYKDKKDKDLDEILDKCENYSDLLLDIASSFDGCVNGKHDIDQVLDCYETASKAIDAVFDGLVETAFGPYVKPELIKK
-1452 VYKKLRTVFDCIKG
+1452 YKKLGKQILKYKKLLDRVAECARDFAHACDHIKNDESAKARMTGKSTKTVTEKAIEGMGKYAEYVEGFVTLNNVLFGSEPAWDEMSLEEMSG
-1466 IYDVIE
+1466 ILNLDYHTISFE
-1472 EAKTLTN
+1472 EALKYKPKDVSETLFRKFFDKQKKWAN
-1479 KEEVTSRDI
+1479 KDYSNITEEESGNI
-1488 ISLTLSTMSTTAT
+1488 TTAVSNIHNAFKYFE
-1501 CMDIKSE
+1501 DE
-1508 GAGDKNKTREQKRAK
+1508 GYLN
-1523 LVDEIAKALT
+1523 
-1533 DISNS
+1533 
-1538 VEKGNLGWTKS
+1538 
-1549 ISDLAFEL
+1549 
-1557 AKYYGY
+1557 
-1563 DYDDFKELFCPLKL
+1563 
-1577 MEPCDLDSVPAENK
+1577 PCDFLNTTFKD
-1591 PAALARSLKNS
+1591 ALILANTS
-1602 SEPSYIQEFRQN
+1602 S
-1614 LTYGILKQM
+1614 
-1623 VVMGLQKELY
+1623 
-1633 GDVEWLNSDSRELGL
+1633 
-1648 FMTKFESLR
+1648 
-1657 DENDAFQQK
+1657 
-1666 DIDELIASKPENITK
+1666 
-1681 EQVKAFVQ
+1681 
-1689 RWNDTLDNKD
+1689 
-1699 TDNKVN
+1699 
-1705 IKNVFSYGELSQRVD
+1705 
-1720 SVVSSL
+1720 
-1726 GYTGIDECYE
+1726 
-1736 KAYEKCLAQAKEQQ
+1736 

-1804 MEDKFQVNPEKLEGF
+1804 MKDKFQVNPEKLEGF

-1833 KQEGIAT
+1833 QKEGVAT

-1877 LTPITLTVKPSPSL
+1877 LTPITLTVKPSPNL

-1934 KMSTNQPE
+1934 RMSTNQPE

-1968 ALGGSVSTDFGTIPA
+1968 ALGGSVSTDFGNIPA

-2147 RIHFADQ
+2147 RIHFADL

-2255 TLTVQTSGITDRE
+2255 TLTVQTSGITDSE

-2275 KTASWTMFI
+2275 KTASWTQFV
-2284 NSQVKLITSVY
+2284 NNQVKLLTSVY

-2326 YQFASWSLNGETIST
+2326 YQFASWSLNGEIIST
-2341 NDTINQVALG
+2341 NDTISQVALS

-2363 YQVNIEENCEGGSI
+2363 YQVNIAENCEGGSI

-2487 KVKASISFISKSKG
+2487 KVKASTSFISKSKG

-2509 PVRIN
+2509 PVGIN

-2553 AGTWEGTLKQLI
+2553 AGTWEGTLRQLI

-2582 AEATTPSQLSD
+2582 AEATTPSQFSD

-2600 VDIRQY
+2600 VDIRKY

-2614 KLTRKD
+2614 KLTQKD

-2693 YDFNIDTMTG
+2693 YDFNIDIMTG

>member
-59 MTTADGVTFSYETA
+59 MTTADGITFSTETA

-85 MKPIGE
+85 MRPIGV

-129 IPITLS
+129 IPVTLS
-135 DVVIGEKSGKNLATG
+135 DVIIGEKSGKNLATG

-218 TIDYDQKLA
+218 TIDYNQKLA

-293 HIEEANAQNVRL
+293 HIEEASAQNVRL
-305 KLIRSGS
+305 MLIRSGS

-365 IDGNNYMTGTT
+365 IDGNNYIAGTT

-408 AERQSATDKSI
+408 AERQSATDKAI

-522 KLSDNSEGN
+522 KLNDNSEGN

-574 ASCSCNASVGTSG
+574 ASCSCNANVGTSG

-760 NLAAGESIT
+760 NLAAGESTT
-769 MMREITLPS
+769 MTREITLPA

-894 ANLSDEQA
+894 ANLSEEQA
-902 SFDIYGIKRTSSD
+902 SFDIYGIKRTSND

-961 GNTTLKGGENTDIAF
+961 GTTTLKGGESTDIAF

-999 EGAILPATLYYYCR
+999 EGAVLPATLYYYCR

-1023 ASIKT
+1023 TSIKT

-1068 MPSLAKDESMEI
+1068 MPSLAKDESTEI

-1152 HPTTGAVVAKGI
+1152 HPTTGAVVAEGI

-1170 FSADLTEGY
+1170 FSANLAEGY
-1179 YAVRVSADKHDSYS
+1179 YAVRVSAEKHDSYS

-1239 TQVPMPVVVL
+1239 TQVPVPVVELTVPDR
-1249 SIPSSIPAKD
+1249 IYTEN
-1259 LRDGESLIFNAV
+1259 LRKGESLIFNAT
-1271 LTNKGLIAAKDVE
+1271 LTNKGLIAAKDVQ
-1284 LTLPTDLKTLTFEAL
+1284 LLLPENVTSWRFEPIGPGKAN
-1299 DHTEAFNL
+1299 EL
-1307 APQESVIIPVKVTKS
+1307 APGQSKEIPIRVTK
-1322 TITAS
+1322 
-1327 ARAAKRQGH
+1327 
-1336 IDNDPCSDQVG
+1336 DPGDDGDDGPCVVYIG
-1347 TLYYWDCGLDRKWH
+1347 TLYYWECGPDKKWH
-1361 RYGIALQLGSC
+1361 KYYKSIQITIC
-1372 KSNDPST
+1372 KGKTPVVVYPST
-1379 WSGNGDG
+1379 GSG
-1386 TGYGGGIGGGLG
+1386 
-1398 SLYGPGARPSIGGSG
+1398 GGSG
-1413 TYTGS
+1413 PGGGPGGGGGGGYGPS
-1418 SNQNPLV
+1418 SNIPTVTQKVDKSCNPCLNMYIQKITECGVNVGLSLLKNNPL
-1425 QVEDKGCEP
+1425 GCIVGLGF
-1434 CQNKFM
+1434 CARDLNKDFHSWRSWGGCVASAVGCIPGIGPVPA
-1440 LQLVDCGLQLIP
+1440 LVGCL
-1452 VYKKLRTVFDCIKG
+1452 
-1466 IYDVIE
+1466 
-1472 EAKTLTN
+1472 
-1479 KEEVTSRDI
+1479 
-1488 ISLTLSTMSTTAT
+1488 ISLT
-1501 CMDIKSE
+1501 
-1508 GAGDKNKTREQKRAK
+1508 
-1523 LVDEIAKALT
+1523 
-1533 DISNS
+1533 
-1538 VEKGNLGWTKS
+1538 
-1549 ISDLAFEL
+1549 
-1557 AKYYGY
+1557 
-1563 DYDDFKELFCPLKL
+1563 
-1577 MEPCDLDSVPAENK
+1577 EPCEANNASAK
-1591 PAALARSLKNS
+1591 MRAGNS
-1602 SEPSYIQEFRQN
+1602 SNYSEPSYITDFKNKLAIPLQES
-1614 LTYGILKQM
+1614 K
-1623 VVMGLQKELY
+1623 
-1633 GDVEWLNSDSRELGL
+1633 
-1648 FMTKFESLR
+1648 
-1657 DENDAFQQK
+1657 AFQNMLLEYFG
-1666 DIDELIASKPENITK
+1666 DEVWVNETNGEDLQDLMVMLQTSEEEVLTADNYIKYKPQNVTK
-1681 EQVKAFVQ
+1681 EQYYKFIERLNNTALAKTDDGNYIDLSKVAGYVNEINSANEQSVLMGYESTTDMLRKEYALLKG
-1689 RWNDTLDNKD
+1689 RLD
-1699 TDNKVN
+1699 
-1705 IKNVFSYGELSQRVD
+1705 E
-1720 SVVSSL
+1720 SS
-1726 GYTGIDECYE
+1726 
-1736 KAYEKCLAQAKEQQ
+1736 

-1804 MEDKFQVNPEKLEGF
+1804 MKDKFQVNPEKLEGF

-1833 KQEGIAT
+1833 QKEGVAT

-1877 LTPITLTVKPSPSL
+1877 LTPITLTVKPSPNL

-1934 KMSTNQPE
+1934 RMSTNQPE

-1968 ALGGSVSTDFGTIPA
+1968 ALGGSVSTDFGNIPA

-2037 KGDKTLKGFMTN
+2037 KGDKILKGFMTN

-2203 YIDPATFTSEDIQIN
+2203 YIDPATFTAEDIQIN

-2255 TLTVQTSGITDRE
+2255 TLTVQTSGITDSE

-2275 KTASWTMFI
+2275 KTASWTLFV
-2284 NSQVKLITSVY
+2284 NSQVKLLTSVY

-2341 NDTINQVALG
+2341 NDTISQVALG

-2363 YQVNIEENCEGGSI
+2363 YQVNIAENCEGGSI

-2487 KVKASISFISKSKG
+2487 KVKASTSFISKSKG

-2509 PVRIN
+2509 PVGIN

-2553 AGTWEGTLKQLI
+2553 ARTWEGTLKQLI

-2614 KLTRKD
+2614 KLTQKD

-2693 YDFNIDTMTG
+2693 YDFNIDIMTG

-2728 TVKTLKKLVKGV
+2728 TVKTLRKLVKGV

>member
-59 MTTADGVTFSYETA
+59 MTTADGVTFSTETA

-85 MKPIGE
+85 MRSIGV

-135 DVVIGEKSGKNLATG
+135 DVIIGEKSGKNLATG

-206 ESADGKFSKLLG
+206 ESTDGKFSKLLG

-293 HIEEANAQNVRL
+293 HIEEASAQNVRL

-319 KLAQTADARIELPA
+319 KLTQTADARIELPA

-365 IDGNNYMTGTT
+365 IDGNNYITGTT

-408 AERQSATDKSI
+408 AERQSATDKAI

-439 RKTSVDV
+439 RQTSVDV

-574 ASCSCNASVGTSG
+574 ASCSCNANVGTSG

-760 NLAAGESIT
+760 NLAAGESTT
-769 MMREITLPS
+769 MMREITLPA

-894 ANLSDEQA
+894 ANLSEEQA
-902 SFDIYGIKRTSSD
+902 SFDIYGIKRTSND

-941 TGLKVKVNSKPDNCT
+941 TGLKVKVNSKTDNCT

-961 GNTTLKGGENTDIAF
+961 GTTTLKGGESTDIAF

-999 EGAILPATLYYYCR
+999 EGAVLPATLYYYCR

-1068 MPSLAKDESMEI
+1068 MPSLAKDESTEI

-1107 EGMPLPFY
+1107 EGMPLPFC

-1152 HPTTGAVVAKGI
+1152 HPTTGAVVAEGI
-1164 TNEKGL
+1164 TNEKGI
-1170 FSADLTEGY
+1170 FSANLAEGY
-1179 YAVRVSADKHDSYS
+1179 YAVRVSAEKHDSYS

-1239 TQVPMPVVVL
+1239 TQVPVPVVELTVPDR
-1249 SIPSSIPAKD
+1249 IYTEN
-1259 LRDGESLIFNAV
+1259 LRKGESLIFNAT
-1271 LTNKGLIAAKDVE
+1271 LTNKGLITAKDVQ
-1284 LTLPTDLKTLTFEAL
+1284 LLLPDTVTSWRFEPIGPGKAN
-1299 DHTEAFNL
+1299 EL
-1307 APQESVIIPVKVTKS
+1307 APGQSIEIPIRVIS
-1322 TITAS
+1322 
-1327 ARAAKRQGH
+1327 G
-1336 IDNDPCSDQVG
+1336 DGDDGDDGPCVVYIG
-1347 TLYYWDCGLDRKWH
+1347 TLYYWECGPDKKWH
-1361 RYGIALQLGSC
+1361 KYYKSMQITICKGRVTVAVYPSPGS
-1372 KSNDPST
+1372 
-1379 WSGNGDG
+1379 G
-1386 TGYGGGIGGGLG
+1386 
-1398 SLYGPGARPSIGGSG
+1398 GGSG
-1413 TYTGS
+1413 PGGGPGGGGGGGYGPS
-1418 SNQNPLV
+1418 SNIPTVTQKVDKSCNPCLNMYIQKITECGVNVGLSLLKNNPL
-1425 QVEDKGCEP
+1425 GCIVGLGF
-1434 CQNKFM
+1434 CARDLNKDFHSWRSWGGCVASAVGCIPGIGPVPA
-1440 LQLVDCGLQLIP
+1440 LVGCL
-1452 VYKKLRTVFDCIKG
+1452 
-1466 IYDVIE
+1466 
-1472 EAKTLTN
+1472 
-1479 KEEVTSRDI
+1479 
-1488 ISLTLSTMSTTAT
+1488 ISLT
-1501 CMDIKSE
+1501 
-1508 GAGDKNKTREQKRAK
+1508 
-1523 LVDEIAKALT
+1523 
-1533 DISNS
+1533 
-1538 VEKGNLGWTKS
+1538 
-1549 ISDLAFEL
+1549 
-1557 AKYYGY
+1557 
-1563 DYDDFKELFCPLKL
+1563 
-1577 MEPCDLDSVPAENK
+1577 EPCEANNASAK
-1591 PAALARSLKNS
+1591 MRAGNS
-1602 SEPSYIQEFRQN
+1602 SSYSEPSYITDFKNKLAIPLQES
-1614 LTYGILKQM
+1614 K
-1623 VVMGLQKELY
+1623 
-1633 GDVEWLNSDSRELGL
+1633 
-1648 FMTKFESLR
+1648 
-1657 DENDAFQQK
+1657 AFQNMLLEYFG
-1666 DIDELIASKPENITK
+1666 DEVWVNETNGEDLQGLMVMLQTSEEEVLTADNYIKYKPQNVTK
-1681 EQVKAFVQ
+1681 EQYYKFIERLNNTA
-1689 RWNDTLDNKD
+1689 LAK
-1699 TDNKVN
+1699 TDDGNYIDLSKVAGYVN
-1705 IKNVFSYGELSQRVD
+1705 EINSANEQ
-1720 SVVSSL
+1720 SVLMGYESTTDMLRKEYALLKGRLEESS
-1726 GYTGIDECYE
+1726 
-1736 KAYEKCLAQAKEQQ
+1736 

-1804 MEDKFQVNPEKLEGF
+1804 MSDKFQVNPEKLEGF

-1833 KQEGIAT
+1833 QKEGVAT

-1877 LTPITLTVKPSPSL
+1877 LTPITLTVKPSPNL

-1934 KMSTNQPE
+1934 RMSTNQPE

-1968 ALGGSVSTDFGTIPA
+1968 ALGGSVFTDFGTIPA

-1989 QWWIKSSLLGHF
+1989 QWWLKSSLLGHF

-2223 QDSQLVKISTED
+2223 QDSQLVKISSED

-2255 TLTVQTSGITDRE
+2255 TLTVQTSGITDSE

-2275 KTASWTMFI
+2275 KTASWTLFV
-2284 NSQVKLITSVY
+2284 NSQVKLLTSVY

-2301 VIGRV
+2301 VIGRI

-2326 YQFASWSLNGETIST
+2326 YQFAFWSLNGETIST
-2341 NDTINQVALG
+2341 NDTISQVALG

-2363 YQVNIEENCEGGSI
+2363 YQVNIAENCEGGSI

-2446 GWNWIASYLADPISA
+2446 GWNWISSYLADPISA

-2480 LLPAQTY
+2480 LLPAHTY
-2487 KVKASISFISKSKG
+2487 KVKASTSFISKSKG

-2509 PVRIN
+2509 PVGIN

-2600 VDIRQY
+2600 VDIRKY

-2614 KLTRKD
+2614 KLTQKD

-2693 YDFNIDTMTG
+2693 YDFNIDIMTG

>member
-59 MTTADGVTFSYETA
+59 MTTADGVTFSTETA

-85 MKPIGE
+85 MRSIGV

-135 DVVIGEKSGKNLATG
+135 DVIIGEKSGKNLATG

-206 ESADGKFSKLLG
+206 ESVDGKFSKLLG
-218 TIDYDQKLA
+218 TIAYGQKLA

-305 KLIRSGS
+305 MLIRSGS

-408 AERQSATDKSI
+408 AERQSATDKAI

-574 ASCSCNASVGTSG
+574 ASCSCNANVGTSG

-716 EAGGKTTL
+716 EAGGKATL

-747 SAATPADV
+747 GAATPADV

-760 NLAAGESIT
+760 NLAAGESTT
-769 MMREITLPS
+769 MMREITLPA

-848 VEVYIVNGG
+848 VEIYIVNGG

-894 ANLSDEQA
+894 ANLSEEQA
-902 SFDIYGIKRTSSD
+902 SFDIYGIKRTSND

-961 GNTTLKGGENTDIAF
+961 GTTTLKGGESTDIAF

-999 EGAILPATLYYYCR
+999 EGAVLPATLYYYCR

-1068 MPSLAKDESMEI
+1068 MPSLAKDESTEI

-1107 EGMPLPFY
+1107 EGMPLPFC

-1152 HPTTGAVVAKGI
+1152 HPTTGAVVAEGI
-1164 TNEKGL
+1164 TNEKGI
-1170 FSADLTEGY
+1170 FSADLAEGY
-1179 YAVRVSADKHDSYS
+1179 YAVRVSAEKHDSYS

-1239 TQVPMPVVVL
+1239 TQVPVPVVELTVPDR
-1249 SIPSSIPAKD
+1249 IYTEN
-1259 LRDGESLIFNAV
+1259 LRKGESLIFNAT
-1271 LTNKGLIAAKDVE
+1271 LTNKGLIAAKDVQ
-1284 LTLPTDLKTLTFEAL
+1284 LLLPENVTSWRFEPIGPGKAN
-1299 DHTEAFNL
+1299 EL
-1307 APQESVIIPVKVTKS
+1307 APGQSIEIPIRVIK
-1322 TITAS
+1322 
-1327 ARAAKRQGH
+1327 
-1336 IDNDPCSDQVG
+1336 DPGDDGDDGPCVVYIG
-1347 TLYYWDCGLDRKWH
+1347 TLYYWECGPDKKWH
-1361 RYGIALQLGSC
+1361 KYYKSIQITIC
-1372 KSNDPST
+1372 KGKTPVVVYPST
-1379 WSGNGDG
+1379 GSG
-1386 TGYGGGIGGGLG
+1386 
-1398 SLYGPGARPSIGGSG
+1398 GGSG
-1413 TYTGS
+1413 PGGGPGGGGGGGYGPS
-1418 SNQNPLV
+1418 SNIPTVTQKVDKSCNPCLNMYIQKITECGVNVGLSLLKNNPL
-1425 QVEDKGCEP
+1425 GCIVGLGF
-1434 CQNKFM
+1434 CARDLNKDFHSWRSWGGCVASAVGCIPGIGPVPA
-1440 LQLVDCGLQLIP
+1440 LVGCL
-1452 VYKKLRTVFDCIKG
+1452 
-1466 IYDVIE
+1466 
-1472 EAKTLTN
+1472 
-1479 KEEVTSRDI
+1479 
-1488 ISLTLSTMSTTAT
+1488 ISLT
-1501 CMDIKSE
+1501 
-1508 GAGDKNKTREQKRAK
+1508 
-1523 LVDEIAKALT
+1523 
-1533 DISNS
+1533 
-1538 VEKGNLGWTKS
+1538 
-1549 ISDLAFEL
+1549 
-1557 AKYYGY
+1557 
-1563 DYDDFKELFCPLKL
+1563 
-1577 MEPCDLDSVPAENK
+1577 EPCEANNASAK
-1591 PAALARSLKNS
+1591 MRAGNS
-1602 SEPSYIQEFRQN
+1602 SNYSEPSYITDFKNKLAIPLQES
-1614 LTYGILKQM
+1614 K
-1623 VVMGLQKELY
+1623 
-1633 GDVEWLNSDSRELGL
+1633 
-1648 FMTKFESLR
+1648 
-1657 DENDAFQQK
+1657 AFQNMLLEYFG
-1666 DIDELIASKPENITK
+1666 DEVWVNETNGEALQDLMVMLQTSEEEVLTADNYIKYKPQNVTK
-1681 EQVKAFVQ
+1681 EQYYKFIERLNNTA
-1689 RWNDTLDNKD
+1689 LAK
-1699 TDNKVN
+1699 TDDGNYIDLSKVAGYVN
-1705 IKNVFSYGELSQRVD
+1705 EINSANEQ
-1720 SVVSSL
+1720 SVLMGYESTTDMLRKEYALLKERLEESS
-1726 GYTGIDECYE
+1726 
-1736 KAYEKCLAQAKEQQ
+1736 

-1804 MEDKFQVNPEKLEGF
+1804 MKDKFQVNPEKLEGF

-1833 KQEGIAT
+1833 QKEGVAT

-1877 LTPITLTVKPSPSL
+1877 LTPITLTVKPSPNL

-1934 KMSTNQPE
+1934 MMTTNQPE

-2255 TLTVQTSGITDRE
+2255 TLTVQTSGITDSE

-2275 KTASWTMFI
+2275 KTASWTLFV
-2284 NSQVKLITSVY
+2284 NSQVKLLTSVY

-2341 NDTINQVALG
+2341 NDTISQVALG

-2363 YQVNIEENCEGGSI
+2363 YQVNIAENCEGGSI

-2446 GWNWIASYLADPISA
+2446 GWNWISSYLADPISA

-2480 LLPAQTY
+2480 LLPAHTY
-2487 KVKASISFISKSKG
+2487 KVKASTSFISKSKG

-2509 PVRIN
+2509 PVGIN

-2593 EEQQDME
+2593 DEQQDME
-2600 VDIRQY
+2600 VDIRKY

-2614 KLTRKD
+2614 KLTQKD

-2693 YDFNIDTMTG
+2693 YDFNIDIMTG

>member
-24 KNTLEIPDVTVA
+24 KNTLEIPDVIMA
-36 QGKSISLPVNME
+36 QEKSISLPVNME

-59 MTTADGVTFSYETA
+59 ISTDMGVYFSCETA

-80 GHSLT
+80 GHSLV
-85 MKPIGE
+85 MKPIGGD
-91 NKYMVMIFSS
+91 KYMVMISSS
-101 QNRAFIGR
+101 QNRPIIGR
-109 TGSIMTVVL
+109 KGSIMTVQL
-118 NTSSSLKEGDK
+118 NTSNTFNLKEGAK

-135 DVVIGEKSGKNLATG
+135 DVVICDKTGKNLATG

-168 VETKATNLLPYNK
+168 VETKSANLLPYNK

-293 HIEEANAQNVRL
+293 HIEEASAQNVRL
-305 KLIRSGS
+305 MLIRSGS

-408 AERQSATDKSI
+408 AERQSATDKTI

-424 LPSRFRIPANIILPA
+424 LPSRFRIPTNIILPA
-439 RKTSVDV
+439 RQTSVDV

-644 IEYPKTVTIAEGE
+644 IEYPKTVTITEGE

-760 NLAAGESIT
+760 NLAAGESTT
-769 MMREITLPS
+769 MTREITLPT

-816 SMETKVAKAIYAP
+816 SMETKVAKTIYAP

-894 ANLSDEQA
+894 ANLSEEQA
-902 SFDIYGIKRTSSD
+902 SFDIYGIKRTSND

-961 GNTTLKGGENTDIAF
+961 GNTTLKGGESTDIAF

-1023 ASIKT
+1023 TSIKT

-1068 MPSLAKDESMEI
+1068 MPSLAKDESTEI

-1107 EGMPLPFY
+1107 EGMPLPFC

-1121 KEGKLTIDVCDE
+1121 KEGTLTIDVCDE

-1145 GAKVEIT
+1145 GAKVKIT
-1152 HPTTGAVVAKGI
+1152 HPTTGAVVAEGI
-1164 TNEKGL
+1164 TDEKGL
-1170 FSADLTEGY
+1170 FSANLAEGY
-1179 YAVRVSADKHDSYS
+1179 YAVSVSAEKHDSYS

-1239 TQVPMPVVVL
+1239 TQVPVPVVELTVPHR
-1249 SIPSSIPAKD
+1249 IYTEN
-1259 LRDGESLIFNAV
+1259 LRKGESLIFNAT
-1271 LTNKGLIAAKDVE
+1271 LTNKGLITAKDVQ
-1284 LTLPTDLKTLTFEAL
+1284 LLLPDTVTSWRFEPIDPGKAN
-1299 DHTEAFNL
+1299 EL
-1307 APQESVIIPVKVTKS
+1307 APGQSIEIPIRVS
-1322 TITAS
+1322 E
-1327 ARAAKRQGH
+1327 GPG
-1336 IDNDPCSDQVG
+1336 DDGPCVVYIG
-1347 TLYYWDCGLDRKWH
+1347 TLYYWECGPDKKWH
-1361 RYGIALQLGSC
+1361 KYYKSMQITIC
-1372 KSNDPST
+1372 KGRVTVVEYPST
-1379 WSGNGDG
+1379 GSG
-1386 TGYGGGIGGGLG
+1386 
-1398 SLYGPGARPSIGGSG
+1398 GGSG
-1413 TYTGS
+1413 PGGGPGGGGGGGYGPS
-1418 SNQNPLV
+1418 SNIPTVTQKVDKSCNPCLNMYSQKITECGVNVGLSLLKNNPL
-1425 QVEDKGCEP
+1425 GCIVGLGF
-1434 CQNKFM
+1434 CARDLNKDFHSWRSWGGCVASAVGCIPGIGPVPT
-1440 LQLVDCGLQLIP
+1440 LVGCL
-1452 VYKKLRTVFDCIKG
+1452 
-1466 IYDVIE
+1466 
-1472 EAKTLTN
+1472 
-1479 KEEVTSRDI
+1479 
-1488 ISLTLSTMSTTAT
+1488 ISLT
-1501 CMDIKSE
+1501 
-1508 GAGDKNKTREQKRAK
+1508 
-1523 LVDEIAKALT
+1523 
-1533 DISNS
+1533 
-1538 VEKGNLGWTKS
+1538 
-1549 ISDLAFEL
+1549 
-1557 AKYYGY
+1557 
-1563 DYDDFKELFCPLKL
+1563 
-1577 MEPCDLDSVPAENK
+1577 EPCKLNNASAK
-1591 PAALARSLKNS
+1591 MRAGNS
-1602 SEPSYIQEFRQN
+1602 SSYSEPSYITDFKNKLAIPLQES
-1614 LTYGILKQM
+1614 K
-1623 VVMGLQKELY
+1623 
-1633 GDVEWLNSDSRELGL
+1633 
-1648 FMTKFESLR
+1648 
-1657 DENDAFQQK
+1657 AFQN
-1666 DIDELIASKPENITK
+1666 ILLEYFGDEVWVNETNGEDLQDLMVMLQTSEEEVLTADNYIKYKPQNVTK
-1681 EQVKAFVQ
+1681 EQYNKFIERLNNTALANTDDGNYIDLSKVAGYVNEINSANEQSVLMGYESTTDMLRKEYALLKG
-1689 RWNDTLDNKD
+1689 RLD
-1699 TDNKVN
+1699 
-1705 IKNVFSYGELSQRVD
+1705 E
-1720 SVVSSL
+1720 SS
-1726 GYTGIDECYE
+1726 
-1736 KAYEKCLAQAKEQQ
+1736 

-1833 KQEGIAT
+1833 QKEGVAT

-1877 LTPITLTVKPSPSL
+1877 LTPITLTVKPSPNL

-1934 KMSTNQPE
+1934 RMTTNQPE

-2001 TDYDVTATHLTSYG
+2001 TDYDVTATHLTSYD

-2147 RIHFADQ
+2147 RIHFADL

-2203 YIDPATFTSEDIQIN
+2203 YIDPATFTAEDIQIN

-2235 NKNFVLDLTQLNASA
+2235 NKNFVLDLTQLNASS

-2255 TLTVQTSGITDRE
+2255 TLTVQTSGITDSE

-2275 KTASWTMFI
+2275 KTASWTLFV
-2284 NSQVKLITSVY
+2284 NSQVKLLTSVY

-2341 NDTINQVALG
+2341 NDTISQVALS

-2461 SDIASKSS
+2461 SDIASKCS

-2487 KVKASISFISKSKG
+2487 KVKASTSFISKSKG

-2509 PVRIN
+2509 PVGIN

-2553 AGTWEGTLKQLI
+2553 AGTWEGTLKLLI

-2574 VKQNNLEF
+2574 VKQNSLEF
-2582 AEATTPSQLSD
+2582 AESTTPSQLSD

-2656 KDEKLNM
+2656 KDEKLSM
-2663 VIENLQTQESILV
+2663 VIENQQTQESILV

-2728 TVKTLKKLVKGV
+2728 TVKTLRKLVKGV

>member
-59 MTTADGVTFSYETA
+59 MTTADGVTFSTETA

-85 MKPIGE
+85 MRPIGV

-101 QNRAFIGR
+101 QNRPFIGR

-135 DVVIGEKSGKNLATG
+135 DVIIGEKSGKNLATG

-218 TIDYDQKLA
+218 TIDYNQKLA

-305 KLIRSGS
+305 MLIRSGS

-365 IDGNNYMTGTT
+365 IDGNNYIAGTT

-387 LTLSAK
+387 LTLSTK

-408 AERQSATDKSI
+408 AERQSATDKAI

-574 ASCSCNASVGTSG
+574 ASCSCNANVGTSG

-613 KEGGEMTLTI
+613 KEGGKMTLTI

-760 NLAAGESIT
+760 NLAAGESTT
-769 MMREITLPS
+769 MMREITLPA

-894 ANLSDEQA
+894 ANLSEEQA
-902 SFDIYGIKRTSSD
+902 SFDIYGIKRTSND

-961 GNTTLKGGENTDIAF
+961 GTTTLKGGESTDIAF

-999 EGAILPATLYYYCR
+999 EGAVLPATLYYYCR

-1068 MPSLAKDESMEI
+1068 MPSLAKDESTEI

-1107 EGMPLPFY
+1107 EGMPLPFC

-1121 KEGKLTIDVCDE
+1121 KEGTLTIDVCDE

-1152 HPTTGAVVAKGI
+1152 HPTTGAVVAEGT

-1170 FSADLTEGY
+1170 FSANLAEGY
-1179 YAVRVSADKHDSYS
+1179 YAVRVSAEKHDSYS

-1239 TQVPMPVVVL
+1239 TQVPVPVVELTVPDR
-1249 SIPSSIPAKD
+1249 IYTED
-1259 LRDGESLIFNAV
+1259 LREGESLIFNAT
-1271 LTNKGLIAAKDVE
+1271 LTNKGLITAKDVQ
-1284 LTLPTDLKTLTFEAL
+1284 LLLPDTVTSWRFEPIGPGKAN
-1299 DHTEAFNL
+1299 EL
-1307 APQESVIIPVKVTKS
+1307 APGQSIEIPIRVS
-1322 TITAS
+1322 E
-1327 ARAAKRQGH
+1327 GPG
-1336 IDNDPCSDQVG
+1336 DDGPCVVYIG
-1347 TLYYWDCGLDRKWH
+1347 TLYYWECGPDKKWH
-1361 RYGIALQLGSC
+1361 KYYKSMQITIC
-1372 KSNDPST
+1372 KGRVTVVEYPST
-1379 WSGNGDG
+1379 GSG
-1386 TGYGGGIGGGLG
+1386 
-1398 SLYGPGARPSIGGSG
+1398 GGSG
-1413 TYTGS
+1413 PGGGPGGGGGGGYGPS
-1418 SNQNPLV
+1418 SNIPTVTQKVDKSCNPCLNMYIQKITECGVNVGLSLLKNNPL
-1425 QVEDKGCEP
+1425 GCIVGLGF
-1434 CQNKFM
+1434 CARDLNKDFHSWRSWGGCVASAVGCIPGIGPVPA
-1440 LQLVDCGLQLIP
+1440 LVGCL
-1452 VYKKLRTVFDCIKG
+1452 
-1466 IYDVIE
+1466 
-1472 EAKTLTN
+1472 
-1479 KEEVTSRDI
+1479 
-1488 ISLTLSTMSTTAT
+1488 ISLT
-1501 CMDIKSE
+1501 
-1508 GAGDKNKTREQKRAK
+1508 
-1523 LVDEIAKALT
+1523 
-1533 DISNS
+1533 
-1538 VEKGNLGWTKS
+1538 
-1549 ISDLAFEL
+1549 
-1557 AKYYGY
+1557 
-1563 DYDDFKELFCPLKL
+1563 
-1577 MEPCDLDSVPAENK
+1577 EPCEANNASAK
-1591 PAALARSLKNS
+1591 MRAGNS
-1602 SEPSYIQEFRQN
+1602 SSYSEPSYITDFKNKLAIPLQES
-1614 LTYGILKQM
+1614 K
-1623 VVMGLQKELY
+1623 
-1633 GDVEWLNSDSRELGL
+1633 
-1648 FMTKFESLR
+1648 
-1657 DENDAFQQK
+1657 AFQNMLLEYFG
-1666 DIDELIASKPENITK
+1666 DEVWVNETNGEDLQDLMVMLQTSEEEVLTADNYIKYKPQNVTK
-1681 EQVKAFVQ
+1681 EQYYKFIERLNNTALAKTDDGNYIDLSKVAGYVNEINSANEQSVLMGYESTTDMLRKEYALLKG
-1689 RWNDTLDNKD
+1689 RLD
-1699 TDNKVN
+1699 
-1705 IKNVFSYGELSQRVD
+1705 E
-1720 SVVSSL
+1720 SS
-1726 GYTGIDECYE
+1726 
-1736 KAYEKCLAQAKEQQ
+1736 

-1758 LQFTQ
+1758 LQFAQ

-1804 MEDKFQVNPEKLEGF
+1804 MEDKFQVNLENLKEFAG
-1819 NGKLDFTDGWTLDA
+1819 NKNFTDGWTLDA
-1833 KQEGIAT
+1833 QKEGVAT

-1877 LTPITLTVKPSPSL
+1877 LTPITLTVKPSPNL

-1934 KMSTNQPE
+1934 RMSTNQPE

-2001 TDYDVTATHLTSYG
+2001 TDYDVTATHLTSYD

-2062 LSDGEIEKVNVAAS
+2062 LSNGEIEKVNVAAS

-2110 SALKSVTRASD
+2110 SALKSVTRVSD

-2147 RIHFADQ
+2147 RIHFADL

-2255 TLTVQTSGITDRE
+2255 TLTVQTSGITDSE

-2275 KTASWTMFI
+2275 KTASWTLFV
-2284 NSQVKLITSVY
+2284 NSQVKLLTSVY

-2341 NDTINQVALG
+2341 NDTISQVALS

-2487 KVKASISFISKSKG
+2487 KVKASTSFISKSKG

-2509 PVRIN
+2509 PVGIN

-2600 VDIRQY
+2600 VDIRKY

-2614 KLTRKD
+2614 KLTQKD

-2663 VIENLQTQESILV
+2663 VIENQQTQESILV

-2693 YDFNIDTMTG
+2693 YDFNIDIMTG

>member
-85 MKPIGE
+85 MRPIGV

-101 QNRAFIGR
+101 QNRPFIGR

-118 NTSSSLKEGDK
+118 NTSSSLKEGEK
-129 IPITLS
+129 IPVTLS
-135 DVVIGEKSGKNLATG
+135 DVIIGEKSGKNLATG

-293 HIEEANAQNVRL
+293 HIEEASAQNVRL

-365 IDGNNYMTGTT
+365 IDGNNYITGTT

-472 NGTLLSTLVDD
+472 NGTLLTTLVDD

-561 GERTYQVTAAVFI
+561 GERTYQVTASVFI
-574 ASCSCNASVGTSG
+574 ASCSCNANVGTSG

-707 AISSQESKV
+707 AISSKESQV

-760 NLAAGESIT
+760 NLAAGESTT
-769 MMREITLPS
+769 MTREITLPA

-881 QTGHFAVGACYPS
+881 QAGHFAVGACYPS

-902 SFDIYGIKRTSSD
+902 SFDIYGIKRTSND
-915 AITCEASLGDV
+915 AITCEASLGDI

-961 GNTTLKGGENTDIAF
+961 GNTTLKGGESTDIAF

-1068 MPSLAKDESMEI
+1068 MPSLAKDESTEI
-1080 ILRMTPTDKMQLNV
+1080 ILRMTPTDQMQLNV

-1107 EGMPLPFY
+1107 EGMPLPFC

-1145 GAKVEIT
+1145 GAKVKIT
-1152 HPTTGAVVAKGI
+1152 HPTTGAVVAEGI
-1164 TNEKGL
+1164 TDEKGL
-1170 FSADLTEGY
+1170 FSANLAEGY
-1179 YAVRVSADKHDSYS
+1179 YAVSVSAKKHDSYS

-1239 TQVPMPVVVL
+1239 TQVPVPVVELTVPDR
-1249 SIPSSIPAKD
+1249 INTED
-1259 LRDGESLIFNAV
+1259 LRKGESLIFNAT
-1271 LTNKGLIAAKDVE
+1271 LTNKGLIAAKDVQ
-1284 LTLPTDLKTLTFEAL
+1284 LLLPENVTSWRFEPI
-1299 DHTEAFNL
+1299 DPGEANEL
-1307 APQESVIIPVKVTKS
+1307 APGQSKQIPIRVTK
-1322 TITAS
+1322 
-1327 ARAAKRQGH
+1327 
-1336 IDNDPCSDQVG
+1336 DPGDDGDDGPCVVYIG
-1347 TLYYWDCGLDRKWH
+1347 TLYYWECGPDKKWH
-1361 RYGIALQLGSC
+1361 KYYKSIQITIC
-1372 KSNDPST
+1372 KGKTPVVVYPST
-1379 WSGNGDG
+1379 GSG
-1386 TGYGGGIGGGLG
+1386 
-1398 SLYGPGARPSIGGSG
+1398 GGSG
-1413 TYTGS
+1413 PGGGPGGGGGGSYGPS
-1418 SNQNPLV
+1418 SNIPTVTQKVDKSCNPCLNMYLQKITECGVNVGLSLLKNNPL
-1425 QVEDKGCEP
+1425 GCIVGLGF
-1434 CQNKFM
+1434 CARDLNKDFHSWRSWGGCVASAVGCIPGIGPVPA
-1440 LQLVDCGLQLIP
+1440 LVGCL
-1452 VYKKLRTVFDCIKG
+1452 
-1466 IYDVIE
+1466 
-1472 EAKTLTN
+1472 
-1479 KEEVTSRDI
+1479 
-1488 ISLTLSTMSTTAT
+1488 ISLT
-1501 CMDIKSE
+1501 
-1508 GAGDKNKTREQKRAK
+1508 
-1523 LVDEIAKALT
+1523 
-1533 DISNS
+1533 
-1538 VEKGNLGWTKS
+1538 
-1549 ISDLAFEL
+1549 
-1557 AKYYGY
+1557 
-1563 DYDDFKELFCPLKL
+1563 
-1577 MEPCDLDSVPAENK
+1577 EPCEANNASAK
-1591 PAALARSLKNS
+1591 MRAGNS
-1602 SEPSYIQEFRQN
+1602 SSYSEPSYITDFKNKLAIPLQES
-1614 LTYGILKQM
+1614 K
-1623 VVMGLQKELY
+1623 
-1633 GDVEWLNSDSRELGL
+1633 
-1648 FMTKFESLR
+1648 
-1657 DENDAFQQK
+1657 AFQNMLLEYFGDEVWVNETNGEDLQDLMVMLQTSEEEVLTADNYIK
-1666 DIDELIASKPENITK
+1666 YKPQNVTKVQYNKFIERLNNTALAKTDDGNYIDLSKVAGYVNEINSANEQSVLMGYESTTDMLRK
-1681 EQVKAFVQ
+1681 EYALLKG
-1689 RWNDTLDNKD
+1689 RL
-1699 TDNKVN
+1699 
-1705 IKNVFSYGELSQRVD
+1705 EE
-1720 SVVSSL
+1720 SS
-1726 GYTGIDECYE
+1726 
-1736 KAYEKCLAQAKEQQ
+1736 

-1784 EAMKDVKLTLTV
+1784 EAMKDAKLTLTV

-1804 MEDKFQVNPEKLEGF
+1804 MSDKFQVNLENLKGF
-1819 NGKLDFTDGWTLDA
+1819 AGNKNFTDGWTLDA
-1833 KQEGIAT
+1833 KQEGVAT

-1877 LTPITLTVKPSPSL
+1877 LTPITLTVKPSPNL

-1934 KMSTNQPE
+1934 KMTTNQPE

-2001 TDYDVTATHLTSYG
+2001 TDYDVTATHLTSYD

-2154 FDGKNAESYIL
+2154 FEGKNAESYIL

-2175 EVASIEGAPAEDE
+2175 EVASIEGTPAEDE

-2235 NKNFVLDLTQLNASA
+2235 NKTFVLDLTQLNASA

-2255 TLTVQTSGITDRE
+2255 TLTVQTSGITDGE

-2275 KTASWTMFI
+2275 KTASWTMFM

-2351 DLTMVANFEKKT
+2351 DLNMVANFEKKT

-2406 TVNGKQ
+2406 TVNGKL
-2412 TEDAETL
+2412 TKDAEAL

-2487 KVKASISFISKSKG
+2487 KVKASTSFISKSKG

-2509 PVRIN
+2509 PVGIN

-2620 ADMTGSDYRLYV
+2620 TDMTGSDYRLYV

-2656 KDEKLNM
+2656 KDEKLNL
-2663 VIENLQTQESILV
+2663 VIENQQTQESILV

-2693 YDFNIDTMTG
+2693 YDFNIDIMTG